1 MELSFE
7 ILANYDQLVKMQG
20 KLEQFKN
27 EYDNVCK
34 KLATENVAPLL
45 MQSIQKDI
53 ESVSNGISS
62 LSAKIIDATKSI
74 NASSSSDLQSL
85 SGNASDA
92 IRAIGLAADEQK
104 TKLSDFWGSV
114 DVVRNQIEGLNESAS
129 RMSGAINS
137 ISNFSSKMEGI
148 GQQISSTTDPQK
160 LASYNNELN
169 KYSEGIAECGSRL
182 SDWNAIEINHAN
194 IAEEVAQKQ
203 AQLSSVIADQSAYVD
218 NLKQQVAMLNQQWL
232 AASGTEKLKLWDEK
246 TGREDVLTK
255 EIAKLDMMKV
265 KANEL
270 SIAFSTADSTISNV
284 SQKMGDAIS
293 TIGNTKMGDGI
304 RQSFEEIHS
313 KCVVARDSLE
323 QYNKEF
329 SNISIQSAKILK
341 LRDAI
346 SSLDAEA
353 QSGAVAKLEAEMR
366 SCSQSIDQSY
376 ASLAKMQINTKA
388 FDNASAAAAKTISD
402 LGESIKGQTD
412 VVESHRAEVQRLQL
426 AYSEATESNK
436 ASIQSQLE
444 TAQQSLKGEEAAL
457 TTMQN
462 TLHSVRADYE
472 QMMQVRKAVNDGIVV
487 SDNKAAQSQQEV
499 RRQTQQNTEEQKKAS
514 EEAKK
519 QAQAVNGL
527 VGTWKQFLGTIGVA
541 AGLKA
546 FVSQMIDV
554 NARMEQMKTSLYG
567 IMQSKTAA
575 DQLFS
580 SIRDV
585 SSHSAIGLGSLT
597 GVAQQF
603 VAFGESAERIPKLL
617 EAMNEVSM
625 GSEQK
630 FNRLASSLQMM
641 AAMGQVNTRTLRSMI
656 TAGFNPLLAISKE
669 TGESMSDLMKKV
681 KEGTIPVSEITNSFI
696 SATKEGG
703 MFYKMNDKMSGTLS
717 YQFAVMKKN
726 VAGFFLELGKA
737 NDGTIHNVTKLIV
750 TLTKHLKDFAEAA
763 KIVVTF
769 AGIKTGAYLAGQ
781 AITAMSTAIKVAT
794 GATIGLNTAMKASG
808 WGTIISLVAVAG
820 VAMYDFCTTTNE
832 ANSALSNYNKAV
844 NDATGDAERLFTT
857 LENTD
862 KTTKVHQDTLKEL
875 VDKYEEYGIHINT
888 SKGLLNDEAN
898 ITQQLIEKKGIL
910 IGLIRE
916 EASERAKAEQYKKF
930 QEDRNKTYDSAQK
943 DIVSRLNGAVATI
956 GKNAGKKISEG
967 MAQGL
972 SISIL
977 EEVKKSVP
985 KIKNASTKLDE
996 GRIRKEY
1003 ASLFKD
1009 LGAETNPYSREIIIG
1024 HQGWKYTQQNIERLK
1039 VLNEVS
1045 KKTGIA
1051 AKDLGFAFVNSLRDT
1066 EDSLISVETKEQDF
1080 NKAVGDTS
1088 EDLDFNSLKLRYN
1101 KMSVEQLGSTI
1112 RDFLQNYQENDI
1124 NFHINVDDAQVPK
1137 WMKNLG
1143 LSSGGYRN
1151 NAAYYAALLK
1161 EMQGARK
1168 KTGKAQFR
1176 KVGKEWV
1183 SEETAAKRM
1192 AQYQKSAE
1200 NKKSEEDK
1208 AAAEEEKKKKDEAK
1222 AERKRQ
1228 AAQRKREAAQ
1238 RKIEERKRRIKEATD
1253 NYNSSI
1259 KDAVSDLTAGNEQQ
1273 NNDLA
1278 DDGVEKSMRD
1288 AELKYDKAV
1297 KDADSK
1303 IENVAKSLH
1312 ALNKAKGSVAKSV
1325 EQLKK
1330 EILAS
1335 GESSSEYGAL
1345 IKAYNGA
1352 LALAGKT
1359 LQKSQKEIVDGLR
1372 DTYDKNNKERSEKVK
1387 KLRADIAALEKLAS
1401 KATSDNEKEELNKLQ
1416 RNAKAQ
1422 LDWVSQSKDAWNDY
1436 YKMYGTFLE
1445 KRAALEKK
1453 FLQDTQGM
1461 DENTPEYLMLK
1472 KQKEEAESTL
1482 EAEEKLK
1489 DFDWMDAFGDL
1500 AKLSDTTL
1508 ERVKNQL
1515 KDIIELDKT
1524 LNASDK
1530 AKFVEKY
1537 NQVSDQIEKRKESW
1551 SDYTGNNWVSNI
1563 FKNKQQDKYE
1573 RKKQEE
1579 EYERAKQD
1587 YKDKIDEYN
1596 TAKSDQF
1603 LAEDVLSKKKG
1614 ALNDFLQQ
1622 NGSSLNADSFQ
1633 GMDMSQALNMLQQ
1646 NGGDFSKMGQQFKS
1660 LFQGFQGAQQGAQT
1674 AAANASQAAQAM
1686 QGAQQGMQ
1694 AAQGAIGGGGGG
1706 GGAAMTEA
1714 IIKGVNQNVQSLNQL
1729 VKKFGNEDSGFAQG
1743 MQDFAESSQEAT
1755 EAFDSLKNGDVF
1767 GTILHLSNAV
1777 EKLGSSMAKFFG
1789 YNDGEVEY
1797 QKELKR
1803 YKKMSKIW
1811 DDLIQK
1817 KKEYISLTYGD
1828 ETKKEINEINALYK
1842 AEEASTRTLA
1852 KRFADKRSWNAH
1864 SESYRNTQA
1873 IKDKALE
1880 LNGVSLGKS
1889 SSFAD
1894 YIRAVRG
1901 INGFGAWSKD
1911 SGVNISKL
1919 EDLYEKDYSYKELIA
1934 LKTAANGEYYGSL
1947 SEEIQTYIDKL
1958 IEAKKAQEDFAE
1970 DMKEKLTG
1978 VKFDTM
1984 VSDFM
1989 SCLEDMNQG
1998 ADDWVNSFKDKI
2010 RKAIIDNM
2018 MGKEVKEWL
2027 EDYTKRYQAAMNKG
2041 TLTDAERQQFIDE
2054 ANEKSNEF
2062 FNERKEILE
2071 NIGLGK
2077 SSDSSSTGG
2086 GFATASEESVEE
2098 LSGRALAANEAL
2110 YSIRDIQIDYRTYI
2124 EDIQTNL
2131 QGLKMSF
2138 DVSKELQENSYMEL
2152 VEIRKNTGS
2161 SSKLLEQM
2169 KTELYNIRK
2178 KIDNI

>member
-7 ILANYDQLVKMQG
+7 ILANYDQLVKMQD

-27 EYDNVCK
+27 EYDSVCK

-53 ESVSNGISS
+53 DNVSNGISS

-114 DVVRNQIEGLNESAS
+114 DVVRNQIEGLNDSAS

-182 SDWNAIEINHAN
+182 SDWNIVEINHAN
-194 IAEEVAQKQ
+194 ISEEVAQKQ
-203 AQLSSVIADQSAYVD
+203 AQLSSVIADQTAYVE
-218 NLKQQVAMLNQQWL
+218 NLKKQVAMLNQQWL

-270 SIAFSTADSTISNV
+270 SIAFSAADSTVSNV

-313 KCVVARDSLE
+313 KCVVARDSLK
-323 QYNKEF
+323 QYNEEF
-329 SNISIQSAKILK
+329 ANISNQSARILQ

-388 FDNASAAAAKTISD
+388 FDNASAAASKTISD
-402 LGESIKGQTD
+402 LGESIKTQTE
-412 VVESHRAEVQRLQL
+412 VVESHRAEVQRLQQ
-426 AYSEATESNK
+426 AYSEATDSNK

-444 TAQQSLKGEEAAL
+444 TALQSLKGEETAL

-472 QMMQVRKAVNDGIVV
+472 QMMQVRKAVNDGIVA
-487 SDNKAAQSQQEV
+487 SDQKAAQSQQEV
-499 RRQTQQNTEEQKKAS
+499 RKQTQLSS

-519 QAQAVNGL
+519 QKKAVQDL
-527 VGTWKQFLGTIGVA
+527 AGTWKQFLGTIGVA

-546 FVSQMIDV
+546 FITQMIEV

-567 IMQSKTAA
+567 IMQSKSAA

-603 VAFGESAERIPKLL
+603 VAFGESASRIPKLL

-641 AAMGQVNTRTLRSMI
+641 AAMGQVNTRTIRSMI
-656 TAGFNPLLAISKE
+656 TAGFNPLIAISRK

-681 KEGTIPVSEITNSFI
+681 KKGTIPVSEITNSFI
-696 SATKEGG
+696 SATEKGG

-737 NDGTIHNVTKLIV
+737 NDGTIHNVTNLIV

-781 AITAMSTAIKVAT
+781 AITAMSTAMKVAT

-808 WGTIISLVAVAG
+808 WGTIISIAAAVG
-820 VAMYDFCTTTNE
+820 VAMYDFYTSTND
-832 ANSALSNYNKAV
+832 ANSALSNYNKTV
-844 NDATGDAERLFTT
+844 IDATGDAERLFTT

-862 KTTKVHQDTLKEL
+862 KTTKVHQDTLKGL
-875 VDKYEEYGIHINT
+875 VDKYEEYGIHIDT

-930 QEDRNKTYDSAQK
+930 QDERDKTYKESQE
-943 DIVSRLNGAVATI
+943 DITSRLKGKVATI
-956 GKNAGKKISEG
+956 GKNAGKQISEG

-977 EEVKKSVP
+977 EEVKSAVP
-985 KIKNASTKLDE
+985 KIKNASTKE
-996 GRIRKEY
+996 ERKRIKEEY
-1003 ASLFKD
+1003 AGLFKEMGVKTGAYD
-1009 LGAETNPYSREIIIG
+1009 SAEFTLGNQS
-1024 HQGWKYTQQNIERLK
+1024 WKYTQQNIERLK

-1051 AKDLGFAFVNSLRDT
+1051 AKDLGSLFVNSLKDT

-1080 NKAVGDTS
+1080 NKAVGNTS

-1143 LSSGGYRN
+1143 LSSDSYKS

-1168 KTGKAQFR
+1168 KTGKAQYR
-1176 KVGKEWV
+1176 RVGKEV
-1183 SEETAAKRM
+1183 MSEERVANRL
-1192 AQYQKSAE
+1192 AQYQKAAE

-1208 AAAEEEKKKKDEAK
+1208 AAAEKEEKEKEEAK

-1228 AAQRKREAAQ
+1228 AEQRKREAAQ

-1253 NYNSSI
+1253 NYKSSI

-1359 LQKSQKEIVDGLR
+1359 LQKSQKEIVEGLR
-1372 DTYDKNNKERSEKVK
+1372 ETYDKDNKDRGEKVK

-1401 KATSDNEKEELNKLQ
+1401 KATSQAEKEELNKLHN
-1416 RNAKAQ
+1416 NAQVQ

-1436 YKMYGTFLE
+1436 YEKYGTFLE
-1445 KRAALEKK
+1445 KRKALEEK
-1453 FLQDTQGM
+1453 FLYDTQGV
-1461 DENTPEYLMLK
+1461 DENSPQFLMLK
-1472 KQKEEAESTL
+1472 KQHDEAVSAL
-1482 EAEEKLK
+1482 EAEEKMK
-1489 DFDWMDAFGDL
+1489 DFDWMNAFGDL
-1500 AKLSDTTL
+1500 SKLSNDTL
-1508 ERVKNQL
+1508 EKVKQQL
-1515 KDIIELDKT
+1515 WDIIQLDDK
-1524 LNASDK
+1524 LNATDK

-1537 NQVSDQIEKRKESW
+1537 KQASEQI
-1551 SDYTGNNWVSNI
+1551 D
-1563 FKNKQQDKYE
+1563 KNKTSWAGDNFVTKIVGKKLEDEQLRKNYE
-1573 RKKQEE
+1573 IKKAEFE
-1579 EYERAKQD
+1579 KAKQNNYEAEANKITAD
-1587 YKDKIDEYN
+1587 AKLSKSRQDFNAFLKDSGSN
-1596 TAKSDQF
+1596 MNADQF
-1603 LAEDVLSKKKG
+1603 S
-1614 ALNDFLQQ
+1614 
-1622 NGSSLNADSFQ
+1622 
-1633 GMDMSQALNMLQQ
+1633 GMDMSQALNMFQQ
-1646 NGGDFSKMGQQFKS
+1646 SGGDMSQFGQKLQS
-1660 LFQGFQGAQQGAQT
+1660 LFKGFGQAQGEAANMASSAAQT
-1674 AAANASQAAQAM
+1674 AEAM
-1686 QGAQQGMQ
+1686 QGAQQGME
-1694 AAQGAIGGGGGG
+1694 AAEGAMGGSGAS
-1706 GGAAMTEA
+1706 GAAMTEA
-1714 IIKGVNQNVQSLNQL
+1714 IIKGVNQNVQSLNEL
-1729 VKKFGNEDSGFAQG
+1729 TKKWGDEDSNFSKG
-1743 MQDFAESSQEAT
+1743 MNAFAESSNEAVA
-1755 EAFDSLKNGDVF
+1755 AFDSLKSGDVF
-1767 GTILHLSNAV
+1767 GIILHLSNAIESLGTSMAYFFGFNDGMKAWKDELEHY
-1777 EKLGSSMAKFFG
+1777 EKLSGIWSDLIDKKQEYIDLKFGNNAKEEVK
-1789 YNDGEVEY
+1789 EVE
-1797 QKELKR
+1797 
-1803 YKKMSKIW
+1803 
-1811 DDLIQK
+1811 
-1817 KKEYISLTYGD
+1817 
-1828 ETKKEINEINALYK
+1828 ALYK
-1842 AEEASTRTLA
+1842 AEEKSLTKLA
-1852 KRFADKRSWNAH
+1852 ESYLKIRKPNAH
-1864 SESYRNTQA
+1864 SYGYRIDRDLGTKGLQAMSQAADVQINSVSDLTNLSYDQLVA
-1873 IKDKALE
+1873 AK
-1880 LNGVSLGKS
+1880 G
-1889 SSFAD
+1889 AD
-1894 YIRAVRG
+1894 
-1901 INGFGAWSKD
+1901 
-1911 SGVNISKL
+1911 
-1919 EDLYEKDYSYKELIA
+1919 
-1934 LKTAANGEYYGSL
+1934 NGEYWAKLPVEMQDYL
-1947 SEEIQTYIDKL
+1947 DKL
-1958 IEAKKAQEDFAE
+1958 IECKKATQDFQE
-1970 DMKEKLTG
+1970 DMKEKFTG
-1978 VKFDTM
+1978 IKFDDM
-1984 VSDFM
+1984 YSNFM
-1989 SCLEDMNQG
+1989 SVLEDMNSG
-1998 ADDWVNSFKDKI
+1998 ADDFANSVKDKM
-2010 RKAIIDNM
+2010 RKALIDNT
-2018 MGKEVKEWL
+2018 MGKAVEEW
-2027 EDYTKRYQAAMNKG
+2027 TKDFTERYQKQVEADGGKLTEEHARQFQQELEEASNNFTNQRND
-2041 TLTDAERQQFIDE
+2041 TLK
-2054 ANEKSNEF
+2054 NS
-2062 FNERKEILE
+2062 
-2071 NIGLGK
+2071 GLGGEA
-2077 SSDSSSTGG
+2077 SDGSQTK
-2086 GFATASEESVEE
+2086 GFAAASESSIEE
-2098 LSGRALAANEAL
+2098 LSGRALAQTEAL
-2110 YSIRDIQIDYRTYI
+2110 YQIRDIQNVIQSSVKNI
-2124 EDIQTNL
+2124 EYSIGTVRDI
-2131 QGLKMSF
+2131 
-2138 DVSKELQENSYMEL
+2138 QENSYLEL
-2152 VEIRKNTGS
+2152 VEIRKNTGV
-2161 SSKLLEQM
+2161 SSKAISGVMNEVSR
-2169 KTELYNIRK
+2169 IRK
-2178 KIDNI
+2178 KIENL

>member
-27 EYDNVCK
+27 EYDSVCK

-53 ESVSNGISS
+53 DNVSNGISS

-114 DVVRNQIEGLNESAS
+114 DVVRNQIEGLNDSAS

-182 SDWNAIEINHAN
+182 SDWNIVEINHAN
-194 IAEEVAQKQ
+194 ISEEVAQKQ
-203 AQLSSVIADQSAYVD
+203 AQLSSVIADQTAYVE

-270 SIAFSTADSTISNV
+270 SIAFSAADSTVSNV

-313 KCVVARDSLE
+313 KCVVARDSLK
-323 QYNKEF
+323 QYNEEF
-329 SNISIQSAKILK
+329 ANISNQSARILQ

-388 FDNASAAAAKTISD
+388 FDNASAAASKTISD
-402 LGESIKGQTD
+402 LGESIKTQTE
-412 VVESHRAEVQRLQL
+412 VVESHRAEVQRLQQ
-426 AYSEATESNK
+426 AYSEATDSNK

-444 TAQQSLKGEEAAL
+444 TAQQSLKGEETAL

-472 QMMQVRKAVNDGIVV
+472 QMMQVRKAVNDGIVA
-487 SDNKAAQSQQEV
+487 SDQKAAQSQQEV
-499 RRQTQQNTEEQKKAS
+499 RKQTQLSS

-519 QAQAVNGL
+519 QKKAVQDL
-527 VGTWKQFLGTIGVA
+527 AGTWKQFLGTIGVA

-546 FVSQMIDV
+546 FITQMIEV

-567 IMQSKTAA
+567 IMQSKSAA

-603 VAFGESAERIPKLL
+603 VAFGESASRIPKLL

-641 AAMGQVNTRTLRSMI
+641 AAMGQVNTRTIRSMI
-656 TAGFNPLLAISKE
+656 TAGFNPLISISRK

-681 KEGTIPVSEITNSFI
+681 KKGTIPVSEITNSFI
-696 SATKEGG
+696 SATEKGG

-750 TLTKHLKDFAEAA
+750 TLTNHLKDFAEAA

-781 AITAMSTAIKVAT
+781 AITAMSTAMKVAT

-808 WGTIISLVAVAG
+808 WGTIISIAAAVG
-820 VAMYDFCTTTNE
+820 VAMYDFYTSTND
-832 ANSALSNYNKAV
+832 ANSALSNYNKTV
-844 NDATGDAERLFTT
+844 IDATGDAERLFTT

-875 VDKYEEYGIHINT
+875 VDKYEEYGIHIDT

-930 QEDRNKTYDSAQK
+930 QDERDETYKSAQE
-943 DIVSRLNGAVATI
+943 DITSKLKYKVATI
-956 GKNAGKKISEG
+956 GKNAGKQISEG

-977 EEVKKSVP
+977 EEVKSAVP
-985 KIKNASTKLDE
+985 KIKNASTKE
-996 GRIRKEY
+996 ERKRIKEEY
-1003 ASLFKD
+1003 AGLFKKMGVRTGAYD
-1009 LGAETNPYSREIIIG
+1009 SAEFSLGNQS
-1024 HQGWKYTQQNIERLK
+1024 WKYTQQNIERLK
-1039 VLNEVS
+1039 VLYEVS

-1051 AKDLGFAFVNSLRDT
+1051 AKDLGSNFVNSLRDT
-1066 EDSLISVETKEQDF
+1066 EDSLISTETKEQDF
-1080 NKAVGDTS
+1080 NKAVGNTS

-1143 LSSGGYRN
+1143 LSSDSYKS

-1168 KTGKAQFR
+1168 KTGKAQYR
-1176 KVGKEWV
+1176 RVGKEV
-1183 SEETAAKRM
+1183 MSEERVANRL
-1192 AQYQKSAE
+1192 AQYQKAAE
-1200 NKKSEEDK
+1200 NKKAEEDK
-1208 AAAEEEKKKKDEAK
+1208 AAAEKEEKEKEEAK

-1228 AAQRKREAAQ
+1228 AEQRKREAAQ

-1253 NYNSSI
+1253 NYKSSI

-1372 DTYDKNNKERSEKVK
+1372 ETYDKDNKDRSEKVK

-1401 KATSDNEKEELNKLQ
+1401 KATSQAEKEELNKLHN
-1416 RNAKAQ
+1416 NAQVQ

-1436 YKMYGTFLE
+1436 YEKYGTFLE
-1445 KRAALEKK
+1445 KRKALEEK
-1453 FLQDTQGM
+1453 FLYETTGLDKDSAQYKLKVKDFNAANKAL
-1461 DENTPEYLMLK
+1461 EFEEVK
-1472 KQKEEAESTL
+1472 KQLNWE
-1482 EAEEKLK
+1482 
-1489 DFDWMDAFGDL
+1489 DVFGDL
-1500 AKLSDTTL
+1500 SSLS
-1508 ERVKNQL
+1508 
-1515 KDIIELDKT
+1515 
-1524 LNASDK
+1524 
-1530 AKFVEKY
+1530 
-1537 NQVSDQIEKRKESW
+1537 
-1551 SDYTGNNWVSNI
+1551 
-1563 FKNKQQDKYE
+1563 
-1573 RKKQEE
+1573 
-1579 EYERAKQD
+1579 
-1587 YKDKIDEYN
+1587 
-1596 TAKSDQF
+1596 KSA
-1603 LAEDVLSKKKG
+1603 LAELQSQLETLIKNDKNLSIESIKAINEAINKVRAEQTKKG
-1614 ALNDFLQQ
+1614 SLIGGLF
-1622 NGSSLNADSFQ
+1622 SSVRNL
-1633 GMDMSQALNMLQQ
+1633 
-1646 NGGDFSKMGQQFKS
+1646 KEK
-1660 LFQGFQGAQQGAQT
+1660 
-1674 AAANASQAAQAM
+1674 SQAAKTTQA
-1686 QGAQQGMQ
+1686 QVQRV
-1694 AAQGAIGGGGGG
+1694 GGGSLWKRYQNASTTEEKAEIRAEKVYDPVTGELKTFGDMLDK
-1706 GGAAMTEA
+1706 AAKSTKDLSDA
-1714 IIKGVNQNVQSLNQL
+1714 QKTAQSSIKSVGSGFTAMSNMGKDVSNMLE
-1729 VKKFGNEDSGFAQG
+1729 KFGVTMPEGLGTMFDGIGEIGSAFDGFDLTKIGSFLDIGNYVHAITGVFSGIADVFSG
-1743 MQDFAESSQEAT
+1743 MFKMIFGKS
-1755 EAFDSLKNGDVF
+1755 DSLKAYENERE
-1767 GTILHLSNAV
+1767 HY
-1777 EKLGSSMAKFFG
+1777 EKLSGIWSDLIEKKKQYIEMSFGDGAKEAIK
-1789 YNDGEVEY
+1789 EVE
-1797 QKELKR
+1797 
-1803 YKKMSKIW
+1803 
-1811 DDLIQK
+1811 
-1817 KKEYISLTYGD
+1817 
-1828 ETKKEINEINALYK
+1828 ALYK
-1842 AEEASTRTLA
+1842 AEEKSLEALA
-1852 KRFADKRSWNAH
+1852 TKYLQVRNTGAH
-1864 SESYRNTQA
+1864 SYGYRIDRDLGTNGLQAMSQAAGVQINSVSDLTNLSYDQLVA
-1873 IKDKALE
+1873 AK
-1880 LNGVSLGKS
+1880 G
-1889 SSFAD
+1889 AD
-1894 YIRAVRG
+1894 
-1901 INGFGAWSKD
+1901 
-1911 SGVNISKL
+1911 
-1919 EDLYEKDYSYKELIA
+1919 
-1934 LKTAANGEYYGSL
+1934 NGEYWAKLPVEMQDYL
-1947 SEEIQTYIDKL
+1947 DKL
-1958 IEAKKAQEDFAE
+1958 IECKKATQDFQE
-1970 DMKEKLTG
+1970 DMKEKFTG
-1978 VKFDTM
+1978 IKFDDM
-1984 VSDFM
+1984 YSNFM
-1989 SCLEDMNQG
+1989 SVLEDMNSG
-1998 ADDWVNSFKDKI
+1998 ADDFANSVKDKM
-2010 RKAIIDNM
+2010 RKALIDNT
-2018 MGKEVKEWL
+2018 MGKAVEEW
-2027 EDYTKRYQAAMNKG
+2027 TKDFTERYQKQVEADGGKLTEEHARQFQQELEEASNNFTNQRND
-2041 TLTDAERQQFIDE
+2041 TL
-2054 ANEKSNEF
+2054 NNS
-2062 FNERKEILE
+2062 
-2071 NIGLGK
+2071 GLGGEA
-2077 SSDSSSTGG
+2077 SDGSQTK
-2086 GFATASEESVEE
+2086 GFAAASESSIEE
-2098 LSGRALAANEAL
+2098 LSGRALAQTEAL
-2110 YSIRDIQIDYRTYI
+2110 YQIRDIQNVIQSSVKNI
-2124 EDIQTNL
+2124 EYSIGTVRDI
-2131 QGLKMSF
+2131 
-2138 DVSKELQENSYMEL
+2138 QENSYLEL
-2152 VEIRKNTGS
+2152 VEIRKNTGV
-2161 SSKLLEQM
+2161 SSKAISGVMNEVSR
-2169 KTELYNIRK
+2169 IRK
-2178 KIDNI
+2178 KIENL

>member
-7 ILANYDQLVKMQG
+7 ILAKYDQLVKMQG

-27 EYDNVCK
+27 EYDSVCK

-53 ESVSNGISS
+53 DNVSNGISS

-114 DVVRNQIEGLNESAS
+114 DVVRNQIEGLNDSAS

-182 SDWNAIEINHAN
+182 SDWNIVEINHAN

-203 AQLSSVIADQSAYVD
+203 AQLSSVIADQTAYVG

-270 SIAFSTADSTISNV
+270 SIAFSAADSAVSNV

-313 KCVVARDSLE
+313 KCVVARDSLK
-323 QYNKEF
+323 QYNEEF
-329 SNISIQSAKILK
+329 ANISNQSARILQ

-388 FDNASAAAAKTISD
+388 FDNASAAASKTISD
-402 LGESIKGQTD
+402 LGESIKTQTD
-412 VVESHRAEVQRLQL
+412 VVESHRAEVQRLQQ
-426 AYSEATESNK
+426 AYSEATDSNK

-444 TAQQSLKGEEAAL
+444 TAQQSLKGEETAL

-472 QMMQVRKAVNDGIVV
+472 QMMQVRKAVNDGIVA
-487 SDNKAAQSQQEV
+487 SDQKAAQSQQEV
-499 RRQTQQNTEEQKKAS
+499 RKQTQLSS

-519 QAQAVNGL
+519 QKKAVQDL
-527 VGTWKQFLGTIGVA
+527 AGTWKQFLGTIGVA

-546 FVSQMIDV
+546 FITQMIEV

-567 IMQSKTAA
+567 IMQSKSAA

-580 SIRDV
+580 SIKDV

-603 VAFGESAERIPKLL
+603 VAFGESASRIPKLL

-641 AAMGQVNTRTLRSMI
+641 AAMGQVNTRTIRSMI
-656 TAGFNPLLAISKE
+656 TAGFNPLISISRK

-681 KEGTIPVSEITNSFI
+681 KKGTIPVSEITNSFI
-696 SATKEGG
+696 SATEKGG

-737 NDGTIHNVTKLIV
+737 NDGTIHNVTNLIV

-781 AITAMSTAIKVAT
+781 AITAMSTAMKVAT

-808 WGTIISLVAVAG
+808 WGTIISLVAAAG
-820 VAMYDFCTTTNE
+820 VALYDFYTTTND
-832 ANSALSNYNKAV
+832 ANSALSNYNKSV

-862 KTTKVHQDTLKEL
+862 KTTKVHQETLKEL
-875 VDKYEEYGIHINT
+875 VDKYEEYGIHIDT

-930 QEDRNKTYDSAQK
+930 QEDRNETYDSAQK
-943 DIVSRLNGAVATI
+943 DITSRLNGAVATI

-972 SISIL
+972 SISII

-985 KIKNASTKLDE
+985 KIKNASTKEDE
-996 GRIRKEY
+996 KRIRKEY

-1009 LGAETNPYSREIIIG
+1009 LGAETNPNDRFIRIG
-1024 HQGWKYTQQNIERLK
+1024 NQSFRYTQQNIERLK

-1143 LSSGGYRN
+1143 LSSDSYKS

-1168 KTGKAQFR
+1168 KTGKSQYR
-1176 KVGKEWV
+1176 RVGKEV
-1183 SEETAAKRM
+1183 MSEERVANRL
-1192 AQYQKSAE
+1192 AQYQKAAE
-1200 NKKSEEDK
+1200 NKKAEEDK
-1208 AAAEEEKKKKDEAK
+1208 AAAEKEEKEKEEAK

-1228 AAQRKREAAQ
+1228 AEQRKREAAQ

-1253 NYNSSI
+1253 NYKSSI

-1372 DTYDKNNKERSEKVK
+1372 ETYDKDNKDRSEKVK

-1401 KATSDNEKEELNKLQ
+1401 KATSQAEKDELEKLHH
-1416 RNAKAQ
+1416 NAQAQ
-1422 LDWVSQSKDAWNDY
+1422 LDWVSQSKDAWNNY
-1436 YKMYGTFLE
+1436 YEKYGTFLE
-1445 KRAALEKK
+1445 KRKALEEK
-1453 FLQDTQGM
+1453 FLYETTGLDKDSAQYKLKVKDFNAANKAL
-1461 DENTPEYLMLK
+1461 EFEEVK
-1472 KQKEEAESTL
+1472 KQLNWE
-1482 EAEEKLK
+1482 
-1489 DFDWMDAFGDL
+1489 DVFGDISS
-1500 AKLSDTTL
+1500 LS
-1508 ERVKNQL
+1508 
-1515 KDIIELDKT
+1515 
-1524 LNASDK
+1524 
-1530 AKFVEKY
+1530 
-1537 NQVSDQIEKRKESW
+1537 
-1551 SDYTGNNWVSNI
+1551 
-1563 FKNKQQDKYE
+1563 
-1573 RKKQEE
+1573 
-1579 EYERAKQD
+1579 
-1587 YKDKIDEYN
+1587 
-1596 TAKSDQF
+1596 KSA
-1603 LAEDVLSKKKG
+1603 LAELQSQLETLIKNDKNLSIESIKAINEAINKVRAEQTKKG
-1614 ALNDFLQQ
+1614 
-1622 NGSSLNADSFQ
+1622 SLI
-1633 GMDMSQALNMLQQ
+1633 
-1646 NGGDFSKMGQQFKS
+1646 GG
-1660 LFQGFQGAQQGAQT
+1660 LFT
-1674 AAANASQAAQAM
+1674 SVRNLKEKSQAAKTAQA
-1686 QGAQQGMQ
+1686 QVKRV
-1694 AAQGAIGGGGGG
+1694 GGGSLWKRYQNASTTEEKAEIRAEKVYDPVTGELKTFGDMLDK
-1706 GGAAMTEA
+1706 AAKSTKDLSDA
-1714 IIKGVNQNVQSLNQL
+1714 QKTAQSSIKSVGSGFTAMSNMGKDVSNMLE
-1729 VKKFGNEDSGFAQG
+1729 KFGVTMPEGLGTMFDGIGEIGSAFDGFDLTKIGSFLDIGNYVHAITGVFSGIADVFTG
-1743 MQDFAESSQEAT
+1743 MFKMIFGKS
-1755 EAFDSLKNGDVF
+1755 DSLKAYENERE
-1767 GTILHLSNAV
+1767 HY
-1777 EKLGSSMAKFFG
+1777 EKLSGIWSDLIEKKKQYIEMSFG
-1789 YNDGEVEY
+1789 AGAEKAIKEVE
-1797 QKELKR
+1797 
-1803 YKKMSKIW
+1803 
-1811 DDLIQK
+1811 
-1817 KKEYISLTYGD
+1817 
-1828 ETKKEINEINALYK
+1828 ALYK
-1842 AEEASTRTLA
+1842 AEEKSLQTLA
-1852 KRFADKRSWNAH
+1852 TKYLQVRNTGAH
-1864 SESYRNTQA
+1864 SYGYRIDRDLGTKGLQA
-1873 IKDKALE
+1873 MSQAAGAQINSVSDLTN
-1880 LNGVSLGKS
+1880 LNYDQLVAAKG
-1889 SSFAD
+1889 AD
-1894 YIRAVRG
+1894 
-1901 INGFGAWSKD
+1901 
-1911 SGVNISKL
+1911 
-1919 EDLYEKDYSYKELIA
+1919 
-1934 LKTAANGEYYGSL
+1934 NGEYWAKLPLEMQDYL
-1947 SEEIQTYIDKL
+1947 DKL
-1958 IEAKKAQEDFAE
+1958 IECKKATQDFQE
-1970 DMKEKLTG
+1970 DMKEKFTG
-1978 VKFDTM
+1978 IKFDDM
-1984 VSDFM
+1984 YSNFM
-1989 SCLEDMNQG
+1989 SVLEDMNSG
-1998 ADDWVNSFKDKI
+1998 ADDFANSVKDKM
-2010 RKAIIDNM
+2010 RKALIDNT
-2018 MGKEVKEWL
+2018 MGKEVEAW
-2027 EDYTKRYQAAMNKG
+2027 TKDFTERYQKQVEADGGK
-2041 TLTDAERQQFIDE
+2041 LTEEDARKFQQE
-2054 ANEKSNEF
+2054 LEEKSNYF
-2062 FNERKEILE
+2062 TNKRNDTL
-2071 NIGLGK
+2071 NNVGLGGEA
-2077 SSDSSSTGG
+2077 SDGSQTK
-2086 GFATASEESVEE
+2086 GFAAASESSIEE
-2098 LSGRALAANEAL
+2098 LSGRALAQTEAL
-2110 YSIRDIQIDYRTYI
+2110 YQIRDIQNVIQSSVKNI
-2124 EDIQTNL
+2124 EYSIGTVRDI
-2131 QGLKMSF
+2131 
-2138 DVSKELQENSYMEL
+2138 QENSYLEL
-2152 VEIRKNTGS
+2152 VEIRKNTGV
-2161 SSKLLEQM
+2161 SSKAISGVMNEVSR
-2169 KTELYNIRK
+2169 IRK
-2178 KIDNI
+2178 KIENL

>member
-27 EYDNVCK
+27 EYDSVCK

-53 ESVSNGISS
+53 DNVSNGISS

-114 DVVRNQIEGLNESAS
+114 DVVRNQIEGLNDSAS

-182 SDWNAIEINHAN
+182 SDWNIVEINHAN
-194 IAEEVAQKQ
+194 ISEEVAQKQ
-203 AQLSSVIADQSAYVD
+203 AQLSSVIADQTAYVE

-270 SIAFSTADSTISNV
+270 SIAFSAADSTVSNV

-313 KCVVARDSLE
+313 KCVVARDSLK
-323 QYNKEF
+323 QYNEEF
-329 SNISIQSAKILK
+329 ANISNQSARILQ

-388 FDNASAAAAKTISD
+388 FDNASAAASKTISD
-402 LGESIKGQTD
+402 LGESIKTQTE
-412 VVESHRAEVQRLQL
+412 VVESHRAEVQRLQQ
-426 AYSEATESNK
+426 AYSEATDSNK

-444 TAQQSLKGEEAAL
+444 TAQQSLKGEETAL

-472 QMMQVRKAVNDGIVV
+472 QMMQVRKAVNDGIVA
-487 SDNKAAQSQQEV
+487 SDQKAAQSQQEV
-499 RRQTQQNTEEQKKAS
+499 RKQTQLSS

-519 QAQAVNGL
+519 QKKAVQDL
-527 VGTWKQFLGTIGVA
+527 AGTWKQFLGTIGVA

-546 FVSQMIDV
+546 FITQMIEV

-567 IMQSKTAA
+567 IMQSKSAA

-603 VAFGESAERIPKLL
+603 VAFGESASRIPKLL

-641 AAMGQVNTRTLRSMI
+641 AAMGQVNTRTIRSMI
-656 TAGFNPLLAISKE
+656 TAGFNPLLAISRK

-681 KEGTIPVSEITNSFI
+681 KKGTIPVSEITNSFI
-696 SATKEGG
+696 SATEKGG

-737 NDGTIHNVTKLIV
+737 NDGTIHNVTNLIV

-781 AITAMSTAIKVAT
+781 AITAMSTAMKVAT

-808 WGTIISLVAVAG
+808 WGTIISIAAAVG
-820 VAMYDFCTTTNE
+820 VAMYDFYTSTND
-832 ANSALSNYNKAV
+832 ANSALSNYNKTV
-844 NDATGDAERLFTT
+844 IDATGDAERLFTT

-875 VDKYEEYGIHINT
+875 VDKYEEYGIHIDT

-930 QEDRNKTYDSAQK
+930 QEDRNETYDSAQK
-943 DIVSRLNGAVATI
+943 DITSRLNGAVATI

-972 SISIL
+972 SISII

-985 KIKNASTKLDE
+985 KIKNASTKEDE
-996 GRIRKEY
+996 KRIRKEY

-1009 LGAETNPYSREIIIG
+1009 LGAETNPNDRFIRIG
-1024 HQGWKYTQQNIERLK
+1024 NQSFRYTQQNIERLK

-1051 AKDLGFAFVNSLRDT
+1051 AKDLGFAFVKSLRDT

-1143 LSSGGYRN
+1143 LSSDDYKN

-1168 KTGKAQFR
+1168 KTGKSQYR
-1176 KVGKEWV
+1176 RVGKEV
-1183 SEETAAKRM
+1183 MSEERVANRL
-1192 AQYQKSAE
+1192 AQYQKAAE
-1200 NKKSEEDK
+1200 NKKAEEDK
-1208 AAAEEEKKKKDEAK
+1208 AAAEKEEKEKEEAK

-1228 AAQRKREAAQ
+1228 AEQRKREAAQ

-1253 NYNSSI
+1253 NYKSSI

-1372 DTYDKNNKERSEKVK
+1372 ETYDKDNKDRREKVK

-1401 KATSDNEKEELNKLQ
+1401 KATSQAEKEELNKLHN
-1416 RNAKAQ
+1416 NAQVQ

-1436 YKMYGTFLE
+1436 YEKYGTFLE
-1445 KRAALEKK
+1445 KRKALEEK
-1453 FLQDTQGM
+1453 FLYETTGLDKDSAQYKLKVKDFNAANKAL
-1461 DENTPEYLMLK
+1461 EFEEVK
-1472 KQKEEAESTL
+1472 KQLNWEDVFGDLSSLSKSALAELQSQLETLIKNDKNLSIESIKAINEAINKVRAEQTKKGSLIGGLFTSVRNLKEKSQAAKTAQAQVQRVGGGSL
-1482 EAEEKLK
+1482 WKRYQNASSAEEKAEIRAEKVYDPVSGELK
-1489 DFDWMDAFGDL
+1489 TFGDML
-1500 AKLSDTTL
+1500 DKAAKSTKDLSDAQKTAQSSIKSVGSGFTAMSSMG
-1508 ERVKNQL
+1508 
-1515 KDIIELDKT
+1515 KD
-1524 LNASDK
+1524 
-1530 AKFVEKY
+1530 
-1537 NQVSDQIEKRKESW
+1537 
-1551 SDYTGNNWVSNI
+1551 VSN
-1563 FKNKQQDKYE
+1563 
-1573 RKKQEE
+1573 
-1579 EYERAKQD
+1579 
-1587 YKDKIDEYN
+1587 
-1596 TAKSDQF
+1596 
-1603 LAEDVLSKKKG
+1603 
-1614 ALNDFLQQ
+1614 
-1622 NGSSLNADSFQ
+1622 
-1633 GMDMSQALNMLQQ
+1633 ML
-1646 NGGDFSKMGQQFKS
+1646 
-1660 LFQGFQGAQQGAQT
+1660 
-1674 AAANASQAAQAM
+1674 
-1686 QGAQQGMQ
+1686 
-1694 AAQGAIGGGGGG
+1694 
-1706 GGAAMTEA
+1706 E
-1714 IIKGVNQNVQSLNQL
+1714 
-1729 VKKFGNEDSGFAQG
+1729 KFGVTMPEGLGTMFDGIGEIGSAFDGFDLTKIGSFLDIGNYVHAITGVFSGIADVFTG
-1743 MQDFAESSQEAT
+1743 MFKMIFGKS
-1755 EAFDSLKNGDVF
+1755 DSLKAYENERK
-1767 GTILHLSNAV
+1767 HY
-1777 EKLGSSMAKFFG
+1777 EKLSGIWSDLIEKKKQYIEMSFGDGAKEAIK
-1789 YNDGEVEY
+1789 EVE
-1797 QKELKR
+1797 
-1803 YKKMSKIW
+1803 
-1811 DDLIQK
+1811 
-1817 KKEYISLTYGD
+1817 
-1828 ETKKEINEINALYK
+1828 ALYK
-1842 AEEASTRTLA
+1842 AEEKSLEALA
-1852 KRFADKRSWNAH
+1852 TKYLQVRNTGAH
-1864 SESYRNTQA
+1864 SYGYRIDRDLGTNGLQAMSQAAGVQINSVSDLTNLSYDQLVA
-1873 IKDKALE
+1873 AK
-1880 LNGVSLGKS
+1880 G
-1889 SSFAD
+1889 AD
-1894 YIRAVRG
+1894 
-1901 INGFGAWSKD
+1901 
-1911 SGVNISKL
+1911 
-1919 EDLYEKDYSYKELIA
+1919 
-1934 LKTAANGEYYGSL
+1934 NGEYWAKLPVEMQDYL
-1947 SEEIQTYIDKL
+1947 DKL
-1958 IEAKKAQEDFAE
+1958 IECKKATQDFQE
-1970 DMKEKLTG
+1970 DMKEKFTG
-1978 VKFDTM
+1978 IKFDDM
-1984 VSDFM
+1984 YSNFM
-1989 SCLEDMNQG
+1989 SVLEDMNSG
-1998 ADDWVNSFKDKI
+1998 ADDFVNSVKDKM
-2010 RKAIIDNM
+2010 RKALIDNT
-2018 MGKEVKEWL
+2018 MGKAVEAWTK
-2027 EDYTKRYQAAMNKG
+2027 DYTERYQKQVEADGG
-2041 TLTDAERQQFIDE
+2041 TLTEEHARQLKQELEE
-2054 ANEKSNEF
+2054 AANNF
-2062 FNERKEILE
+2062 TNQRNDTL
-2071 NIGLGK
+2071 NNVGLGGEA
-2077 SSDSSSTGG
+2077 SDGSQTK
-2086 GFATASEESVEE
+2086 GFAAASESSIEE
-2098 LSGRALAANEAL
+2098 LSGRALAQTEAL
-2110 YSIRDIQIDYRTYI
+2110 YQIRDIQNVIQSSVKNI
-2124 EDIQTNL
+2124 EYSIGTVRDI
-2131 QGLKMSF
+2131 
-2138 DVSKELQENSYMEL
+2138 QENSYLEL
-2152 VEIRKNTGS
+2152 VEIRKNTGV
-2161 SSKLLEQM
+2161 SSKAISGVMNEVSR
-2169 KTELYNIRK
+2169 IRK
-2178 KIDNI
+2178 KIENL

>member
-53 ESVSNGISS
+53 ENVSNGINS

-85 SGNASDA
+85 SGNASEA
-92 IRAIGLAADEQK
+92 IKAIGLAADEQK

-114 DVVRNQIEGLNESAS
+114 DVVRNQIEGLSESAS

-137 ISNFSSKMEGI
+137 ISSFSSKMESI

-160 LASYNNELN
+160 LGDYNLELN
-169 KYSEGIAECGSRL
+169 KYSNGIAECGRRL

-194 IAEEVAQKQ
+194 IADEVAQKQ
-203 AQLSSVIADQSAYVD
+203 AQLSSVIADQTAYVD

-255 EIAKLDMMKV
+255 EIAKLDLMKV

-270 SIAFSTADSTISNV
+270 SIAFSAADSTVSNV

-293 TIGNTKMGDGI
+293 SIESTKMGDGI
-304 RQSFEEIHS
+304 RQSFEDIHL

-353 QSGAVAKLEAEMR
+353 QSGAVAKLESEMR

-376 ASLAKMQINTKA
+376 ASLAKMQINTRA
-388 FDNASAAAAKTISD
+388 FDNASAAASKTISD
-402 LGESIKGQTD
+402 LGNSIKAQTD
-412 VVESHRAEVQRLQL
+412 VVESHRAEVQRLQQ

-444 TAQQSLKGEEAAL
+444 TAQQSLKGEETAL

-472 QMMQVRKAVNDGIVV
+472 QMMQVRKAVNEGIVV
-487 SDNKAAQSQQEV
+487 SNEKAAKSQQEV
-499 RRQTQQNTEEQKKAS
+499 RKQTQQNTEEQKKAS

-519 QAQAVNGL
+519 HAQAVNGL

-546 FVSQMIDV
+546 FISQMIDV

-567 IMQSKTAA
+567 IMQSKSAA

-603 VAFGESAERIPKLL
+603 VAFGESAARIPKLL

-641 AAMGQVNTRTLRSMI
+641 AAMGQVNTRTIRSMI

-681 KEGTIPVSEITNSFI
+681 KKGTIPVSEITNSFI

-763 KIVVTF
+763 KIVVTI

-781 AITAMSTAIKVAT
+781 AITAMSTAMKVAT
-794 GATIGLNTAMKASG
+794 SATIGLNTAMKASG
-808 WGTIISLVAVAG
+808 WGTIISLAAAAG
-820 VAMYDFCTTTNE
+820 VALYDFYTTTNE
-832 ANSALSNYNKAV
+832 ANSALSNYNETV
-844 NDATGDAERLFTT
+844 IDATGDAERLFAT

-875 VDKYEEYGIHINT
+875 VDKYEEYGIHIDT
-888 SKGLLNDEAN
+888 SKGLLNDEVN

-930 QEDRNKTYDSAQK
+930 QEERDKTYKSAQE
-943 DIVSRLNGAVATI
+943 DITSKLNGAVATI
-956 GKNAGKKISEG
+956 GKNARKRISEG

-977 EEVKKSVP
+977 EEVKNAVP
-985 KIKNASTKLDE
+985 KIKNASTEFDKK
-996 GRIRKEY
+996 RIEKEY
-1003 ASLFKD
+1003 AGLFKE
-1009 LGAETNPYSREIIIG
+1009 LGAKTNPYSKEIIIG
-1024 HQGWKYTQQNIERLK
+1024 SQSWRYTQQDIERLK

-1051 AKDLGFAFVNSLRDT
+1051 AKDLGMSFVNSLRDT
-1066 EDSLISVETKEQDF
+1066 EDSLVSVEIKEQDF
-1080 NKAVGDTS
+1080 NKAVGNTS

-1112 RDFLQNYQENDI
+1112 RDILTNYGNNDI
-1124 NFHINVDDAQVPK
+1124 NFRINVDDTQVPK
-1137 WMKNLG
+1137 WMKDLG
-1143 LSSGGYRN
+1143 LDSKQLSQ
-1151 NAAYYAALLK
+1151 NAGFWLAQLQD
-1161 EMQGARK
+1161 MK
-1168 KTGKAQFR
+1168 KKKIFNRYFKDKNGKWQKLTQKDVAER
-1176 KVGKEWV
+1176 
-1183 SEETAAKRM
+1183 A
-1192 AQYQKSAE
+1192 AQYQKGSE
-1200 NKKSEEDK
+1200 DKKAEEDK
-1208 AAAEEEKKKKDEAK
+1208 KAAEKEEKEKEEAK

-1238 RKIEERKRRIKEATD
+1238 RKIEERNRRIKEATD
-1253 NYNSSI
+1253 NYKSSI
-1259 KDAVSDLTAGNEQQ
+1259 KDAVSDLTADNEQQ

-1372 DTYDKNNKERSEKVK
+1372 ETYDKDNKERSEKVK

-1401 KATSDNEKEELNKLQ
+1401 KATSDNEKEGLNKLQ

-1422 LDWVSQSKDAWNDY
+1422 LDWVAQSKDAWNDY
-1436 YKMYGTFLE
+1436 YQKYGTFLE
-1445 KRAALEKK
+1445 KRAALEEK
-1453 FLQDTQGM
+1453 FLHDTQGM
-1461 DENTPEYLMLK
+1461 DKNSPEYLMLK
-1472 KQKEEAESTL
+1472 KGFEDS
-1482 EAEEKLK
+1482 LK
-1489 DFDWMDAFGDL
+1489 SLNFENIKKQLNWEDIFGDL
-1500 AKLSDTTL
+1500 GRIGSKTL
-1508 ERVKNQL
+1508 EVLQSQLEAMLKN
-1515 KDIIELDKT
+1515 DKNLSVESIKT
-1524 LNASDK
+1524 ISEALNKIRSEQ
-1530 AKFVEKY
+1530 AKKGFVIG
-1537 NQVSDQIEKRKESW
+1537 NFVSQIKE
-1551 SDYTGNNWVSNI
+1551 TR
-1563 FKNKQQDKYE
+1563 Q
-1573 RKKQEE
+1573 RKKD
-1579 EYERAKQD
+1579 YENAQKQ
-1587 YKDKIDEYN
+1587 
-1596 TAKSDQF
+1596 
-1603 LAEDVLSKKKG
+1603 AENV
-1614 ALNDFLQQ
+1614 
-1622 NGSSLNADSFQ
+1622 
-1633 GMDMSQALNMLQQ
+1633 
-1646 NGGDFSKMGQQFKS
+1646 
-1660 LFQGFQGAQQGAQT
+1660 
-1674 AAANASQAAQAM
+1674 
-1686 QGAQQGMQ
+1686 
-1694 AAQGAIGGGGGG
+1694 GGGY
-1706 GGAAMTEA
+1706 
-1714 IIKGVNQNVQSLNQL
+1714 
-1729 VKKFGNEDSGFAQG
+1729 F
-1743 MQDFAESSQEAT
+1743 
-1755 EAFDSLKNGDVF
+1755 
-1767 GTILHLSNAV
+1767 
-1777 EKLGSSMAKFFG
+1777 
-1789 YNDGEVEY
+1789 
-1797 QKELKR
+1797 LKR
-1803 YKKMSKIW
+1803 YNEADAEGKAQIREEKVYDPVTHKLTKFGDVIDRAIKALENYANSQETLQDNTKAVGGSFNAIASIGKDVTNMLTKFGVNVPKGVTRVLDGIGEIGGAFDGFDLTKISSFLDIRNYVHIFTGIFSGIADVFSGFFSLFGVGKGNMKEYKKALEQYEKLDEVWTS
-1811 DDLIQK
+1811 LISK
-1817 KKEYISLTYGD
+1817 KKEYL
-1828 ETKKEINEINALYK
+1828 
-1842 AEEASTRTLA
+1842 
-1852 KRFADKRSWNAH
+1852 
-1864 SESYRNTQA
+1864 
-1873 IKDKALE
+1873 
-1880 LNGVSLGKS
+1880 
-1889 SSFAD
+1889 
-1894 YIRAVRG
+1894 
-1901 INGFGAWSKD
+1901 
-1911 SGVNISKL
+1911 
-1919 EDLYEKDYSYKELIA
+1919 
-1934 LKTAANGEYYGSL
+1934 SL
-1947 SEEIQTYIDKL
+1947 SYGE
-1958 IEAKKAQEDFAE
+1958 EAKKVGQEYVELAKTDLEATKAIANKYLGAWKKGSHSEGYKFNKKMKKGVEGVTWSDISNVAGTNISDISQLTSLSSKQLESIKTNYTKWWVKLPEDYINYLDSIIEKQSTLEDAQEE
-1970 DMKEKLTG
+1970 VLEKLTG
-1978 VKFDTM
+1978 VKFDDM
-1984 VSDFM
+1984 YSNFM
-1989 SCLEDMNQG
+1989 SCLTDMSQG

-2018 MGKEVKEWL
+2018 MGTKVKEWL
-2027 EDYTKRYQAAMNKG
+2027 EDYTKRYQAAMDKG

-2110 YSIRDIQIDYRTYI
+2110 YSIRDIQIDYRAYI

-2178 KIDNI
+2178 KVDNI

>member
-7 ILANYDQLVKMQG
+7 ILANYDQLVKMQD

-27 EYDNVCK
+27 EYDSVCK

-53 ESVSNGISS
+53 DNVSNGISS

-114 DVVRNQIEGLNESAS
+114 DVVRNQIEELNDSAS

-182 SDWNAIEINHAN
+182 SDWNIVEINHAN
-194 IAEEVAQKQ
+194 ISEEVAQKQ
-203 AQLSSVIADQSAYVD
+203 AQLSSVIADQTAYVE

-270 SIAFSTADSTISNV
+270 SIAFSAADSTVSNV

-313 KCVVARDSLE
+313 KCVVARDSLK
-323 QYNKEF
+323 QYNEEF
-329 SNISIQSAKILK
+329 ANISNQSARILQ

-388 FDNASAAAAKTISD
+388 FDNASAAASKTISD
-402 LGESIKGQTD
+402 LGESIKTQTE
-412 VVESHRAEVQRLQL
+412 VVESHRAEVQRLQQ
-426 AYSEATESNK
+426 AYSEATDSNK

-444 TAQQSLKGEEAAL
+444 TAQQSLKGEETAL

-472 QMMQVRKAVNDGIVV
+472 QMMQVRKAVNDGIVA
-487 SDNKAAQSQQEV
+487 SDQKAAQSQQEV
-499 RRQTQQNTEEQKKAS
+499 RKQTQLSS

-519 QAQAVNGL
+519 QKKAVQDL
-527 VGTWKQFLGTIGVA
+527 AGTWKQFLGTIGVA

-546 FVSQMIDV
+546 FITQMIEV

-567 IMQSKTAA
+567 IMQSKSAA

-603 VAFGESAERIPKLL
+603 VAFGESASRIPKLL

-641 AAMGQVNTRTLRSMI
+641 AAMGQVNTRTIRSMI
-656 TAGFNPLLAISKE
+656 TAGFNPLIAISRK

-681 KEGTIPVSEITNSFI
+681 KKGTIPVSEITNSFI
-696 SATKEGG
+696 SATEKGG

-737 NDGTIHNVTKLIV
+737 NDGTIHNVTNLIV

-781 AITAMSTAIKVAT
+781 AITAMSTAMKVAT

-808 WGTIISLVAVAG
+808 WGTIISLAAAAG
-820 VAMYDFCTTTNE
+820 VALYDFYTSTND
-832 ANSALSNYNKAV
+832 ANSALSNYNKTV
-844 NDATGDAERLFTT
+844 IDAAGDAERLFTT

-875 VDKYEEYGIHINT
+875 VDKYEEYGIHIDT

-930 QEDRNKTYDSAQK
+930 QDERDKTYKSAQE
-943 DIVSRLNGAVATI
+943 DITSRLKGKVATI
-956 GKNAGKKISEG
+956 GKNAGKQISEG

-972 SISIL
+972 SISII

-985 KIKNASTKLDE
+985 KIKNASTKEDE
-996 GRIRKEY
+996 KRIRKEY

-1009 LGAETNPYSREIIIG
+1009 LGAETNPNARSIRIG
-1024 HQGWKYTQQNIERLK
+1024 NQSFRYTQQNIERLK

-1080 NKAVGDTS
+1080 NKAVGNTS

-1143 LSSGGYRN
+1143 LSSDSYKS

-1168 KTGKAQFR
+1168 KTGKAQYR
-1176 KVGKEWV
+1176 RVGKEV
-1183 SEETAAKRM
+1183 MSEERVANRL
-1192 AQYQKSAE
+1192 AQYQKAAE

-1208 AAAEEEKKKKDEAK
+1208 AAAEKEEKEKEEAK

-1228 AAQRKREAAQ
+1228 AEQRKREAAQ

-1253 NYNSSI
+1253 NYKSSI

-1372 DTYDKNNKERSEKVK
+1372 ETYDKDNKDRSEKVK

-1401 KATSDNEKEELNKLQ
+1401 KATSQAEKEELNKLHN
-1416 RNAKAQ
+1416 NAQVQ

-1436 YKMYGTFLE
+1436 YEKYGTFLE
-1445 KRAALEKK
+1445 KRKALEDK
-1453 FLQDTQGM
+1453 FLYETTGLDKDSAQYKLKVKDFNAANKAL
-1461 DENTPEYLMLK
+1461 EFEEVK
-1472 KQKEEAESTL
+1472 KQLNWE
-1482 EAEEKLK
+1482 
-1489 DFDWMDAFGDL
+1489 DVFGDL
-1500 AKLSDTTL
+1500 SSLS
-1508 ERVKNQL
+1508 
-1515 KDIIELDKT
+1515 
-1524 LNASDK
+1524 
-1530 AKFVEKY
+1530 
-1537 NQVSDQIEKRKESW
+1537 
-1551 SDYTGNNWVSNI
+1551 
-1563 FKNKQQDKYE
+1563 
-1573 RKKQEE
+1573 
-1579 EYERAKQD
+1579 
-1587 YKDKIDEYN
+1587 
-1596 TAKSDQF
+1596 KSA
-1603 LAEDVLSKKKG
+1603 LAELQSQLETLIKNDKNLSIESIKAINEAINKVRAEQTKKG
-1614 ALNDFLQQ
+1614 SLIGGLF
-1622 NGSSLNADSFQ
+1622 SSVRNL
-1633 GMDMSQALNMLQQ
+1633 
-1646 NGGDFSKMGQQFKS
+1646 KEK
-1660 LFQGFQGAQQGAQT
+1660 
-1674 AAANASQAAQAM
+1674 SQAAKTTQA
-1686 QGAQQGMQ
+1686 QVQRV
-1694 AAQGAIGGGGGG
+1694 GGGSLWKRYQNASTTEEKAEIRAEKVYDPVTGELKTFGDMLDK
-1706 GGAAMTEA
+1706 AAKSTKDLSEA
-1714 IIKGVNQNVQSLNQL
+1714 QKTAQSSIKSVGSGFTAMSNMGKDVSNMLE
-1729 VKKFGNEDSGFAQG
+1729 KFGVTMPEGLGTMFDGIGEIGSAFDGFDLTKIGSFLDIGNYVHAITGVFSGIADVFSG
-1743 MQDFAESSQEAT
+1743 MFKMIFGKS
-1755 EAFDSLKNGDVF
+1755 DSLKAYENERK
-1767 GTILHLSNAV
+1767 HY
-1777 EKLGSSMAKFFG
+1777 EKLSGIWSDLIEKKKQYIEMSFGDGAKEAIK
-1789 YNDGEVEY
+1789 EVE
-1797 QKELKR
+1797 
-1803 YKKMSKIW
+1803 
-1811 DDLIQK
+1811 
-1817 KKEYISLTYGD
+1817 
-1828 ETKKEINEINALYK
+1828 ALYK
-1842 AEEASTRTLA
+1842 AEEKSLQTLA
-1852 KRFADKRSWNAH
+1852 TKYLQVRNTGAH
-1864 SESYRNTQA
+1864 SYGYRIDRDLGTEGLQA
-1873 IKDKALE
+1873 MSKA
-1880 LNGVSLGKS
+1880 
-1889 SSFAD
+1889 
-1894 YIRAVRG
+1894 
-1901 INGFGAWSKD
+1901 
-1911 SGVNISKL
+1911 SGVQINSVY
-1919 EDLYEKDYSYKELIA
+1919 DLTNLSYDQLV
-1934 LKTAANGEYYGSL
+1934 AAKGADNGEYWAKLPVEMQDYL
-1947 SEEIQTYIDKL
+1947 DKL
-1958 IEAKKAQEDFAE
+1958 IECKKATQDFQEDT
-1970 DMKEKLTG
+1970 KEKMTG
-1978 VKFDTM
+1978 IKFDDM
-1984 VSDFM
+1984 YSNFM
-1989 SCLEDMNQG
+1989 SVLEDMNSG
-1998 ADDWVNSFKDKI
+1998 ADDFANSVKDKM
-2010 RKAIIDNM
+2010 RKALIDNT
-2018 MGKEVKEWL
+2018 MGKEVEAW
-2027 EDYTKRYQAAMNKG
+2027 TKDFTERYQKQVEADGGK
-2041 TLTDAERQQFIDE
+2041 LTEEDARKFQQE
-2054 ANEKSNEF
+2054 LEEKSNYF
-2062 FNERKEILE
+2062 TNKRNDTL
-2071 NIGLGK
+2071 NNVGLGGEA
-2077 SSDSSSTGG
+2077 SDGSQTK
-2086 GFATASEESVEE
+2086 GFAAASESSIEE
-2098 LSGRALAANEAL
+2098 LSGRALAQTEAL
-2110 YSIRDIQIDYRTYI
+2110 YQIRDIQNVIQSSVKNI
-2124 EDIQTNL
+2124 EYSIGTVRDI
-2131 QGLKMSF
+2131 
-2138 DVSKELQENSYMEL
+2138 QENSYLEL
-2152 VEIRKNTGS
+2152 VEIRKNTGV
-2161 SSKLLEQM
+2161 SSKAISGVMNEVSR
-2169 KTELYNIRK
+2169 IRK
-2178 KIDNI
+2178 KIENL

>member
-7 ILANYDQLVKMQG
+7 ILANYDQLVKMQD

-27 EYDNVCK
+27 EYDSVCK

-53 ESVSNGISS
+53 DNVSNGISS

-85 SGNASDA
+85 SGKASDA

-114 DVVRNQIEGLNESAS
+114 DVVRNQIEGLNDSAS

-182 SDWNAIEINHAN
+182 SDWNIVEINHAN
-194 IAEEVAQKQ
+194 ISEEVAQKQ
-203 AQLSSVIADQSAYVD
+203 AQLSSVIADQTAYVE

-270 SIAFSTADSTISNV
+270 SIAFSAADSTVSNV

-313 KCVVARDSLE
+313 KCVVARDSLK
-323 QYNKEF
+323 QYNEEF
-329 SNISIQSAKILK
+329 ANISNQSARILQ

-388 FDNASAAAAKTISD
+388 FDNASAAASKTISD
-402 LGESIKGQTD
+402 LGESIKTQTE
-412 VVESHRAEVQRLQL
+412 VVESHRAEVQRLQQ
-426 AYSEATESNK
+426 AYSEATDSNK

-444 TAQQSLKGEEAAL
+444 TAQQSLKGEETAL

-472 QMMQVRKAVNDGIVV
+472 QMMQVRKAVNDGIVA
-487 SDNKAAQSQQEV
+487 SDQKAAQSQQEV
-499 RRQTQQNTEEQKKAS
+499 RKQTQLSS

-519 QAQAVNGL
+519 QKKAVQDL
-527 VGTWKQFLGTIGVA
+527 AGTWKQFLGTIGVA

-546 FVSQMIDV
+546 FITQMIEV

-567 IMQSKTAA
+567 IMQSKSAA

-603 VAFGESAERIPKLL
+603 VAFGESASRIPKLL

-641 AAMGQVNTRTLRSMI
+641 AAMGQVNTRTIRSMI
-656 TAGFNPLLAISKE
+656 TAGFNPLIAISRK

-681 KEGTIPVSEITNSFI
+681 KKGTIPVSEITNSFI
-696 SATKEGG
+696 SATEKGG

-737 NDGTIHNVTKLIV
+737 NDGTIHNVTNLIV

-781 AITAMSTAIKVAT
+781 AITAMSTAMKVAT

-808 WGTIISLVAVAG
+808 WGTIISLAAAAG
-820 VAMYDFCTTTNE
+820 VALYDFYTSTND
-832 ANSALSNYNKAV
+832 ANSALSNYNKTV
-844 NDATGDAERLFTT
+844 IDAAGDAERLFTT

-875 VDKYEEYGIHINT
+875 VDKYEEYGIHIDT

-930 QEDRNKTYDSAQK
+930 QDERDKTYKSAQE
-943 DIVSRLNGAVATI
+943 DITSRLKGKVATI
-956 GKNAGKKISEG
+956 GKNAGKQISEG

-972 SISIL
+972 SISII

-985 KIKNASTKLDE
+985 KIKNASTKEDE
-996 GRIRKEY
+996 KRIRKEY

-1009 LGAETNPYSREIIIG
+1009 LGAETNPNARSIRIG
-1024 HQGWKYTQQNIERLK
+1024 NQSFRYTQQNIERLK

-1080 NKAVGDTS
+1080 NKAVGNTS

-1137 WMKNLG
+1137 WMKDLG
-1143 LSSGGYRN
+1143 LSSDSYKS

-1168 KTGKAQFR
+1168 KTGKAQNWR
-1176 KVGKEWV
+1176 VGKEV
-1183 SEETAAKRM
+1183 MSEERVANRL
-1192 AQYQKSAE
+1192 AQYQKAAE

-1208 AAAEEEKKKKDEAK
+1208 AAAEKEEKEKEEAK

-1228 AAQRKREAAQ
+1228 AEQRKREAAQ

-1253 NYNSSI
+1253 NYKSSI

-1372 DTYDKNNKERSEKVK
+1372 ETYDKDNKDRSEKVK

-1401 KATSDNEKEELNKLQ
+1401 KATSQAEKEELNKLHN
-1416 RNAKAQ
+1416 NAQVQ

-1436 YKMYGTFLE
+1436 YEKYGTFLE
-1445 KRAALEKK
+1445 KRKALEDK
-1453 FLQDTQGM
+1453 FLYETTGLDKDSAQYKLKVKDFNAANKAL
-1461 DENTPEYLMLK
+1461 EFEEVK
-1472 KQKEEAESTL
+1472 KQLNWE
-1482 EAEEKLK
+1482 
-1489 DFDWMDAFGDL
+1489 DVFGDL
-1500 AKLSDTTL
+1500 SSLS
-1508 ERVKNQL
+1508 
-1515 KDIIELDKT
+1515 
-1524 LNASDK
+1524 
-1530 AKFVEKY
+1530 
-1537 NQVSDQIEKRKESW
+1537 
-1551 SDYTGNNWVSNI
+1551 
-1563 FKNKQQDKYE
+1563 
-1573 RKKQEE
+1573 
-1579 EYERAKQD
+1579 
-1587 YKDKIDEYN
+1587 
-1596 TAKSDQF
+1596 KSA
-1603 LAEDVLSKKKG
+1603 LAELQSQLETLIKNDKNLSIESIKAINEAINKVRAEQTKKG
-1614 ALNDFLQQ
+1614 SLIGGLF
-1622 NGSSLNADSFQ
+1622 SSVRNL
-1633 GMDMSQALNMLQQ
+1633 
-1646 NGGDFSKMGQQFKS
+1646 KEK
-1660 LFQGFQGAQQGAQT
+1660 
-1674 AAANASQAAQAM
+1674 SQAAKTTQA
-1686 QGAQQGMQ
+1686 QVQRV
-1694 AAQGAIGGGGGG
+1694 GGGSLWKRYQNASTTEEKAEIRAEKVYDPVTGELKTFGDMLDK
-1706 GGAAMTEA
+1706 AAKSTKDLSEA
-1714 IIKGVNQNVQSLNQL
+1714 QKTAQSSIKSVGSGFTTMSNLGKDVSNMLG
-1729 VKKFGNEDSGFAQG
+1729 KFGVTMPEGFETMFDGFGEIGSALDSFDLTKPGSFLDIGNYVRAITGVVSGVADVFSG
-1743 MQDFAESSQEAT
+1743 MFKMIFGKS
-1755 EAFDSLKNGDVF
+1755 DSLKAYENERK
-1767 GTILHLSNAV
+1767 HY
-1777 EKLGSSMAKFFG
+1777 EKLSGIWSDLIEKKKQYVEMSFGDGAKEAIK
-1789 YNDGEVEY
+1789 EVE
-1797 QKELKR
+1797 
-1803 YKKMSKIW
+1803 
-1811 DDLIQK
+1811 
-1817 KKEYISLTYGD
+1817 
-1828 ETKKEINEINALYK
+1828 ALYK
-1842 AEEASTRTLA
+1842 AEEKSLQTLA
-1852 KRFADKRSWNAH
+1852 TKYLQVRNTGAH
-1864 SESYRNTQA
+1864 SYGYRIDRDLGTKGLQAMSQAAGVQINSVSDLTNLSYDQLVA
-1873 IKDKALE
+1873 VK
-1880 LNGVSLGKS
+1880 G
-1889 SSFAD
+1889 AD
-1894 YIRAVRG
+1894 
-1901 INGFGAWSKD
+1901 
-1911 SGVNISKL
+1911 
-1919 EDLYEKDYSYKELIA
+1919 
-1934 LKTAANGEYYGSL
+1934 NGEYWAKLPVEMQDYL
-1947 SEEIQTYIDKL
+1947 DKL
-1958 IEAKKAQEDFAE
+1958 IECKKATQDFQE
-1970 DMKEKLTG
+1970 DMKEKMTG
-1978 VKFDTM
+1978 IKFDDM
-1984 VSDFM
+1984 YSNFM
-1989 SCLEDMNQG
+1989 SVLEDMNSG
-1998 ADDWVNSFKDKI
+1998 ADDFVNSVKDKM
-2010 RKAIIDNM
+2010 RKALIDNTL
-2018 MGKEVKEWL
+2018 GKEVEAW
-2027 EDYTKRYQAAMNKG
+2027 TKDFTERYQKQVEADGGK
-2041 TLTDAERQQFIDE
+2041 LTEEDARKFQQE
-2054 ANEKSNEF
+2054 LEEKSNYF
-2062 FNERKEILE
+2062 TNKRNDTL
-2071 NIGLGK
+2071 NNVGLGGEA
-2077 SSDSSSTGG
+2077 SDGSQTK
-2086 GFATASEESVEE
+2086 GFAAASESSIEE
-2098 LSGRALAANEAL
+2098 LSGRALAQTEAL
-2110 YSIRDIQIDYRTYI
+2110 YQIRDIQNVIQSSVKNI
-2124 EDIQTNL
+2124 EYSIGTVRDI
-2131 QGLKMSF
+2131 
-2138 DVSKELQENSYMEL
+2138 QENSYLEL
-2152 VEIRKNTGS
+2152 VEIRKNTGV
-2161 SSKLLEQM
+2161 SSKAISGVMNEVSR
-2169 KTELYNIRK
+2169 IRK
-2178 KIDNI
+2178 KIENL

>member
-27 EYDNVCK
+27 EYDSVCK

-53 ESVSNGISS
+53 DNVSNGISS

-114 DVVRNQIEGLNESAS
+114 DVVRNQIEGLNDSAS

-182 SDWNAIEINHAN
+182 SDWNVIEINHAN
-194 IAEEVAQKQ
+194 LAEEVAQKQ
-203 AQLSSVIADQSAYVD
+203 AQLSSVIADQTAYVE

-270 SIAFSTADSTISNV
+270 SIAFSAADSTVSNV

-313 KCVVARDSLE
+313 KCVVARDSLK
-323 QYNKEF
+323 QYNEEF
-329 SNISIQSAKILK
+329 ANISNQSARILQ

-376 ASLAKMQINTKA
+376 ASLAKMQINTEA
-388 FDNASAAAAKTISD
+388 FDNASAAASKTISD
-402 LGESIKGQTD
+402 LGESIKTQTE
-412 VVESHRAEVQRLQL
+412 VVESHRAEVQRLQQ
-426 AYSEATESNK
+426 AYSEATDSNK
-436 ASIQSQLE
+436 ASIQSQLK
-444 TAQQSLKGEEAAL
+444 TAQQSLKGEETAL

-472 QMMQVRKAVNDGIVV
+472 QMMQVRKAVNDGIVA
-487 SDNKAAQSQQEV
+487 SDQKAAQSQQEV
-499 RRQTQQNTEEQKKAS
+499 RKQTQQSS

-519 QAQAVNGL
+519 QKKAVQDL
-527 VGTWKQFLGTIGVA
+527 AGTWKQFLGTIGVA

-546 FVSQMIDV
+546 FITQMIEV

-567 IMQSKTAA
+567 IMQSKSAA

-603 VAFGESAERIPKLL
+603 VAFGESASRIPKLL

-641 AAMGQVNTRTLRSMI
+641 AAMGQVNTRTIRSMI
-656 TAGFNPLLAISKE
+656 TAGFNPLIAISRK

-681 KEGTIPVSEITNSFI
+681 KKGTIPVSEITNSFI
-696 SATKEGG
+696 SATEKGG

-737 NDGTIHNVTKLIV
+737 NDGTIHNVTNLIV

-781 AITAMSTAIKVAT
+781 AITAMSTAMKVAT

-808 WGTIISLVAVAG
+808 WGTIISLAAAAG
-820 VAMYDFCTTTNE
+820 VAIYDFYTTTNE

-844 NDATGDAERLFTT
+844 IDATGDAERLFTT

-875 VDKYEEYGIHINT
+875 VDKYEEYGIHIDT

-930 QEDRNKTYDSAQK
+930 QDERDKTYKSAQE

-956 GKNAGKKISEG
+956 GKNARKKISEG

-1024 HQGWKYTQQNIERLK
+1024 DQGWKYTQQNIERLK

-1051 AKDLGFAFVNSLRDT
+1051 AKDLGLAFVNSLRDT

-1143 LSSGGYRN
+1143 LSSDGYRN

-1161 EMQGARK
+1161 EMQSARK
-1168 KTGKAQFR
+1168 KTGKSQWR
-1176 KVGKEWV
+1176 RVGKEV
-1183 SEETAAKRM
+1183 MSEERVANRL
-1192 AQYQKSAE
+1192 AQYQKAAE

-1208 AAAEEEKKKKDEAK
+1208 AAAEKEEKEKEEAK

-1228 AAQRKREAAQ
+1228 AEQRKREAAQ

-1253 NYNSSI
+1253 NYKSSI

-1372 DTYDKNNKERSEKVK
+1372 ETYDKDNKDRSEKVK

-1401 KATSDNEKEELNKLQ
+1401 KATSQAEKEELNKLHN
-1416 RNAKAQ
+1416 NAQVQ

-1436 YKMYGTFLE
+1436 YEKYGTFLE
-1445 KRAALEKK
+1445 KRKALEDK
-1453 FLQDTQGM
+1453 FLYETTGLDKDSAQYKLKVKDFNAANKAL
-1461 DENTPEYLMLK
+1461 EFEEVK
-1472 KQKEEAESTL
+1472 KQLNWE
-1482 EAEEKLK
+1482 
-1489 DFDWMDAFGDL
+1489 DVFGDL
-1500 AKLSDTTL
+1500 SSLS
-1508 ERVKNQL
+1508 
-1515 KDIIELDKT
+1515 
-1524 LNASDK
+1524 
-1530 AKFVEKY
+1530 
-1537 NQVSDQIEKRKESW
+1537 
-1551 SDYTGNNWVSNI
+1551 
-1563 FKNKQQDKYE
+1563 
-1573 RKKQEE
+1573 
-1579 EYERAKQD
+1579 
-1587 YKDKIDEYN
+1587 
-1596 TAKSDQF
+1596 KSA
-1603 LAEDVLSKKKG
+1603 LAELQSQLETLIKNDKNLSIESIKAINEAINKVRAEQTKKG
-1614 ALNDFLQQ
+1614 SLIGGLF
-1622 NGSSLNADSFQ
+1622 SSVRNL
-1633 GMDMSQALNMLQQ
+1633 
-1646 NGGDFSKMGQQFKS
+1646 KEK
-1660 LFQGFQGAQQGAQT
+1660 
-1674 AAANASQAAQAM
+1674 SQAAKTTQA
-1686 QGAQQGMQ
+1686 QVQRV
-1694 AAQGAIGGGGGG
+1694 GGGSLWKRYQNASTTEEKAEIRAEKVYDPVTGELKTFGDMLDK
-1706 GGAAMTEA
+1706 AAKSTKDLSEA
-1714 IIKGVNQNVQSLNQL
+1714 QKTAQSSIKSVGSGFTAMSSMGKDVSTMLE
-1729 VKKFGNEDSGFAQG
+1729 KFGVTMPEGLGTMFDGIGEIGSAFDGFDLTKIGSFLDIGNYVHAITGVFSGIADVFTG
-1743 MQDFAESSQEAT
+1743 MFKMIFGKS
-1755 EAFDSLKNGDVF
+1755 DSLKAYENERK
-1767 GTILHLSNAV
+1767 HY
-1777 EKLGSSMAKFFG
+1777 EKLSGIWSDLIEKKKQYIEMSFGDGAKEAIK
-1789 YNDGEVEY
+1789 EVE
-1797 QKELKR
+1797 
-1803 YKKMSKIW
+1803 
-1811 DDLIQK
+1811 
-1817 KKEYISLTYGD
+1817 
-1828 ETKKEINEINALYK
+1828 ALYK
-1842 AEEASTRTLA
+1842 AEEKSLEALA
-1852 KRFADKRSWNAH
+1852 TKYLQVRNTGAH
-1864 SESYRNTQA
+1864 SYGYRIDRDLGTNGLQAMSQAAGVQINSVSDLTNLSYDQLVA
-1873 IKDKALE
+1873 AK
-1880 LNGVSLGKS
+1880 G
-1889 SSFAD
+1889 AD
-1894 YIRAVRG
+1894 
-1901 INGFGAWSKD
+1901 
-1911 SGVNISKL
+1911 
-1919 EDLYEKDYSYKELIA
+1919 
-1934 LKTAANGEYYGSL
+1934 NGEYWAKLPVEMQDYL
-1947 SEEIQTYIDKL
+1947 DKL
-1958 IEAKKAQEDFAE
+1958 IECKKATQDFQE
-1970 DMKEKLTG
+1970 DMKEKFTG
-1978 VKFDTM
+1978 IKFDDM
-1984 VSDFM
+1984 YSNFM
-1989 SCLEDMNQG
+1989 SVLEDMNSG
-1998 ADDWVNSFKDKI
+1998 ADDFANSVKDKM
-2010 RKAIIDNM
+2010 RKALIDNT
-2018 MGKEVKEWL
+2018 MGKAVEAWTK
-2027 EDYTKRYQAAMNKG
+2027 DYTERYQKQVEADGG
-2041 TLTDAERQQFIDE
+2041 TLTEEHARKLRQELEE
-2054 ANEKSNEF
+2054 AANNF
-2062 FNERKEILE
+2062 TNQRNDTL
-2071 NIGLGK
+2071 NNVGLGGEA
-2077 SSDSSSTGG
+2077 SDGSQTK
-2086 GFATASEESVEE
+2086 GFAAASESSIEE
-2098 LSGRALAANEAL
+2098 LSGRALAQTEAL
-2110 YSIRDIQIDYRTYI
+2110 YQIRDIQNVIQSSVKNI
-2124 EDIQTNL
+2124 EYSIGTVRDI
-2131 QGLKMSF
+2131 
-2138 DVSKELQENSYMEL
+2138 QENSYLEL
-2152 VEIRKNTGS
+2152 VEIRKNTGV
-2161 SSKLLEQM
+2161 SSKAISGVMNEVSR
-2169 KTELYNIRK
+2169 IRK
-2178 KIDNI
+2178 KIENL

>member
-53 ESVSNGISS
+53 ENVSNGINS

-85 SGNASDA
+85 SGNASEA
-92 IRAIGLAADEQK
+92 IKAIGLAADEQK

-114 DVVRNQIEGLNESAS
+114 DVVRNQIEGLSESAS

-137 ISNFSSKMEGI
+137 ISSFLSKMESI

-160 LASYNNELN
+160 LGDYNLELN
-169 KYSEGIAECGSRL
+169 KYSNGIAECGRRL

-194 IAEEVAQKQ
+194 IADEVAQKQ
-203 AQLSSVIADQSAYVD
+203 AQLSSVIADQTAYVD

-255 EIAKLDMMKV
+255 EIAKLDLMKV

-270 SIAFSTADSTISNV
+270 SIAFSAADSTVSNV

-293 TIGNTKMGDGI
+293 SIESTKMGDEI
-304 RQSFEEIHS
+304 RQSFEDIHL

-353 QSGAVAKLEAEMR
+353 QSGAVAKLESEMR

-376 ASLAKMQINTKA
+376 ASLAKMQINTRA
-388 FDNASAAAAKTISD
+388 FDNASAAASKTTSD
-402 LGESIKGQTD
+402 LGNSIKAQTD
-412 VVESHRAEVQRLQL
+412 VVESHRAEVQRLQQ

-444 TAQQSLKGEEAAL
+444 TAQQSLKGEETAL

-472 QMMQVRKAVNDGIVV
+472 QMMQVRKAVNEGIVV
-487 SDNKAAQSQQEV
+487 SNEKAAKSQQEV
-499 RRQTQQNTEEQKKAS
+499 RKQTQQNTEEQKKTS

-519 QAQAVNGL
+519 HAQAVNGL

-546 FVSQMIDV
+546 FISQMIDV

-567 IMQSKTAA
+567 IMQSKSAA

-603 VAFGESAERIPKLL
+603 VAFGESAARIPKLL

-641 AAMGQVNTRTLRSMI
+641 AAMGQVNTRTIRSMI

-681 KEGTIPVSEITNSFI
+681 KKGTIPVSEITNSFI

-781 AITAMSTAIKVAT
+781 AITAMSTAMKVAT
-794 GATIGLNTAMKASG
+794 SATIGLNTAMKASG
-808 WGTIISLVAVAG
+808 WGTIISLAAAAG
-820 VAMYDFCTTTNE
+820 VALYDFYTTTNE
-832 ANSALSNYNKAV
+832 ANSALSNYNETV
-844 NDATGDAERLFTT
+844 IDATGDAERLFAT

-875 VDKYEEYGIHINT
+875 VDKYEEYGIHIDT
-888 SKGLLNDEAN
+888 SKGLLNDEVN

-930 QEDRNKTYDSAQK
+930 QEERDKTYKSAQE
-943 DIVSRLNGAVATI
+943 DITSKLNGAVATI
-956 GKNAGKKISEG
+956 GKNARKRISEG

-977 EEVKKSVP
+977 EEVKNAVP
-985 KIKNASTKLDE
+985 KIKNASTEFDKK
-996 GRIRKEY
+996 RIEKEY
-1003 ASLFKD
+1003 AGLFKE
-1009 LGAETNPYSREIIIG
+1009 LGAKTNPYSKEIIIG
-1024 HQGWKYTQQNIERLK
+1024 SQSWRYTQQDIERLK

-1051 AKDLGFAFVNSLRDT
+1051 AKDLGMSFVNSLRDT
-1066 EDSLISVETKEQDF
+1066 EDSLVSVEIKEQDF
-1080 NKAVGDTS
+1080 NKAVGNTS

-1112 RDFLQNYQENDI
+1112 RDILTNYGNNDI
-1124 NFHINVDDAQVPK
+1124 NFRINVDDTQVPK
-1137 WMKNLG
+1137 WMKDLG
-1143 LSSGGYRN
+1143 LDSKQLSQ
-1151 NAAYYAALLK
+1151 NAGFWLAQLQD
-1161 EMQGARK
+1161 MK
-1168 KTGKAQFR
+1168 KKKIFNRYFKDKNGKWQKLTQKDVAER
-1176 KVGKEWV
+1176 
-1183 SEETAAKRM
+1183 A
-1192 AQYQKSAE
+1192 AQYQKGSE
-1200 NKKSEEDK
+1200 DKKAEEDK
-1208 AAAEEEKKKKDEAK
+1208 KAAEKEEKEKEEAK

-1238 RKIEERKRRIKEATD
+1238 RKIEERNRRIKEATD
-1253 NYNSSI
+1253 NYKSSI
-1259 KDAVSDLTAGNEQQ
+1259 KDAVSDLTADNEQQ

-1352 LALAGKT
+1352 LTLAGKT
-1359 LQKSQKEIVDGLR
+1359 LQKSQNEIIDGLR
-1372 DTYDKNNKERSEKVK
+1372 DTYDKDNKERSEKVK

-1422 LDWVSQSKDAWNDY
+1422 LDWVAQSKDAWNDY
-1436 YKMYGTFLE
+1436 YQKYGTFLE
-1445 KRAALEKK
+1445 KRAALEEK
-1453 FLQDTQGM
+1453 FLHDTQGM

-1579 EYERAKQD
+1579 EYERAKQN

-1603 LAEDVLSKKKG
+1603 LADDDLSKKKD
-1614 ALNDFLQQ
+1614 ALNNFLQQ

-1646 NGGDFSKMGQQFKS
+1646 NGGDFSQMGQQFKS

-1694 AAQGAIGGGGGG
+1694 AAQGAMGGGGGG

-1828 ETKKEINEINALYK
+1828 ETKKEIDELNALYK
-1842 AEEASTRTLA
+1842 AEETSIRTLT
-1852 KRFADKRSWNAH
+1852 KRFTDKRSWNAH

-1880 LNGVSLGKS
+1880 LNGASVGRS
-1889 SSFAD
+1889 SILE
-1894 YIRAVRG
+1894 YLRAVRG
-1901 INGFGAWSKD
+1901 INGFGAWSEA

-1919 EDLYEKDYSYKELIA
+1919 EDLYEKDYSYKELLA

-1958 IEAKKAQEDFAE
+1958 MEAKKAQEDFAE

-1989 SCLEDMNQG
+1989 ACLEDMNQG

-2018 MGKEVKEWL
+2018 MGTKVKEWL
-2027 EDYTKRYQAAMNKG
+2027 EDYTKRYQAAMDKG

-2110 YSIRDIQIDYRTYI
+2110 YSIRDIQIDYRAYI

-2178 KIDNI
+2178 KVDNI

>member
-27 EYDNVCK
+27 EYDSVCK

-53 ESVSNGISS
+53 DNVSNGISS

-169 KYSEGIAECGSRL
+169 KYSEGIAECGRRL
-182 SDWNAIEINHAN
+182 SDWNVVEINHAN

-203 AQLSSVIADQSAYVD
+203 AQLSSVIADQTAYVE

-270 SIAFSTADSTISNV
+270 SIAFSAADSTVSNV

-313 KCVVARDSLE
+313 KCVVARDSLK
-323 QYNKEF
+323 QYNEEF
-329 SNISIQSAKILK
+329 ANISNQSARILQ

-388 FDNASAAAAKTISD
+388 FDNASAAASKTISD
-402 LGESIKGQTD
+402 LGESIKTQTD
-412 VVESHRAEVQRLQL
+412 VVESHRAEVQRLQQ
-426 AYSEATESNK
+426 AYSEATDSNK

-444 TAQQSLKGEEAAL
+444 TAQQSLKGEETAL

-472 QMMQVRKAVNDGIVV
+472 QMMQVRKAVNDGIVA
-487 SDNKAAQSQQEV
+487 SDQKAAQSQQVV
-499 RRQTQQNTEEQKKAS
+499 RNQTQLSSEEAQKQKKAVQDL
-514 EEAKK
+514 A
-519 QAQAVNGL
+519 
-527 VGTWKQFLGTIGVA
+527 GTWKQFLGTIGVA

-546 FVSQMIDV
+546 FITQMIEV

-567 IMQSKTAA
+567 IMQSKSAA

-603 VAFGESAERIPKLL
+603 VAFGESASRIPKLL

-641 AAMGQVNTRTLRSMI
+641 AAMGQVNTRIIRSMI
-656 TAGFNPLLAISKE
+656 TAGFNPLIAISRK

-681 KEGTIPVSEITNSFI
+681 KKGTIPVSEITNSFI
-696 SATKEGG
+696 SATEKGG

-737 NDGTIHNVTKLIV
+737 NDGTIHNVTNLIV

-781 AITAMSTAIKVAT
+781 AITAMSTAMKVAT

-808 WGTIISLVAVAG
+808 WGTIISIAAAVG
-820 VAMYDFCTTTNE
+820 VAMYDFYTSTND
-832 ANSALSNYNKAV
+832 ANSALSNYNKTV
-844 NDATGDAERLFTT
+844 IDATGDAERLFTT

-875 VDKYEEYGIHINT
+875 VDKYEEYGIHIDT

-930 QEDRNKTYDSAQK
+930 QDERDKTYKESQE
-943 DIVSRLNGAVATI
+943 DITSRLKGKVATI
-956 GKNAGKKISEG
+956 GKNAGKQISEG

-977 EEVKKSVP
+977 EEVKNAVP
-985 KIKNASTKLDE
+985 KMKNASTKE
-996 GRIRKEY
+996 EAKRIKVEY
-1003 ASLFKD
+1003 AGLFKEM
-1009 LGAETNPYSREIIIG
+1009 GVESGPYSSEFVLG
-1024 HQGWKYTQQNIERLK
+1024 HRAFKYTQQNIEKLK
-1039 VLNEVS
+1039 VLNEIS

-1051 AKDLGFAFVNSLRDT
+1051 ATELGINFVNSLNDT

-1143 LSSGGYRN
+1143 LSSDSYKS

-1168 KTGKAQFR
+1168 KTGKSQYR
-1176 KVGKEWV
+1176 RVGKEV
-1183 SEETAAKRM
+1183 MSEERVANRL
-1192 AQYQKSAE
+1192 AQYQKAAE
-1200 NKKSEEDK
+1200 NKKAEEDK
-1208 AAAEEEKKKKDEAK
+1208 AAAEKEEKEKEEAK

-1228 AAQRKREAAQ
+1228 AEQRKREAAQ

-1253 NYNSSI
+1253 NYKSSI

-1372 DTYDKNNKERSEKVK
+1372 ETYDKDNKDRSEKVK

-1401 KATSDNEKEELNKLQ
+1401 KATSQAEKEELNKLHN
-1416 RNAKAQ
+1416 NAQAQ
-1422 LDWVSQSKDAWNDY
+1422 LDWVSKSKDAWNNY
-1436 YKMYGTFLE
+1436 YEKYGTFLE
-1445 KRAALEKK
+1445 KRKALEEK
-1453 FLQDTQGM
+1453 FLYDKQGV
-1461 DENTPEYLMLK
+1461 DENSPQFLMLK
-1472 KQKEEAESTL
+1472 KQHDEAVSAL
-1482 EAEEKLK
+1482 EAEEKMK
-1489 DFDWMDAFGDL
+1489 DFDWMNAFGDL
-1500 AKLSDTTL
+1500 SKLSNDTL
-1508 ERVKNQL
+1508 EKVKQQL
-1515 KDIIELDKT
+1515 WDIIQLDDK
-1524 LNASDK
+1524 LNATDK

-1537 NQVSDQIEKRKESW
+1537 KQASEQI
-1551 SDYTGNNWVSNI
+1551 D
-1563 FKNKQQDKYE
+1563 KNKTSWAGDNFVTKIVGKKLEDEQLRKNYE
-1573 RKKQEE
+1573 IKKAEFE
-1579 EYERAKQD
+1579 KAKQNNYEAEANKITAD
-1587 YKDKIDEYN
+1587 AKLSKSRQDFNAFLKDSGSN
-1596 TAKSDQF
+1596 MNADQF
-1603 LAEDVLSKKKG
+1603 S
-1614 ALNDFLQQ
+1614 
-1622 NGSSLNADSFQ
+1622 
-1633 GMDMSQALNMLQQ
+1633 GMDMSQALNMFQQ
-1646 NGGDFSKMGQQFKS
+1646 SGGDMSQFGQKFQS
-1660 LFQGFQGAQQGAQT
+1660 LFKGFGQAQGEAANMASSAAQT
-1674 AAANASQAAQAM
+1674 AEAM
-1686 QGAQQGMQ
+1686 QGAQQGME
-1694 AAQGAIGGGGGG
+1694 AAEGAMGGSGAS
-1706 GGAAMTEA
+1706 GAAMTEA
-1714 IIKGVNQNVQSLNQL
+1714 IIKGVNQNVQSLNEL
-1729 VKKFGNEDSGFAQG
+1729 TKKWGDEDSNFSKG
-1743 MQDFAESSQEAT
+1743 MNAFAESSNEAVA
-1755 EAFDSLKNGDVF
+1755 AFDSLKSGDVF
-1767 GTILHLSNAV
+1767 GIILHLSNAIESLGTSMAYFFGFNDGMKAWKDELEHY
-1777 EKLGSSMAKFFG
+1777 EKLSGIWSDLIDKKQEYIDLKFGNNAKEEVK
-1789 YNDGEVEY
+1789 EVE
-1797 QKELKR
+1797 
-1803 YKKMSKIW
+1803 
-1811 DDLIQK
+1811 
-1817 KKEYISLTYGD
+1817 
-1828 ETKKEINEINALYK
+1828 ALYK
-1842 AEEASTRTLA
+1842 AEEKSLTKLA
-1852 KRFADKRSWNAH
+1852 ESYLKIRKPNAH
-1864 SESYRNTQA
+1864 SYGYRIDRDLGTNGLQAMSQAAGVQINSVSDLTNLSYDQLVA
-1873 IKDKALE
+1873 VK
-1880 LNGVSLGKS
+1880 G
-1889 SSFAD
+1889 AD
-1894 YIRAVRG
+1894 
-1901 INGFGAWSKD
+1901 
-1911 SGVNISKL
+1911 
-1919 EDLYEKDYSYKELIA
+1919 
-1934 LKTAANGEYYGSL
+1934 NGEYWAKLPVEMQDYL
-1947 SEEIQTYIDKL
+1947 DKL
-1958 IEAKKAQEDFAE
+1958 IECKKATQDFQEDT
-1970 DMKEKLTG
+1970 KEKMTG
-1978 VKFDTM
+1978 IKFDDM
-1984 VSDFM
+1984 YSNFM
-1989 SCLEDMNQG
+1989 SVLEDMNSG
-1998 ADDWVNSFKDKI
+1998 ADDFANSVKDKM
-2010 RKAIIDNM
+2010 RKALIDNT
-2018 MGKEVKEWL
+2018 MGKAVEEW
-2027 EDYTKRYQAAMNKG
+2027 TKDFTERYQKQVEADGGKLTEEHARQFQQELEEASNNFTNQRND
-2041 TLTDAERQQFIDE
+2041 TL
-2054 ANEKSNEF
+2054 NNS
-2062 FNERKEILE
+2062 
-2071 NIGLGK
+2071 GLGGEA
-2077 SSDSSSTGG
+2077 SDGSQTK
-2086 GFATASEESVEE
+2086 GFAAASESSIEE
-2098 LSGRALAANEAL
+2098 LSGRALAQTEAL
-2110 YSIRDIQIDYRTYI
+2110 YQIRDIQNVIQSSVKNI
-2124 EDIQTNL
+2124 EYSIGTVRDI
-2131 QGLKMSF
+2131 
-2138 DVSKELQENSYMEL
+2138 QENSYLEL
-2152 VEIRKNTGS
+2152 VEIRKNTGV
-2161 SSKLLEQM
+2161 SSKAISGVMNEVSR
-2169 KTELYNIRK
+2169 IRK
-2178 KIDNI
+2178 KIENL

>member
-27 EYDNVCK
+27 EYDSVCK

-53 ESVSNGISS
+53 DNVSNGISS

-114 DVVRNQIEGLNESAS
+114 DVVRNQIEGLNDSAS

-182 SDWNAIEINHAN
+182 SDWNIVEINHAN
-194 IAEEVAQKQ
+194 ISEEVAQKQ
-203 AQLSSVIADQSAYVD
+203 AQLSSVIADQTAYVE

-270 SIAFSTADSTISNV
+270 SIAFSAADSTVSNV

-313 KCVVARDSLE
+313 KCVVARDSLK
-323 QYNKEF
+323 QYNEEF
-329 SNISIQSAKILK
+329 ANISNQSARILQ

-388 FDNASAAAAKTISD
+388 FDNASAAASKTISD
-402 LGESIKGQTD
+402 LGESIKTQTE
-412 VVESHRAEVQRLQL
+412 VVESHRAEVQRLQQ
-426 AYSEATESNK
+426 AYSEATDSNK

-444 TAQQSLKGEEAAL
+444 TAQQSLKGEETAL

-472 QMMQVRKAVNDGIVV
+472 QMMQVRKAVNDGIVA
-487 SDNKAAQSQQEV
+487 SDQKAAQSQQEV
-499 RRQTQQNTEEQKKAS
+499 RKQTQLSS

-519 QAQAVNGL
+519 QKKAVQDL
-527 VGTWKQFLGTIGVA
+527 AGTWKQFLGTIGVA

-546 FVSQMIDV
+546 FITQMIEV

-567 IMQSKTAA
+567 IMQSKSAA

-603 VAFGESAERIPKLL
+603 VAFGESASRIPKLL

-641 AAMGQVNTRTLRSMI
+641 AAMGQVNTRTIRSMI
-656 TAGFNPLLAISKE
+656 TAGFNPLIAISRK
-669 TGESMSDLMKKV
+669 TGESMSGLMKKV
-681 KEGTIPVSEITNSFI
+681 KKGTIPVSEITNSFI
-696 SATKEGG
+696 SATEKGG

-717 YQFAVMKKN
+717 YQFAVMKKS

-781 AITAMSTAIKVAT
+781 AITAMSTAMKVAT

-808 WGTIISLVAVAG
+808 WGTIISIAAAVG
-820 VAMYDFCTTTNE
+820 VAMYDFYTTTNE
-832 ANSALSNYNKAV
+832 ANGALSDYNKAV
-844 NDATGDAERLFTT
+844 IDATGDAERLFTT

-875 VDKYEEYGIHINT
+875 VDKYEEYGIHIDT

-930 QEDRNKTYDSAQK
+930 QDERDKTYKESQE
-943 DIVSRLNGAVATI
+943 DITSRLKGKVATI
-956 GKNAGKKISEG
+956 GKNAGKQISEG

-977 EEVKKSVP
+977 EEVKNAVP
-985 KIKNASTKLDE
+985 KIKNASTKE
-996 GRIRKEY
+996 EAKRIKVEY
-1003 ASLFKD
+1003 AGLFKEM
-1009 LGAETNPYSREIIIG
+1009 GVESGPYSSEFVLG
-1024 HQGWKYTQQNIERLK
+1024 HRAFKYTQQNIEKLK
-1039 VLNEVS
+1039 VLNEIS

-1051 AKDLGFAFVNSLRDT
+1051 ATELGINFVNSLNDT

-1143 LSSGGYRN
+1143 LSSDSYKS

-1168 KTGKAQFR
+1168 KTGKAQYR
-1176 KVGKEWV
+1176 RVGKEV
-1183 SEETAAKRM
+1183 MSEERVANRL
-1192 AQYQKSAE
+1192 AQYQKAAE
-1200 NKKSEEDK
+1200 NKKAEEDK
-1208 AAAEEEKKKKDEAK
+1208 AAAEKEEKEKEEAK

-1228 AAQRKREAAQ
+1228 AEQRKREAAQ

-1253 NYNSSI
+1253 NYKSSI

-1372 DTYDKNNKERSEKVK
+1372 ETYDKDNKDRSEKVK

-1401 KATSDNEKEELNKLQ
+1401 KATSQAEKEELNKLHN
-1416 RNAKAQ
+1416 NAQVQ

-1436 YKMYGTFLE
+1436 YEKYGTFLE
-1445 KRAALEKK
+1445 KRKALEEK
-1453 FLQDTQGM
+1453 FLYDTQGV
-1461 DENTPEYLMLK
+1461 DENSPQFLMLK
-1472 KQKEEAESTL
+1472 KQHDEAVSAL
-1482 EAEEKLK
+1482 EAEEKMK
-1489 DFDWMDAFGDL
+1489 DFDWMNAFGDL
-1500 AKLSDTTL
+1500 SKLSNDTL
-1508 ERVKNQL
+1508 EKVKQQL
-1515 KDIIELDKT
+1515 WDIIQLDDK
-1524 LNASDK
+1524 LNATDK

-1537 NQVSDQIEKRKESW
+1537 KQASEQI
-1551 SDYTGNNWVSNI
+1551 D
-1563 FKNKQQDKYE
+1563 KNKTSWAGDNFVTKIVGKKLEDEQLRKNYE
-1573 RKKQEE
+1573 IKKAEFE
-1579 EYERAKQD
+1579 KAKQKNYEAEANKITAD
-1587 YKDKIDEYN
+1587 AKLSKSKQDFNTFLKDSGSN
-1596 TAKSDQF
+1596 MNADQF
-1603 LAEDVLSKKKG
+1603 S
-1614 ALNDFLQQ
+1614 
-1622 NGSSLNADSFQ
+1622 
-1633 GMDMSQALNMLQQ
+1633 GMDMSQALNMFQQ
-1646 NGGDFSKMGQQFKS
+1646 SGGDMSQFGQKFQS
-1660 LFQGFQGAQQGAQT
+1660 LFQGFGQAQGEAASMASSAAQT
-1674 AAANASQAAQAM
+1674 AEAM
-1686 QGAQQGMQ
+1686 QGAQMGME
-1694 AAQGAIGGGGGG
+1694 AAEGAMGGSGAS
-1706 GGAAMTEA
+1706 GAAMTEA
-1714 IIKGVNQNVQSLNQL
+1714 IIKGVNQNVQSLNEL
-1729 VKKFGNEDSGFAQG
+1729 TKKWGDEDSNFSKG
-1743 MQDFAESSQEAT
+1743 MNAFAESSNEAVA
-1755 EAFDSLKNGDVF
+1755 AFDSLKSGDVF
-1767 GTILHLSNAV
+1767 GIILHLSNAIESLGTSMAYFFGFNDGMKAWKDELEHY
-1777 EKLGSSMAKFFG
+1777 EKLSGIWSDLIDKKQEYIDLKFGNNAKEEIK
-1789 YNDGEVEY
+1789 EVE
-1797 QKELKR
+1797 
-1803 YKKMSKIW
+1803 
-1811 DDLIQK
+1811 
-1817 KKEYISLTYGD
+1817 
-1828 ETKKEINEINALYK
+1828 ALYK
-1842 AEEASTRTLA
+1842 AEEKSLTKLA
-1852 KRFADKRSWNAH
+1852 ESYLKIRKPNAH
-1864 SESYRNTQA
+1864 SYGYRIDRDLGTKGLQAMSQAAGVQINSVSDLTNLSYDQLVA
-1873 IKDKALE
+1873 AK
-1880 LNGVSLGKS
+1880 G
-1889 SSFAD
+1889 AD
-1894 YIRAVRG
+1894 
-1901 INGFGAWSKD
+1901 
-1911 SGVNISKL
+1911 
-1919 EDLYEKDYSYKELIA
+1919 
-1934 LKTAANGEYYGSL
+1934 NGEYWAKLPVEMQDYL
-1947 SEEIQTYIDKL
+1947 DKL
-1958 IEAKKAQEDFAE
+1958 IECKKATQDFQE
-1970 DMKEKLTG
+1970 DMKEKFTG
-1978 VKFDTM
+1978 IKFDDM
-1984 VSDFM
+1984 YSNFM
-1989 SCLEDMNQG
+1989 SVLEDMNSG
-1998 ADDWVNSFKDKI
+1998 ADDFANSVKDKM
-2010 RKAIIDNM
+2010 RKALIDNT
-2018 MGKEVKEWL
+2018 MGKAVEEW
-2027 EDYTKRYQAAMNKG
+2027 TKDFTERYQKQVEADGGKLTEEHARQFQQELEEASNNFTNQRND
-2041 TLTDAERQQFIDE
+2041 TL
-2054 ANEKSNEF
+2054 NNV
-2062 FNERKEILE
+2062 
-2071 NIGLGK
+2071 GLGGEA
-2077 SSDSSSTGG
+2077 SDGSQAK
-2086 GFATASEESVEE
+2086 GFAAASESSIEE
-2098 LSGRALAANEAL
+2098 LSGRALAQTEAL
-2110 YSIRDIQIDYRTYI
+2110 YQIRDIQNVIQSSVKNI
-2124 EDIQTNL
+2124 EYSIGTVRDI
-2131 QGLKMSF
+2131 
-2138 DVSKELQENSYMEL
+2138 QENSYLEL
-2152 VEIRKNTGS
+2152 VEIRKNTGV
-2161 SSKLLEQM
+2161 SSKAISGVMNEVSR
-2169 KTELYNIRK
+2169 IRK
-2178 KIDNI
+2178 KIENL

>member
-27 EYDNVCK
+27 EYDSVCK

-53 ESVSNGISS
+53 DNVSNGISS

-114 DVVRNQIEGLNESAS
+114 DVVRNQIEGLNDSAS

-182 SDWNAIEINHAN
+182 SDWNIVEINHAN

-203 AQLSSVIADQSAYVD
+203 AQLSSVIADQTAYVG

-270 SIAFSTADSTISNV
+270 SIAFSAADSTVSNV

-313 KCVVARDSLE
+313 KCVVARDSLK
-323 QYNKEF
+323 QYNEEF
-329 SNISIQSAKILK
+329 ANISNQSARILQ

-388 FDNASAAAAKTISD
+388 FDNASAAASKTISD
-402 LGESIKGQTD
+402 LGESIKTQTD
-412 VVESHRAEVQRLQL
+412 VVESHRAEVQRLQQ
-426 AYSEATESNK
+426 AYSEATDSNK

-444 TAQQSLKGEEAAL
+444 TAQQSLKGEETAL

-472 QMMQVRKAVNDGIVV
+472 QMMQVRKAVNDGIVA
-487 SDNKAAQSQQEV
+487 SDQKAAQSQQEV
-499 RRQTQQNTEEQKKAS
+499 RKQTQLSS

-519 QAQAVNGL
+519 QKKAVQDL
-527 VGTWKQFLGTIGVA
+527 AGTWKQFLGTIGVA

-546 FVSQMIDV
+546 FITQMIEV

-567 IMQSKTAA
+567 IMQSKSAA

-580 SIRDV
+580 SIKDV

-603 VAFGESAERIPKLL
+603 VAFGESASRIPKLL

-641 AAMGQVNTRTLRSMI
+641 AAMGQVNTRTIRSMI
-656 TAGFNPLLAISKE
+656 TAGFNPLISISRK

-681 KEGTIPVSEITNSFI
+681 KKGTIPVSEITNSFI
-696 SATKEGG
+696 SATEKGG

-737 NDGTIHNVTKLIV
+737 NDGTIHNVTNLIV

-781 AITAMSTAIKVAT
+781 AITAMSTAMKVAT

-808 WGTIISLVAVAG
+808 WGTIISLVAAAG
-820 VAMYDFCTTTNE
+820 VALYDFYTTTND
-832 ANSALSNYNKAV
+832 ANSALSNYNKSV

-862 KTTKVHQDTLKEL
+862 KTTKVHQETLKEL
-875 VDKYEEYGIHINT
+875 VDKYEEYGIHIDT

-916 EASERAKAEQYKKF
+916 EASERAKAELYKKF
-930 QEDRNKTYDSAQK
+930 QEDRNETYDSAQK
-943 DIVSRLNGAVATI
+943 DITSRLNGAVATI

-972 SISIL
+972 SISII

-985 KIKNASTKLDE
+985 KIKNASTKEDE
-996 GRIRKEY
+996 KRIRKEY

-1009 LGAETNPYSREIIIG
+1009 LGAETNPNDRYIG
-1024 HQGWKYTQQNIERLK
+1024 IGNQSFRYTQQNIERLK

-1143 LSSGGYRN
+1143 LSSDSYKS

-1168 KTGKAQFR
+1168 KTGKSQYR
-1176 KVGKEWV
+1176 RVGKEV
-1183 SEETAAKRM
+1183 MSEERVANRL
-1192 AQYQKSAE
+1192 AQYQKAAE
-1200 NKKSEEDK
+1200 NKKAEEDK
-1208 AAAEEEKKKKDEAK
+1208 AAAEKEEKEKEEAK

-1228 AAQRKREAAQ
+1228 AEQRKREAAQ

-1253 NYNSSI
+1253 NYKSSI

-1372 DTYDKNNKERSEKVK
+1372 ETYDKDNKDRSEKVK

-1401 KATSDNEKEELNKLQ
+1401 KATSQAEKDELNKLHS
-1416 RNAKAQ
+1416 NAQAQ

-1436 YKMYGTFLE
+1436 YEKYGTFLE
-1445 KRAALEKK
+1445 KRKALEEK
-1453 FLQDTQGM
+1453 FLYDTQGV
-1461 DENTPEYLMLK
+1461 DENSPQFLMLK
-1472 KQKEEAESTL
+1472 KQHDEAVSAL
-1482 EAEEKLK
+1482 EAEEKMK
-1489 DFDWMDAFGDL
+1489 DFDWMNAFGDL
-1500 AKLSDTTL
+1500 SKLSNDTL
-1508 ERVKNQL
+1508 EKVKQQL
-1515 KDIIELDKT
+1515 WDIIQLDDK
-1524 LNASDK
+1524 LNATDK

-1537 NQVSDQIEKRKESW
+1537 KQASEQI
-1551 SDYTGNNWVSNI
+1551 D
-1563 FKNKQQDKYE
+1563 KNKTSWAGDNFVTKIVGKKLEDEQLRKNYE
-1573 RKKQEE
+1573 KKKAEFE
-1579 EYERAKQD
+1579 KAKQKNYEAEANKITANAKLSKSRQD
-1587 YKDKIDEYN
+1587 FNAFLKDSGSN
-1596 TAKSDQF
+1596 MNADQF
-1603 LAEDVLSKKKG
+1603 S
-1614 ALNDFLQQ
+1614 
-1622 NGSSLNADSFQ
+1622 
-1633 GMDMSQALNMLQQ
+1633 GMDMSQALNMFQQ
-1646 NGGDFSKMGQQFKS
+1646 SGGDMSQFGQKFQS
-1660 LFQGFQGAQQGAQT
+1660 LFKGFGQAQGEAANMASSAAQT
-1674 AAANASQAAQAM
+1674 AEAM
-1686 QGAQQGMQ
+1686 QGAQQGME
-1694 AAQGAIGGGGGG
+1694 AAEGAMGGSGAS
-1706 GGAAMTEA
+1706 GAAMTEA
-1714 IIKGVNQNVQSLNQL
+1714 IIKGVNQNVQSLNEL
-1729 VKKFGNEDSGFAQG
+1729 TKKWGDEDSNFSKG
-1743 MQDFAESSQEAT
+1743 MNAFAESSNEAVA
-1755 EAFDSLKNGDVF
+1755 AFDSLKSGDVF
-1767 GTILHLSNAV
+1767 GIILHLSNAIESLGTSMAYFFGFNDGMKAWKDELEHY
-1777 EKLGSSMAKFFG
+1777 EKLSGIWSDLIDKKQEYIDLKFGNNAKEEVK
-1789 YNDGEVEY
+1789 EVE
-1797 QKELKR
+1797 
-1803 YKKMSKIW
+1803 
-1811 DDLIQK
+1811 
-1817 KKEYISLTYGD
+1817 
-1828 ETKKEINEINALYK
+1828 ALYK
-1842 AEEASTRTLA
+1842 AEEKSLTKLA
-1852 KRFADKRSWNAH
+1852 ESYLKIRKPNAH
-1864 SESYRNTQA
+1864 SYGYRIDRDLGTNGLQAMSQAAGVQINSVNDLMNLSYDQLVA
-1873 IKDKALE
+1873 AK
-1880 LNGVSLGKS
+1880 G
-1889 SSFAD
+1889 AD
-1894 YIRAVRG
+1894 
-1901 INGFGAWSKD
+1901 
-1911 SGVNISKL
+1911 
-1919 EDLYEKDYSYKELIA
+1919 
-1934 LKTAANGEYYGSL
+1934 NGEYWAKLPVEMQDYL
-1947 SEEIQTYIDKL
+1947 DKL
-1958 IEAKKAQEDFAE
+1958 IECKKATQDFQE
-1970 DMKEKLTG
+1970 DMKEKFTG
-1978 VKFDTM
+1978 IKFDDM
-1984 VSDFM
+1984 YSNFM
-1989 SCLEDMNQG
+1989 SVLEDMNSG
-1998 ADDWVNSFKDKI
+1998 ADDFANSVKDKM
-2010 RKAIIDNM
+2010 RKALIDNT
-2018 MGKEVKEWL
+2018 MGKEVEAW
-2027 EDYTKRYQAAMNKG
+2027 TKDFTERYQKQVEADGGK
-2041 TLTDAERQQFIDE
+2041 LTEEDARKFQQE
-2054 ANEKSNEF
+2054 LEEKSNYF
-2062 FNERKEILE
+2062 TNKRNDTL
-2071 NIGLGK
+2071 NNVGLGGEA
-2077 SSDSSSTGG
+2077 SDGSQTK
-2086 GFATASEESVEE
+2086 GFAAASESSIEE
-2098 LSGRALAANEAL
+2098 LSGRALAQTEAL
-2110 YSIRDIQIDYRTYI
+2110 YQIRDIQNVIQSSVKNI
-2124 EDIQTNL
+2124 EYSIGTVRDI
-2131 QGLKMSF
+2131 
-2138 DVSKELQENSYMEL
+2138 QENSYLEL
-2152 VEIRKNTGS
+2152 VEIRKNTGV
-2161 SSKLLEQM
+2161 SSKAISGVMNEVSR
-2169 KTELYNIRK
+2169 IRK
-2178 KIDNI
+2178 KIENL

>member
-7 ILANYDQLVKMQG
+7 ILANYDQLVKMQD

-27 EYDNVCK
+27 EYDSVCK

-53 ESVSNGISS
+53 DNVSNGISS

-114 DVVRNQIEGLNESAS
+114 DVVRNQIEGLNDSAS

-182 SDWNAIEINHAN
+182 SDWNIVEINHAN
-194 IAEEVAQKQ
+194 ISEEVAQKQ
-203 AQLSSVIADQSAYVD
+203 AQLSSVIADQTAYVE
-218 NLKQQVAMLNQQWL
+218 NLKKQVAMLNQQWL

-270 SIAFSTADSTISNV
+270 SIAFSAADSTVSNV

-313 KCVVARDSLE
+313 KCVVARDSLK
-323 QYNKEF
+323 QYNEEF
-329 SNISIQSAKILK
+329 ANISNQSARILQ

-388 FDNASAAAAKTISD
+388 FDNASAAASKTISD
-402 LGESIKGQTD
+402 LGESIKTQTE
-412 VVESHRAEVQRLQL
+412 VVESHRAEVQRLQQ
-426 AYSEATESNK
+426 AYSEATDSNK

-444 TAQQSLKGEEAAL
+444 TAQQSLKGEETAL

-472 QMMQVRKAVNDGIVV
+472 QMMQVRKAVNDGIVA
-487 SDNKAAQSQQEV
+487 SDQKAAQSQQEV
-499 RRQTQQNTEEQKKAS
+499 RKQTQLSS

-519 QAQAVNGL
+519 QKKAVQDL
-527 VGTWKQFLGTIGVA
+527 AGTWKQFLGTIGVA

-546 FVSQMIDV
+546 FITQMIEV

-567 IMQSKTAA
+567 IMQSKSAA

-603 VAFGESAERIPKLL
+603 VAFGESASRIPKLL

-641 AAMGQVNTRTLRSMI
+641 AAMGQVNTRTIRSMI
-656 TAGFNPLLAISKE
+656 TAGFNPLIAISRK

-681 KEGTIPVSEITNSFI
+681 KKGTIPVSEITNSFI
-696 SATKEGG
+696 SATEKGG

-737 NDGTIHNVTKLIV
+737 NDGTIHNVTNLIV

-781 AITAMSTAIKVAT
+781 AITAMSTAMKVAT
-794 GATIGLNTAMKASG
+794 GAAIGLNTAMKASG
-808 WGTIISLVAVAG
+808 WGTIISLAAAAG
-820 VAMYDFCTTTNE
+820 VALYDFYTSTND
-832 ANSALSNYNKAV
+832 ANSALSNYNKTV
-844 NDATGDAERLFTT
+844 IDAAGDAERLFTT

-875 VDKYEEYGIHINT
+875 VDKYEEYGIHIDT

-930 QEDRNKTYDSAQK
+930 QDERDKTYKSAQE
-943 DIVSRLNGAVATI
+943 DITSRLKGKVATI
-956 GKNAGKKISEG
+956 GKNAGKQISEG

-972 SISIL
+972 SISII

-985 KIKNASTKLDE
+985 KIKNASTKEDE
-996 GRIRKEY
+996 KRIRKEY

-1009 LGAETNPYSREIIIG
+1009 LGAETNPNARSIRIG
-1024 HQGWKYTQQNIERLK
+1024 NQSFRYTQQNIERLK

-1080 NKAVGDTS
+1080 NKAVGNTS

-1143 LSSGGYRN
+1143 LSSDSYKS

-1168 KTGKAQFR
+1168 KTGKAQSR
-1176 KVGKEWV
+1176 RVGKEV
-1183 SEETAAKRM
+1183 MSEERVANRL
-1192 AQYQKSAE
+1192 AQYQKAAE

-1208 AAAEEEKKKKDEAK
+1208 AAAEKEEKEKEEAK

-1228 AAQRKREAAQ
+1228 AEQRKREAAQ

-1253 NYNSSI
+1253 NYKSSI

-1372 DTYDKNNKERSEKVK
+1372 ETYDKDNKDRSEKVK

-1401 KATSDNEKEELNKLQ
+1401 KATSQAEKEELNKLHN
-1416 RNAKAQ
+1416 NAQVQ

-1436 YKMYGTFLE
+1436 YEKYGTFLE
-1445 KRAALEKK
+1445 KRKALEDK
-1453 FLQDTQGM
+1453 FLYETTGLDKDSAQYKLKVKDFNAANKAL
-1461 DENTPEYLMLK
+1461 EFEEVK
-1472 KQKEEAESTL
+1472 KQLNWE
-1482 EAEEKLK
+1482 
-1489 DFDWMDAFGDL
+1489 DVFGDL
-1500 AKLSDTTL
+1500 SSLS
-1508 ERVKNQL
+1508 
-1515 KDIIELDKT
+1515 
-1524 LNASDK
+1524 
-1530 AKFVEKY
+1530 
-1537 NQVSDQIEKRKESW
+1537 
-1551 SDYTGNNWVSNI
+1551 
-1563 FKNKQQDKYE
+1563 
-1573 RKKQEE
+1573 
-1579 EYERAKQD
+1579 
-1587 YKDKIDEYN
+1587 
-1596 TAKSDQF
+1596 KSA
-1603 LAEDVLSKKKG
+1603 LAELQSQLETLIKNDKNLSIESIKAINEAINKVRAEQTKKG
-1614 ALNDFLQQ
+1614 SLIGGLF
-1622 NGSSLNADSFQ
+1622 SSVRNL
-1633 GMDMSQALNMLQQ
+1633 
-1646 NGGDFSKMGQQFKS
+1646 KEK
-1660 LFQGFQGAQQGAQT
+1660 
-1674 AAANASQAAQAM
+1674 SQAAKTTQA
-1686 QGAQQGMQ
+1686 QVQRV
-1694 AAQGAIGGGGGG
+1694 GGGSLWKRYQNASTTEEKAEIRAEKVYDPVTGELKTFGDMLDK
-1706 GGAAMTEA
+1706 AAKSTKDLSEA
-1714 IIKGVNQNVQSLNQL
+1714 QKTAQSSIKSVGSGFTAMSNMGKDVSNMLE
-1729 VKKFGNEDSGFAQG
+1729 KFGVTMPEGLGTMFDGIGEIGSAFDGFDLTKIGSFLDIGNYVHAITGVFSGIADVFSG
-1743 MQDFAESSQEAT
+1743 MFKMIFGKS
-1755 EAFDSLKNGDVF
+1755 DSLKAYENERK
-1767 GTILHLSNAV
+1767 HY
-1777 EKLGSSMAKFFG
+1777 EKLSGIWSDLIEKKKQYIEMSFGDGAKEAIK
-1789 YNDGEVEY
+1789 EVE
-1797 QKELKR
+1797 
-1803 YKKMSKIW
+1803 
-1811 DDLIQK
+1811 
-1817 KKEYISLTYGD
+1817 
-1828 ETKKEINEINALYK
+1828 ALYK
-1842 AEEASTRTLA
+1842 AEEKSLQTLA
-1852 KRFADKRSWNAH
+1852 TKYLQVRNTGAH
-1864 SESYRNTQA
+1864 SYGYRIDRDLGTEGLQA
-1873 IKDKALE
+1873 MSKA
-1880 LNGVSLGKS
+1880 
-1889 SSFAD
+1889 
-1894 YIRAVRG
+1894 
-1901 INGFGAWSKD
+1901 
-1911 SGVNISKL
+1911 SGVQINSVY
-1919 EDLYEKDYSYKELIA
+1919 DLTNLSYDQLV
-1934 LKTAANGEYYGSL
+1934 AAKGADNGEYWAKLPVEMQDYL
-1947 SEEIQTYIDKL
+1947 DKL
-1958 IEAKKAQEDFAE
+1958 IECKKATQDFQEDT
-1970 DMKEKLTG
+1970 KEKMTG
-1978 VKFDTM
+1978 IKFDDM
-1984 VSDFM
+1984 YSNFM
-1989 SCLEDMNQG
+1989 SVLEDMNSG
-1998 ADDWVNSFKDKI
+1998 ADDFANSVKDKM
-2010 RKAIIDNM
+2010 RKALIDNT
-2018 MGKEVKEWL
+2018 MGKEVEAW
-2027 EDYTKRYQAAMNKG
+2027 TKDFTERYQKQVEADGGK
-2041 TLTDAERQQFIDE
+2041 LTEEDVRKFQQE
-2054 ANEKSNEF
+2054 LEEKSNYF
-2062 FNERKEILE
+2062 TNKRNDTL
-2071 NIGLGK
+2071 NNVGLGGEA
-2077 SSDSSSTGG
+2077 SDGSQTK
-2086 GFATASEESVEE
+2086 GFAAASESSIEE
-2098 LSGRALAANEAL
+2098 LSGRALAQTEAL
-2110 YSIRDIQIDYRTYI
+2110 YQIRDIQNVIQSSVKNI
-2124 EDIQTNL
+2124 EYSIGTVRDI
-2131 QGLKMSF
+2131 
-2138 DVSKELQENSYMEL
+2138 QENSYLEL
-2152 VEIRKNTGS
+2152 VEIRKNTGV
-2161 SSKLLEQM
+2161 SSKAISGVMNEVSR
-2169 KTELYNIRK
+2169 IRK
-2178 KIDNI
+2178 KIENL

>member
-27 EYDNVCK
+27 EYDSVCK

-53 ESVSNGISS
+53 DNVSNGISS

-114 DVVRNQIEGLNESAS
+114 DVVRNQIEGLNDSAS

-182 SDWNAIEINHAN
+182 SDWNIVEINHAN
-194 IAEEVAQKQ
+194 ISEEVAQKQ
-203 AQLSSVIADQSAYVD
+203 AQLSSVIADQTAYVE

-270 SIAFSTADSTISNV
+270 SIAFSAADSTVSNV

-313 KCVVARDSLE
+313 KCVVARDSLK
-323 QYNKEF
+323 QYNEEF
-329 SNISIQSAKILK
+329 ANISNQSARILQ

-388 FDNASAAAAKTISD
+388 FDNASAAASKTISD
-402 LGESIKGQTD
+402 LGESIKTQTD
-412 VVESHRAEVQRLQL
+412 VVESHRAEVQRLQQ
-426 AYSEATESNK
+426 AYSEATDSNK

-444 TAQQSLKGEEAAL
+444 TAQQSLKGEETAL

-472 QMMQVRKAVNDGIVV
+472 QMMQVRKAVNDGIVA
-487 SDNKAAQSQQEV
+487 SDQKAAQSQQEV
-499 RRQTQQNTEEQKKAS
+499 RKQTQLSS

-519 QAQAVNGL
+519 QKKAVQDL
-527 VGTWKQFLGTIGVA
+527 AGTWKQFLGTIGVA

-546 FVSQMIDV
+546 FITQMIEV

-567 IMQSKTAA
+567 IMQSKSAA

-580 SIRDV
+580 SIKDV

-603 VAFGESAERIPKLL
+603 VAFGESASRIPKLL

-641 AAMGQVNTRTLRSMI
+641 AAMGQVNTRTIRSMI
-656 TAGFNPLLAISKE
+656 TAGFNPLIAISRK

-681 KEGTIPVSEITNSFI
+681 KKGTIPVSEITNSFI
-696 SATKEGG
+696 SATEKGG

-737 NDGTIHNVTKLIV
+737 NDGTIHNVTNLIV

-781 AITAMSTAIKVAT
+781 AITAMSTAMKVAT

-808 WGTIISLVAVAG
+808 WGTIISIAAAVG
-820 VAMYDFCTTTNE
+820 VAMYDFYTTTNE
-832 ANSALSNYNKAV
+832 ANGALSDYNKAV
-844 NDATGDAERLFTT
+844 IDATGDAERLFTT

-862 KTTKVHQDTLKEL
+862 KTTRVHQDTLKEL
-875 VDKYEEYGIHINT
+875 VDKYEEYGIHIDT

-930 QEDRNKTYDSAQK
+930 QDERDKTYKESQE
-943 DIVSRLNGAVATI
+943 DITSRLKGKVATI
-956 GKNAGKKISEG
+956 GKNAGKQISEG

-977 EEVKKSVP
+977 EEVKNAVP
-985 KIKNASTKLDE
+985 KIKNASTKE
-996 GRIRKEY
+996 EAKRIKVEY
-1003 ASLFKD
+1003 AGLFKEM
-1009 LGAETNPYSREIIIG
+1009 GVESGPYSSEFVLG
-1024 HQGWKYTQQNIERLK
+1024 HRAFKYTQQNIEKLK
-1039 VLNEVS
+1039 VLNEIS

-1051 AKDLGFAFVNSLRDT
+1051 ATELGINFVNSLNDT

-1143 LSSGGYRN
+1143 LSSGAYKS

-1161 EMQGARK
+1161 EMQSARK
-1168 KTGKAQFR
+1168 KTGKSQYR
-1176 KVGKEWV
+1176 RVGKEV
-1183 SEETAAKRM
+1183 MSEERVANRL
-1192 AQYQKSAE
+1192 AQYQKAAE

-1208 AAAEEEKKKKDEAK
+1208 AAAEKEEREKEEAK

-1228 AAQRKREAAQ
+1228 AEQRKREAAQ

-1253 NYNSSI
+1253 NYKSSI

-1372 DTYDKNNKERSEKVK
+1372 ETYDKDNKDRSEKVK

-1401 KATSDNEKEELNKLQ
+1401 KATSQAEKEELNKLHD
-1416 RNAKAQ
+1416 NAQAQ

-1436 YKMYGTFLE
+1436 YEKYGTFLE
-1445 KRAALEKK
+1445 KRKALEEK
-1453 FLQDTQGM
+1453 FLYETTGLDKDSAQYKLKVKDFNAANKAL
-1461 DENTPEYLMLK
+1461 EFEEVK
-1472 KQKEEAESTL
+1472 KQLNWE
-1482 EAEEKLK
+1482 
-1489 DFDWMDAFGDL
+1489 DVFGDL
-1500 AKLSDTTL
+1500 SSLS
-1508 ERVKNQL
+1508 
-1515 KDIIELDKT
+1515 
-1524 LNASDK
+1524 
-1530 AKFVEKY
+1530 
-1537 NQVSDQIEKRKESW
+1537 
-1551 SDYTGNNWVSNI
+1551 
-1563 FKNKQQDKYE
+1563 
-1573 RKKQEE
+1573 
-1579 EYERAKQD
+1579 
-1587 YKDKIDEYN
+1587 
-1596 TAKSDQF
+1596 KSA
-1603 LAEDVLSKKKG
+1603 LAELQSQLETLIKNDKNLSIESIKAINEAINKVRAEQTKKG
-1614 ALNDFLQQ
+1614 SLIGGLF
-1622 NGSSLNADSFQ
+1622 SSVRNL
-1633 GMDMSQALNMLQQ
+1633 
-1646 NGGDFSKMGQQFKS
+1646 KEK
-1660 LFQGFQGAQQGAQT
+1660 
-1674 AAANASQAAQAM
+1674 SQAAKTTQA
-1686 QGAQQGMQ
+1686 QVQRV
-1694 AAQGAIGGGGGG
+1694 GGGSLWKRYQNASTTEEKAEIRAEKVYDPVTGELKTFGDMLDK
-1706 GGAAMTEA
+1706 AAKSTKDLSDA
-1714 IIKGVNQNVQSLNQL
+1714 QKTAQSSFKSVGSGFTAMSNMGKDVSNMLE
-1729 VKKFGNEDSGFAQG
+1729 KFGVTMPEGLGTMFDGIGEIGSAFDGFDLTKIGSFLDIGNYVHAITGVFSGIADVFTG
-1743 MQDFAESSQEAT
+1743 MFKMIFGKS
-1755 EAFDSLKNGDVF
+1755 DSLKAYENERE
-1767 GTILHLSNAV
+1767 HY
-1777 EKLGSSMAKFFG
+1777 EKLSGIWSDLIEKKKQYIEMSFG
-1789 YNDGEVEY
+1789 DGAEKAIKEVE
-1797 QKELKR
+1797 
-1803 YKKMSKIW
+1803 
-1811 DDLIQK
+1811 
-1817 KKEYISLTYGD
+1817 
-1828 ETKKEINEINALYK
+1828 ALYK
-1842 AEEASTRTLA
+1842 AEEKSLQTLA
-1852 KRFADKRSWNAH
+1852 TKYLQVRNIGAH
-1864 SESYRNTQA
+1864 SYGYRIDRDLGTNGLQAMSQAAGVQINSVSDLTNLSYDQLVA
-1873 IKDKALE
+1873 AK
-1880 LNGVSLGKS
+1880 G
-1889 SSFAD
+1889 AD
-1894 YIRAVRG
+1894 
-1901 INGFGAWSKD
+1901 
-1911 SGVNISKL
+1911 
-1919 EDLYEKDYSYKELIA
+1919 
-1934 LKTAANGEYYGSL
+1934 NGEYWAKLPVEMQDYL
-1947 SEEIQTYIDKL
+1947 DKL
-1958 IEAKKAQEDFAE
+1958 IECKKATQDFQE
-1970 DMKEKLTG
+1970 DMKEKFTG
-1978 VKFDTM
+1978 IKFDDM
-1984 VSDFM
+1984 YSNFM
-1989 SCLEDMNQG
+1989 SVLEDMNSG
-1998 ADDWVNSFKDKI
+1998 ADDFANSVKDKM
-2010 RKAIIDNM
+2010 RKALIDNT
-2018 MGKEVKEWL
+2018 MGKAVEEW
-2027 EDYTKRYQAAMNKG
+2027 TKDFTERYQKQVEADGGKLTEEHARQFQQELEEASNNFTNQRND
-2041 TLTDAERQQFIDE
+2041 TL
-2054 ANEKSNEF
+2054 NNS
-2062 FNERKEILE
+2062 
-2071 NIGLGK
+2071 GLGGEA
-2077 SSDSSSTGG
+2077 SDGSQTK
-2086 GFATASEESVEE
+2086 GFAAASESSIEE
-2098 LSGRALAANEAL
+2098 LSGRALAQTEAL
-2110 YSIRDIQIDYRTYI
+2110 YQIRDIQNVIQSSVKNI
-2124 EDIQTNL
+2124 EYSIGTVRDI
-2131 QGLKMSF
+2131 
-2138 DVSKELQENSYMEL
+2138 QENSYLEL
-2152 VEIRKNTGS
+2152 VEIRKNTGV
-2161 SSKLLEQM
+2161 SSKAISGVMNEVSR
-2169 KTELYNIRK
+2169 IRK
-2178 KIDNI
+2178 KIENL

>member
-27 EYDNVCK
+27 EYDSVCK

-53 ESVSNGISS
+53 DNVSNGISS

-104 TKLSDFWGSV
+104 TKLSDFWGAV
-114 DVVRNQIEGLNESAS
+114 DVVRNQIEGLNDSAS

-182 SDWNAIEINHAN
+182 SDWNIVEINHAN
-194 IAEEVAQKQ
+194 ISEEVAQKQ
-203 AQLSSVIADQSAYVD
+203 AQLSSVIADQTAYVE

-270 SIAFSTADSTISNV
+270 SIAFSAADSTVSNV

-313 KCVVARDSLE
+313 KCVVARDSLK
-323 QYNKEF
+323 QYNEEF
-329 SNISIQSAKILK
+329 ANISNQSARILQ

-388 FDNASAAAAKTISD
+388 FDNASAAASKTISD
-402 LGESIKGQTD
+402 LGESIKTQTD
-412 VVESHRAEVQRLQL
+412 VVESHRAEVQRLQQ
-426 AYSEATESNK
+426 AYSEATDSNK

-444 TAQQSLKGEEAAL
+444 TAQQSLKGEETAL

-472 QMMQVRKAVNDGIVV
+472 QMMQVRKAVNDGIVA
-487 SDNKAAQSQQEV
+487 SDQKAAQSQQEV
-499 RRQTQQNTEEQKKAS
+499 RKQTQLSS

-519 QAQAVNGL
+519 QKKAVQDL
-527 VGTWKQFLGTIGVA
+527 AGTWKQFLGTIGVA

-546 FVSQMIDV
+546 FITQMIEV
-554 NARMEQMKTSLYG
+554 NARMEQMNTSLYG
-567 IMQSKTAA
+567 IMQSKSAA

-603 VAFGESAERIPKLL
+603 VAFGESASRIPKLL

-641 AAMGQVNTRTLRSMI
+641 AAMGQVNTRTIRSMI
-656 TAGFNPLLAISKE
+656 TAGFNPLIAISRK

-681 KEGTIPVSEITNSFI
+681 KKGTIPVSEITNSFI
-696 SATKEGG
+696 SATEKGG

-763 KIVVTF
+763 KIVVAF

-781 AITAMSTAIKVAT
+781 AIIAMSTAMKVAT
-794 GATIGLNTAMKASG
+794 GATIGLTTAMKASG
-808 WGTIISLVAVAG
+808 WGTIISIAAAASIAV
-820 VAMYDFCTTTNE
+820 YDLCKSTNE

-844 NDATGDAERLFTT
+844 IDATGDAEKLFTI
-857 LENTD
+857 LDNTD
-862 KTTKVHQDTLKEL
+862 TTTKVHQDTLKEL
-875 VDKYEEYGIHINT
+875 VDKYEEYGIHIDT

-898 ITQQLIEKKGIL
+898 ITQQLIEKKEIL

-916 EASERAKAEQYKKF
+916 EAYERAKAEQYKKY
-930 QEDRNKTYDSAQK
+930 QDERNEKYTELSET
-943 DIVSRLNGAVATI
+943 ATEELEGKI
-956 GKNAGKKISEG
+956 ATFGKNADKEISEDMANGLSVAIVSSLSNSEKKIGEASRKYKYSEEEFAKKNKALNSLLMDLG
-967 MAQGL
+967 KSGKYWLAAEVGKDGKGF
-972 SISIL
+972 ISDKTIEKL
-977 EEVKKSVP
+977 KA
-985 KIKNASTKLDE
+985 IKRVSEITGISFRDMSTDMQDSLVGTIIKLD
-996 GRIRKEY
+996 
-1003 ASLFKD
+1003 
-1009 LGAETNPYSREIIIG
+1009 
-1024 HQGWKYTQQNIERLK
+1024 
-1039 VLNEVS
+1039 
-1045 KKTGIA
+1045 GIN
-1051 AKDLGFAFVNSLRDT
+1051 D
-1066 EDSLISVETKEQDF
+1066 KEQDF
-1080 NKAVGDTS
+1080 SNTVGKTS
-1088 EDLDFNSLKLRYN
+1088 EELDFNSLKLRYN

-1143 LSSGGYRN
+1143 LSSDSYKS

-1168 KTGKAQFR
+1168 KTGKAQYR
-1176 KVGKEWV
+1176 RVGKEV
-1183 SEETAAKRM
+1183 MSEERVANRL
-1192 AQYQKSAE
+1192 AQYQKAAE
-1200 NKKSEEDK
+1200 NKKAEEDK
-1208 AAAEEEKKKKDEAK
+1208 AAAEKEEKEKEEAK
-1222 AERKRQ
+1222 AEGKRQ
-1228 AAQRKREAAQ
+1228 AEQRKREAAQ

-1253 NYNSSI
+1253 NYKSSI

-1372 DTYDKNNKERSEKVK
+1372 ETYDKDNKDRSEKVK

-1401 KATSDNEKEELNKLQ
+1401 KATSQAEKEELNKLHD
-1416 RNAKAQ
+1416 NAQAQ

-1436 YKMYGTFLE
+1436 YEKYGTFLE
-1445 KRAALEKK
+1445 KRKALEEK
-1453 FLQDTQGM
+1453 FLYDTQGV
-1461 DENTPEYLMLK
+1461 DENSPQFLMLK
-1472 KQKEEAESTL
+1472 KQHDEAVSAL
-1482 EAEEKLK
+1482 EAEEKMK
-1489 DFDWMDAFGDL
+1489 DFDWMNAFGDL
-1500 AKLSDTTL
+1500 SKLSNDTL
-1508 ERVKNQL
+1508 EKVKQQL
-1515 KDIIELDKT
+1515 WDIIQLDDK
-1524 LNASDK
+1524 LNATDK

-1537 NQVSDQIEKRKESW
+1537 KQASEQI
-1551 SDYTGNNWVSNI
+1551 D
-1563 FKNKQQDKYE
+1563 KNKTSWAGDNFVTKIVDKKLEDEQLRKNYE
-1573 RKKQEE
+1573 IKKAEFE
-1579 EYERAKQD
+1579 KAKQNNYEAEANKITAD
-1587 YKDKIDEYN
+1587 AKLSKSRQDFNAFLKDSGSN
-1596 TAKSDQF
+1596 MNADQF
-1603 LAEDVLSKKKG
+1603 S
-1614 ALNDFLQQ
+1614 
-1622 NGSSLNADSFQ
+1622 
-1633 GMDMSQALNMLQQ
+1633 GMDMSQALNMFQQ
-1646 NGGDFSKMGQQFKS
+1646 SGGNMSQFGQKFQS
-1660 LFQGFQGAQQGAQT
+1660 LFKGFGQAQGEAANMASSAAQT
-1674 AAANASQAAQAM
+1674 AEAM
-1686 QGAQQGMQ
+1686 QGAQQGME
-1694 AAQGAIGGGGGG
+1694 AAEGAMGGSGAS
-1706 GGAAMTEA
+1706 GAAMTEA
-1714 IIKGVNQNVQSLNQL
+1714 IIKGVNQNVQSLNEL
-1729 VKKFGNEDSGFAQG
+1729 TKKWGDEDSNFSKG
-1743 MQDFAESSQEAT
+1743 MNAFAESSNEAVA
-1755 EAFDSLKNGDVF
+1755 AFDSLKSGDVF
-1767 GTILHLSNAV
+1767 GIILHLSNAIESLGTSMAYFFGFNDGMKAWKDELEHY
-1777 EKLGSSMAKFFG
+1777 EKLSGIWSDLIDKKQEYIDLKFGNNAKEEVK
-1789 YNDGEVEY
+1789 EVE
-1797 QKELKR
+1797 
-1803 YKKMSKIW
+1803 
-1811 DDLIQK
+1811 
-1817 KKEYISLTYGD
+1817 
-1828 ETKKEINEINALYK
+1828 ALYK
-1842 AEEASTRTLA
+1842 AEEKSLTKLA
-1852 KRFADKRSWNAH
+1852 ESYLKIRKPNAH
-1864 SESYRNTQA
+1864 SYGYRIDRDLGTKGLQAMSQAAGVQINSVSDLTNLSYDQLVA
-1873 IKDKALE
+1873 VK
-1880 LNGVSLGKS
+1880 G
-1889 SSFAD
+1889 AD
-1894 YIRAVRG
+1894 
-1901 INGFGAWSKD
+1901 
-1911 SGVNISKL
+1911 
-1919 EDLYEKDYSYKELIA
+1919 
-1934 LKTAANGEYYGSL
+1934 NGEYWAKLPVEMQDYL
-1947 SEEIQTYIDKL
+1947 DKL
-1958 IEAKKAQEDFAE
+1958 IECKKATQDFQE
-1970 DMKEKLTG
+1970 DMKEKMTG
-1978 VKFDTM
+1978 IKFDDM
-1984 VSDFM
+1984 YSNFM
-1989 SCLEDMNQG
+1989 SVLEDMNSG
-1998 ADDWVNSFKDKI
+1998 ADDFANSVKDKM
-2010 RKAIIDNM
+2010 RKALIDNT
-2018 MGKEVKEWL
+2018 MGKEVEAWTK
-2027 EDYTKRYQAAMNKG
+2027 DYTERYQKQVEADGG
-2041 TLTDAERQQFIDE
+2041 TLTEEHARQLKQELEE
-2054 ANEKSNEF
+2054 AANNF
-2062 FNERKEILE
+2062 TNQRNDTL
-2071 NIGLGK
+2071 NNVGLGGEA
-2077 SSDSSSTGG
+2077 SDGSQTK
-2086 GFATASEESVEE
+2086 GFAAASESSIEE
-2098 LSGRALAANEAL
+2098 LSGRALAQTEAL
-2110 YSIRDIQIDYRTYI
+2110 YQIRDIQNVIQSSVKNI
-2124 EDIQTNL
+2124 EYSIGTVRDI
-2131 QGLKMSF
+2131 
-2138 DVSKELQENSYMEL
+2138 QENSYLEL
-2152 VEIRKNTGS
+2152 VEIRKNTGV
-2161 SSKLLEQM
+2161 SSKAISGVMNEVSR
-2169 KTELYNIRK
+2169 IRK
-2178 KIDNI
+2178 KIENL

>member
-27 EYDNVCK
+27 EYDSVCK

-53 ESVSNGISS
+53 DNVSNGISS

-129 RMSGAINS
+129 RMSGAMNS

-169 KYSEGIAECGSRL
+169 KYSEGIAECGRRL
-182 SDWNAIEINHAN
+182 SDWNVVEINHAN

-203 AQLSSVIADQSAYVD
+203 AQLSSVIADQTAYVE

-270 SIAFSTADSTISNV
+270 SIAFSAADSTVSNV

-313 KCVVARDSLE
+313 KCVVARDSLK
-323 QYNKEF
+323 QYNEEF
-329 SNISIQSAKILK
+329 ANISNQSARILQ

-388 FDNASAAAAKTISD
+388 FDNASAAASKTISD
-402 LGESIKGQTD
+402 LGESIKTQTD
-412 VVESHRAEVQRLQL
+412 VVESHRAEVQRLQQ
-426 AYSEATESNK
+426 AYSEATDSNK

-444 TAQQSLKGEEAAL
+444 TAQQSLKGEETAL

-472 QMMQVRKAVNDGIVV
+472 QMMQVRKAVNDGIVA
-487 SDNKAAQSQQEV
+487 SDQKAAQSQQVV
-499 RRQTQQNTEEQKKAS
+499 RNQTQLSS

-519 QAQAVNGL
+519 QKKAVQDL
-527 VGTWKQFLGTIGVA
+527 AGTWKQFLGTIGVA

-546 FVSQMIDV
+546 FITQMIEV

-567 IMQSKTAA
+567 IMQSKSAA

-603 VAFGESAERIPKLL
+603 VAFGESASRIPKLL

-641 AAMGQVNTRTLRSMI
+641 AAMGQVNTRTIRSMI
-656 TAGFNPLLAISKE
+656 TAGFNPLIAISRK

-681 KEGTIPVSEITNSFI
+681 KKGTIPVSEITNSFI
-696 SATKEGG
+696 SATEKGG

-737 NDGTIHNVTKLIV
+737 NDGTIHNVTNLIV

-781 AITAMSTAIKVAT
+781 AITAMSTAMKVAT

-808 WGTIISLVAVAG
+808 WGTLISIVAAVGVAV
-820 VAMYDFCTTTNE
+820 YDFCTTTNE
-832 ANSALSNYNKAV
+832 ANSALSNYNKSV

-875 VDKYEEYGIHINT
+875 VDKYEEYGIHIDT

-898 ITQQLIEKKGIL
+898 ITQQLIEKKEIL

-930 QEDRNKTYDSAQK
+930 QEDRNETYDSAQK
-943 DIVSRLNGAVATI
+943 DITSRLNGAVATI
-956 GKNAGKKISEG
+956 GKNAGRQISEG

-972 SISIL
+972 SISII

-985 KIKNASTKLDE
+985 KIKNASTKEDE
-996 GRIRKEY
+996 KRIRNEY

-1009 LGAETNPYSREIIIG
+1009 LGAETNPNDRFIRIG
-1024 HQGWKYTQQNIERLK
+1024 NQSYRYTQQNIERLK

-1051 AKDLGFAFVNSLRDT
+1051 AKDLGFFFVKSLRDT

-1080 NKAVGDTS
+1080 NKAVGNTS

-1143 LSSGGYRN
+1143 LSSDSYKS

-1168 KTGKAQFR
+1168 KTGKAQYR
-1176 KVGKEWV
+1176 RVGKEWM
-1183 SEETAAKRM
+1183 SEEKVATRL

-1200 NKKSEEDK
+1200 NKKAEEDK
-1208 AAAEEEKKKKDEAK
+1208 AAAEKEEKEKEEAK

-1228 AAQRKREAAQ
+1228 AEQRKREAAQ

-1253 NYNSSI
+1253 NYKSSI

-1335 GESSSEYGAL
+1335 GDSSSEYGAL

-1372 DTYDKNNKERSEKVK
+1372 ETYDKDNKDRSEKVK

-1401 KATSDNEKEELNKLQ
+1401 KATSQAEKEELNKLHN
-1416 RNAKAQ
+1416 NAQVQ

-1436 YKMYGTFLE
+1436 YEKYGTFLE
-1445 KRAALEKK
+1445 KRKALEEK
-1453 FLQDTQGM
+1453 FLYETTGLDKDSAQYKLKVKDFNAANKAL
-1461 DENTPEYLMLK
+1461 EFEEVK
-1472 KQKEEAESTL
+1472 KQLNWE
-1482 EAEEKLK
+1482 
-1489 DFDWMDAFGDL
+1489 DVFGDL
-1500 AKLSDTTL
+1500 SSLS
-1508 ERVKNQL
+1508 
-1515 KDIIELDKT
+1515 
-1524 LNASDK
+1524 
-1530 AKFVEKY
+1530 
-1537 NQVSDQIEKRKESW
+1537 
-1551 SDYTGNNWVSNI
+1551 
-1563 FKNKQQDKYE
+1563 
-1573 RKKQEE
+1573 
-1579 EYERAKQD
+1579 
-1587 YKDKIDEYN
+1587 
-1596 TAKSDQF
+1596 KSA
-1603 LAEDVLSKKKG
+1603 LAELQSQLETLIKNDKNLSVESIKTINEAINKVRAEQTKKG
-1614 ALNDFLQQ
+1614 
-1622 NGSSLNADSFQ
+1622 SLI
-1633 GMDMSQALNMLQQ
+1633 
-1646 NGGDFSKMGQQFKS
+1646 GG
-1660 LFQGFQGAQQGAQT
+1660 LFT
-1674 AAANASQAAQAM
+1674 SVRNLKEKSQAAKTAQA
-1686 QGAQQGMQ
+1686 QVQRV
-1694 AAQGAIGGGGGG
+1694 GGGSLWKRYQNASTTEEKAEIRAEKVYDPVTGELKTFGEMLDKAAKSTKDLSEAQKTAQSSIKAVG
-1706 GGAAMTEA
+1706 SGFTAMSSMGKDVSNMLEKFGVTLPEGLGTMFDGFGEIGSAFDGFDLTKIGSFLDIGNYVHAITGVFSGIADVFSGMFKMIFGKSESLKAYENERKHYEKLSGIWSDLIEKKKQYIDMSFGDGAKEA
-1714 IIKGVNQNVQSLNQL
+1714 IK
-1729 VKKFGNEDSGFAQG
+1729 
-1743 MQDFAESSQEAT
+1743 
-1755 EAFDSLKNGDVF
+1755 
-1767 GTILHLSNAV
+1767 
-1777 EKLGSSMAKFFG
+1777 
-1789 YNDGEVEY
+1789 EVE
-1797 QKELKR
+1797 
-1803 YKKMSKIW
+1803 
-1811 DDLIQK
+1811 
-1817 KKEYISLTYGD
+1817 
-1828 ETKKEINEINALYK
+1828 ALYK
-1842 AEEASTRTLA
+1842 AEEKSLQTLA
-1852 KRFADKRSWNAH
+1852 TKYLQVRNTGAH
-1864 SESYRNTQA
+1864 SYGYRIDRDLGTKGLQAMSQAAGVQINSVSDLTNLSYDQLVA
-1873 IKDKALE
+1873 AK
-1880 LNGVSLGKS
+1880 G
-1889 SSFAD
+1889 AD
-1894 YIRAVRG
+1894 
-1901 INGFGAWSKD
+1901 
-1911 SGVNISKL
+1911 
-1919 EDLYEKDYSYKELIA
+1919 
-1934 LKTAANGEYYGSL
+1934 NGEYWAKLPVEMQDYL
-1947 SEEIQTYIDKL
+1947 DKL
-1958 IEAKKAQEDFAE
+1958 IECKKATQDFQEDI
-1970 DMKEKLTG
+1970 KEKQTG
-1978 VKFDTM
+1978 IKFDDM
-1984 VSDFM
+1984 YSNFM
-1989 SCLEDMNQG
+1989 SVLEDMTKG
-1998 ADDWVNSFKDKI
+1998 ADDFANDVKNKM
-2010 RKAIIDNM
+2010 RKALIDNA
-2018 MGKEVKEWL
+2018 MGKQVEEWTK
-2027 EDYTKRYQAAMNKG
+2027 DYTERYQKQVEADGGVLTEEHARQFQQELEEAANKFANQRND
-2041 TLTDAERQQFIDE
+2041 TLNNA
-2054 ANEKSNEF
+2054 
-2062 FNERKEILE
+2062 
-2071 NIGLGK
+2071 GLGGEA
-2077 SSDSSSTGG
+2077 SDGSQTK
-2086 GFATASEESVEE
+2086 GFAAASESSIEE
-2098 LSGRALAANEAL
+2098 LSGRALAQTEAL
-2110 YSIRDIQIDYRTYI
+2110 YQIRDIQNVIQSSVKNI
-2124 EDIQTNL
+2124 EYSIGTVRDI
-2131 QGLKMSF
+2131 
-2138 DVSKELQENSYMEL
+2138 QENSYLEL
-2152 VEIRKNTGS
+2152 VEIRKNTGV
-2161 SSKLLEQM
+2161 SSKAISGVMNEVSR
-2169 KTELYNIRK
+2169 IRK
-2178 KIDNI
+2178 KIENL

>member
-27 EYDNVCK
+27 EYDSVCK

-53 ESVSNGISS
+53 DNVSNGISS

-104 TKLSDFWGSV
+104 TKLSDFWGAV
-114 DVVRNQIEGLNESAS
+114 DVVRNQIEGLNDSAS

-182 SDWNAIEINHAN
+182 SDWNIVEINHAN
-194 IAEEVAQKQ
+194 ISEEVAQKQ
-203 AQLSSVIADQSAYVD
+203 AQLSSVIADQTAYVE

-270 SIAFSTADSTISNV
+270 SIAFSAADSTVSNV

-313 KCVVARDSLE
+313 KCVVARDSLK
-323 QYNKEF
+323 QYNEEF
-329 SNISIQSAKILK
+329 ANISNQSARILQ

-388 FDNASAAAAKTISD
+388 FDNASAAASKTISD
-402 LGESIKGQTD
+402 LGESIKTQTE
-412 VVESHRAEVQRLQL
+412 VVESHRAEVQRLQQ
-426 AYSEATESNK
+426 AYSEATDSNK

-444 TAQQSLKGEEAAL
+444 TAQQSLKGEETAL

-472 QMMQVRKAVNDGIVV
+472 QMMQVRKAVNDGIVA
-487 SDNKAAQSQQEV
+487 SDQKAAQSQQEV
-499 RRQTQQNTEEQKKAS
+499 RKQTQLSS

-519 QAQAVNGL
+519 QKKAVQDL
-527 VGTWKQFLGTIGVA
+527 AGTWKQFLGTIGVA

-546 FVSQMIDV
+546 FITQMIEV

-567 IMQSKTAA
+567 IMQSKSAA

-603 VAFGESAERIPKLL
+603 VAFGESASRIPKLL

-641 AAMGQVNTRTLRSMI
+641 AAMGQVNTRTIRSMI
-656 TAGFNPLLAISKE
+656 TAGFNPLIAISRE

-681 KEGTIPVSEITNSFI
+681 KKGTIPVSEITNSFI
-696 SATKEGG
+696 SATEKGG

-763 KIVVTF
+763 KIVVAF

-781 AITAMSTAIKVAT
+781 AIIAMSTAMKVAT
-794 GATIGLNTAMKASG
+794 GATIGLSTAMKASG
-808 WGTIISLVAVAG
+808 WGTIISIAAAASIAV
-820 VAMYDFCTTTNE
+820 YDLCKSTNE
-832 ANSALSNYNKAV
+832 ANSELSNYNKAV

-862 KTTKVHQDTLKEL
+862 KTTKVHQETLKEL
-875 VDKYEEYGIHINT
+875 VDKYEEYGIHIDT

-930 QEDRNKTYDSAQK
+930 QEDRNETYDSAQK
-943 DIVSRLNGAVATI
+943 DITSRLNGAVATI

-972 SISIL
+972 SISII

-985 KIKNASTKLDE
+985 KIKNASTKEDE
-996 GRIRKEY
+996 KRIRKEY

-1009 LGAETNPYSREIIIG
+1009 LGAETNPNARFIRIG
-1024 HQGWKYTQQNIERLK
+1024 NQSYRYTQQNIERLK

-1080 NKAVGDTS
+1080 NKAVGNTS

-1112 RDFLQNYQENDI
+1112 RDFLQNYQENNI

-1143 LSSGGYRN
+1143 LSSDGYKN
-1151 NAAYYAALLK
+1151 IVAYYAALLK
-1161 EMQGARK
+1161 EMQSARK
-1168 KTGKAQFR
+1168 KTGKSQWR
-1176 KVGKEWV
+1176 RVGKEV
-1183 SEETAAKRM
+1183 MSEERVANRL
-1192 AQYQKSAE
+1192 AQYQKAAE

-1208 AAAEEEKKKKDEAK
+1208 AAAEKEEKEKEEAK

-1253 NYNSSI
+1253 NYKSSI
-1259 KDAVSDLTAGNEQQ
+1259 KDAVSDLTADNEQQ

-1359 LQKSQKEIVDGLR
+1359 LQKSQKEIVEGLR
-1372 DTYDKNNKERSEKVK
+1372 ETYDKDNKDRSEKVK

-1401 KATSDNEKEELNKLQ
+1401 KVTSESEKNELNKL
-1416 RNAKAQ
+1416 RKNAQVQ

-1436 YKMYGTFLE
+1436 YEKYGTFLE
-1445 KRAALEKK
+1445 KRKALGEKFMYETAGLDQDSAQYKFKVEEHKAAIKALE
-1453 FLQDTQGM
+1453 F
-1461 DENTPEYLMLK
+1461 EEVK
-1472 KQKEEAESTL
+1472 KQLNWEDVFGDLSSLSKSALAELQSQLETLIKNDRNLSVESIKTINEAINKVRAEQTKKGSLIGGLFSSVRNLKEKSQAAKTAQAQVQRVGGGFPWKRYQNASS
-1482 EAEEKLK
+1482 AEEKAEIRAEIVYDPVTGELK
-1489 DFDWMDAFGDL
+1489 TFG
-1500 AKLSDTTL
+1500 
-1508 ERVKNQL
+1508 EM
-1515 KDIIELDKT
+1515 LDKAAKST
-1524 LNASDK
+1524 KDLSEAQKTAQSSIK
-1530 AKFVEKY
+1530 AVGSGFTTMSTMGK
-1537 NQVSDQIEKRKESW
+1537 D
-1551 SDYTGNNWVSNI
+1551 VSN
-1563 FKNKQQDKYE
+1563 
-1573 RKKQEE
+1573 
-1579 EYERAKQD
+1579 
-1587 YKDKIDEYN
+1587 
-1596 TAKSDQF
+1596 
-1603 LAEDVLSKKKG
+1603 
-1614 ALNDFLQQ
+1614 
-1622 NGSSLNADSFQ
+1622 
-1633 GMDMSQALNMLQQ
+1633 ML
-1646 NGGDFSKMGQQFKS
+1646 
-1660 LFQGFQGAQQGAQT
+1660 
-1674 AAANASQAAQAM
+1674 
-1686 QGAQQGMQ
+1686 
-1694 AAQGAIGGGGGG
+1694 
-1706 GGAAMTEA
+1706 E
-1714 IIKGVNQNVQSLNQL
+1714 
-1729 VKKFGNEDSGFAQG
+1729 KFGVTMPEGLETMFDGFGEIGSALDGFDLTKPGSFLDIGNYVHAITGVVSGVADVFTG
-1743 MQDFAESSQEAT
+1743 MFKMIFGKS
-1755 EAFDSLKNGDVF
+1755 DSLKAYENERK
-1767 GTILHLSNAV
+1767 HY
-1777 EKLGSSMAKFFG
+1777 EKLSGIWSDLIEKKKQYIDMSFGDGAKKAIK
-1789 YNDGEVEY
+1789 EVE
-1797 QKELKR
+1797 
-1803 YKKMSKIW
+1803 
-1811 DDLIQK
+1811 
-1817 KKEYISLTYGD
+1817 
-1828 ETKKEINEINALYK
+1828 ALYK
-1842 AEEASTRTLA
+1842 AEEKSLQTLA
-1852 KRFADKRSWNAH
+1852 TKYLQVRNTGAH
-1864 SESYRNTQA
+1864 SYGYRIDRDLGTKGLQAMSQAAGVQINSVSDLTNLSYDQLVA
-1873 IKDKALE
+1873 AK
-1880 LNGVSLGKS
+1880 G
-1889 SSFAD
+1889 AD
-1894 YIRAVRG
+1894 
-1901 INGFGAWSKD
+1901 
-1911 SGVNISKL
+1911 
-1919 EDLYEKDYSYKELIA
+1919 
-1934 LKTAANGEYYGSL
+1934 NGEYWAKLPVEMQDYL
-1947 SEEIQTYIDKL
+1947 DKL
-1958 IEAKKAQEDFAE
+1958 IECKKATQDFQE
-1970 DMKEKLTG
+1970 DMKEKFTG
-1978 VKFDTM
+1978 IKFDDM
-1984 VSDFM
+1984 YSNFM
-1989 SCLEDMNQG
+1989 SVLEDMSSG
-1998 ADDWVNSFKDKI
+1998 ADDFVSSIKDKM
-2010 RKAIIDNM
+2010 RKALIDNA
-2018 MGKEVKEWL
+2018 MGKQVEEWTK
-2027 EDYTKRYQAAMNKG
+2027 DYTERYQKQVEADGGVLTEEHARQLQQELEEAANKFTNQRND
-2041 TLTDAERQQFIDE
+2041 TLNNA
-2054 ANEKSNEF
+2054 
-2062 FNERKEILE
+2062 
-2071 NIGLGK
+2071 GLGGEA
-2077 SSDSSSTGG
+2077 SDGSQTK
-2086 GFATASEESVEE
+2086 GFAAASESSIEE
-2098 LSGRALAANEAL
+2098 LSGRALAQTEAL
-2110 YSIRDIQIDYRTYI
+2110 YQIRDIQNVIQSSVKNI
-2124 EDIQTNL
+2124 EYSIGTVRDI
-2131 QGLKMSF
+2131 
-2138 DVSKELQENSYMEL
+2138 QENSYLEL
-2152 VEIRKNTGS
+2152 VEIRKNTGV
-2161 SSKLLEQM
+2161 SSKAISGVMNEVSR
-2169 KTELYNIRK
+2169 IRK
-2178 KIDNI
+2178 KIENL

>member
-27 EYDNVCK
+27 EYDSVCK

-53 ESVSNGISS
+53 DNVSNGISS

-129 RMSGAINS
+129 RMLGAMNS

-160 LASYNNELN
+160 LASYNYELN
-169 KYSEGIAECGSRL
+169 KYSEGIAECGRRL
-182 SDWNAIEINHAN
+182 SDWNVVEINHAN

-203 AQLSSVIADQSAYVD
+203 AQLSSVIADQTAYVE

-270 SIAFSTADSTISNV
+270 SIAFSAADSTVSNV

-313 KCVVARDSLE
+313 GCVVARDSLK
-323 QYNKEF
+323 QYNEEF
-329 SNISIQSAKILK
+329 ANISNQSARILQ

-388 FDNASAAAAKTISD
+388 FDNASAAASKTISD
-402 LGESIKGQTD
+402 LGESIKTQTD
-412 VVESHRAEVQRLQL
+412 VVESHRAEVQRLQQ
-426 AYSEATESNK
+426 AYSEATDSNK

-444 TAQQSLKGEEAAL
+444 TAQQSLKGEETAL

-472 QMMQVRKAVNDGIVV
+472 QMMQVRKAVNDGIVA
-487 SDNKAAQSQQEV
+487 SDQKAAQSQQVV
-499 RRQTQQNTEEQKKAS
+499 RNQTQLSS

-519 QAQAVNGL
+519 QKKAVQDL
-527 VGTWKQFLGTIGVA
+527 AGTWKQFLGTIGVA

-546 FVSQMIDV
+546 FITQMIEV

-567 IMQSKTAA
+567 IMQSKSAA

-603 VAFGESAERIPKLL
+603 VAFGESASRIPKLL

-641 AAMGQVNTRTLRSMI
+641 AAMGQVNTRTIRSMI
-656 TAGFNPLLAISKE
+656 TAGFNPLIAISRK

-681 KEGTIPVSEITNSFI
+681 KKGTIPVSEITNSFI
-696 SATKEGG
+696 SATEKGG

-737 NDGTIHNVTKLIV
+737 NDGTIHNVTNLIV

-781 AITAMSTAIKVAT
+781 AITAMSTAMKVAT

-808 WGTIISLVAVAG
+808 WGTIISIAAAVG
-820 VAMYDFCTTTNE
+820 VAMYDFYTSTND
-832 ANSALSNYNKAV
+832 ANSALSNYNKTV
-844 NDATGDAERLFTT
+844 IDATGDAERLFTT

-875 VDKYEEYGIHINT
+875 VDKYEEYGIHIDT

-930 QEDRNKTYDSAQK
+930 QDERDKTYKESQE
-943 DIVSRLNGAVATI
+943 DITSRLKGKVATI
-956 GKNAGKKISEG
+956 GKNAGKQISEG

-977 EEVKKSVP
+977 EEVKNAVP
-985 KIKNASTKLDE
+985 KIKNASTKE
-996 GRIRKEY
+996 EAKRIKVEY
-1003 ASLFKD
+1003 AGLFKEM
-1009 LGAETNPYSREIIIG
+1009 GVESGPYSSEFVLGNRAF
-1024 HQGWKYTQQNIERLK
+1024 KYTQQNIEKLK
-1039 VLNEVS
+1039 VLNEIS

-1051 AKDLGFAFVNSLRDT
+1051 ATELGINFVNSLNDT

-1143 LSSGGYRN
+1143 LSSDSYKS

-1168 KTGKAQFR
+1168 KTGKSQYR
-1176 KVGKEWV
+1176 RVGKEV
-1183 SEETAAKRM
+1183 MSEERVANRL
-1192 AQYQKSAE
+1192 AQYQKAAE
-1200 NKKSEEDK
+1200 NKKAEEDK
-1208 AAAEEEKKKKDEAK
+1208 AAAEKEEKEKEEAK

-1228 AAQRKREAAQ
+1228 AEQRKREAAQ

-1253 NYNSSI
+1253 NYKSSI

-1372 DTYDKNNKERSEKVK
+1372 ETYDKDNKDRSEKVK

-1401 KATSDNEKEELNKLQ
+1401 KATSQAEKEELNKLHN
-1416 RNAKAQ
+1416 NAQVQ

-1436 YKMYGTFLE
+1436 YEKYGTFLE
-1445 KRAALEKK
+1445 KRKALEEK
-1453 FLQDTQGM
+1453 FLYETTGLDKDSAQYKLKVKDFNAANKAL
-1461 DENTPEYLMLK
+1461 EFEEVK
-1472 KQKEEAESTL
+1472 KQLNWE
-1482 EAEEKLK
+1482 
-1489 DFDWMDAFGDL
+1489 DVFGDISS
-1500 AKLSDTTL
+1500 LS
-1508 ERVKNQL
+1508 
-1515 KDIIELDKT
+1515 
-1524 LNASDK
+1524 
-1530 AKFVEKY
+1530 
-1537 NQVSDQIEKRKESW
+1537 
-1551 SDYTGNNWVSNI
+1551 
-1563 FKNKQQDKYE
+1563 
-1573 RKKQEE
+1573 
-1579 EYERAKQD
+1579 
-1587 YKDKIDEYN
+1587 
-1596 TAKSDQF
+1596 KSA
-1603 LAEDVLSKKKG
+1603 LAELQSQLETLIKNDKNLSVESIKTINEAINKVRAEQTKKG
-1614 ALNDFLQQ
+1614 
-1622 NGSSLNADSFQ
+1622 SLI
-1633 GMDMSQALNMLQQ
+1633 
-1646 NGGDFSKMGQQFKS
+1646 GG
-1660 LFQGFQGAQQGAQT
+1660 LFT
-1674 AAANASQAAQAM
+1674 SVRNLKEKSQAAKTAQA
-1686 QGAQQGMQ
+1686 QVQRV
-1694 AAQGAIGGGGGG
+1694 GGGSLWKRYQNASTTEEKAEIRAEKVYDPVTGELKTFGEMLDK
-1706 GGAAMTEA
+1706 AAKSTKDLSEA
-1714 IIKGVNQNVQSLNQL
+1714 QKTAQSSIKAVGSGFTAMPSMGKDVSNMLE
-1729 VKKFGNEDSGFAQG
+1729 KFGVTLPEGLETMFDGFGEIGSAFDGFDLTKIGSFLDIGNYVHAITGVFSGIADVFTG
-1743 MQDFAESSQEAT
+1743 MFKMIFGKS
-1755 EAFDSLKNGDVF
+1755 DSLKAYENERK
-1767 GTILHLSNAV
+1767 HY
-1777 EKLGSSMAKFFG
+1777 EKLSGIWSDLIEKKKQYVEMSFGDGAKEAIK
-1789 YNDGEVEY
+1789 EVE
-1797 QKELKR
+1797 
-1803 YKKMSKIW
+1803 
-1811 DDLIQK
+1811 
-1817 KKEYISLTYGD
+1817 
-1828 ETKKEINEINALYK
+1828 ALYK
-1842 AEEASTRTLA
+1842 AEEKSLKELA
-1852 KRFADKRSWNAH
+1852 TKYLQVRNTGAH
-1864 SESYRNTQA
+1864 SYGYRIDRDLGTNGLQAMSQAAGVQINSVSDLTNLSYDQLVA
-1873 IKDKALE
+1873 AK
-1880 LNGVSLGKS
+1880 G
-1889 SSFAD
+1889 AD
-1894 YIRAVRG
+1894 
-1901 INGFGAWSKD
+1901 
-1911 SGVNISKL
+1911 
-1919 EDLYEKDYSYKELIA
+1919 
-1934 LKTAANGEYYGSL
+1934 NGEYWAKLPVEMQDYL
-1947 SEEIQTYIDKL
+1947 DKL
-1958 IEAKKAQEDFAE
+1958 IECKKATQDFQE
-1970 DMKEKLTG
+1970 DMKEKFTG
-1978 VKFDTM
+1978 IKFDDM
-1984 VSDFM
+1984 YSNFM
-1989 SCLEDMNQG
+1989 SVLEDMNSG
-1998 ADDWVNSFKDKI
+1998 ADDFANSVKDKM
-2010 RKAIIDNM
+2010 RKALIDNT
-2018 MGKEVKEWL
+2018 MGKAVEAWTK
-2027 EDYTKRYQAAMNKG
+2027 DYTERYQKQVEADGGKLTPEHARELQQELEEAANNFTNQRND
-2041 TLTDAERQQFIDE
+2041 TL
-2054 ANEKSNEF
+2054 NNV
-2062 FNERKEILE
+2062 
-2071 NIGLGK
+2071 GLGGEA
-2077 SSDSSSTGG
+2077 SDGSQTK
-2086 GFATASEESVEE
+2086 GFAAASESSIEE
-2098 LSGRALAANEAL
+2098 LSGRALAQTEAL
-2110 YSIRDIQIDYRTYI
+2110 YQIRDIQNVIQSSVKNI
-2124 EDIQTNL
+2124 EYSIGTVRDI
-2131 QGLKMSF
+2131 
-2138 DVSKELQENSYMEL
+2138 QENSYLEL
-2152 VEIRKNTGS
+2152 VEIRKNTGV
-2161 SSKLLEQM
+2161 SSKAISGVMNEVSR
-2169 KTELYNIRK
+2169 IRK
-2178 KIDNI
+2178 KIENL

>member
-27 EYDNVCK
+27 EYDSVCK

-53 ESVSNGISS
+53 DNVSNGISS

-114 DVVRNQIEGLNESAS
+114 DVVRNQIEGLNDSAS

-182 SDWNAIEINHAN
+182 SDWNIVEINHAN
-194 IAEEVAQKQ
+194 ISEEVAQKQ
-203 AQLSSVIADQSAYVD
+203 AQLSSVIADQTAYVE

-270 SIAFSTADSTISNV
+270 SIAFSAADSTVSNV

-313 KCVVARDSLE
+313 KCVVARDSLK
-323 QYNKEF
+323 QYNEEF
-329 SNISIQSAKILK
+329 ANISNQSARILQ

-388 FDNASAAAAKTISD
+388 FDNASAAASKTISD
-402 LGESIKGQTD
+402 LGESIKTQTD
-412 VVESHRAEVQRLQL
+412 VVESHRAEVQRLQQ
-426 AYSEATESNK
+426 AYSEATDSNK

-444 TAQQSLKGEEAAL
+444 TAQQSLKGEETAL

-472 QMMQVRKAVNDGIVV
+472 QMMQVRKAVNDGIVA
-487 SDNKAAQSQQEV
+487 SDQKAAQSQQEV
-499 RRQTQQNTEEQKKAS
+499 RKQTQLSS

-519 QAQAVNGL
+519 QKKAVQDL
-527 VGTWKQFLGTIGVA
+527 AGTWKQFLGTIGVA

-546 FVSQMIDV
+546 FITQMIEV

-567 IMQSKTAA
+567 IMQSKSAA

-580 SIRDV
+580 SIKDV

-603 VAFGESAERIPKLL
+603 VAFGESASRIPKLL

-641 AAMGQVNTRTLRSMI
+641 AAMGQVNTRTIRSMI
-656 TAGFNPLLAISKE
+656 TAGFNPLIAISRK

-681 KEGTIPVSEITNSFI
+681 KKGTIPVSEITNSFI
-696 SATKEGG
+696 SATEKGG

-737 NDGTIHNVTKLIV
+737 NDGTIHNVTNLIV

-781 AITAMSTAIKVAT
+781 AITAMSTAMKVAT

-808 WGTIISLVAVAG
+808 WGTIISIAAAVG
-820 VAMYDFCTTTNE
+820 VAMYDFYTTTNE
-832 ANSALSNYNKAV
+832 ANGALSDYNKAV
-844 NDATGDAERLFTT
+844 IDATGDAERLFTT

-875 VDKYEEYGIHINT
+875 VDKYEEYGIHIDT

-930 QEDRNKTYDSAQK
+930 QDERDKTYKESQE
-943 DIVSRLNGAVATI
+943 DITSRLKGKVATI
-956 GKNAGKKISEG
+956 GKNAGKQISEG

-977 EEVKKSVP
+977 EEVKNAVP
-985 KIKNASTKLDE
+985 KIKNASTKE
-996 GRIRKEY
+996 EAKRIKVEY
-1003 ASLFKD
+1003 AGLFKEM
-1009 LGAETNPYSREIIIG
+1009 GVESGPYSSEFVLG
-1024 HQGWKYTQQNIERLK
+1024 HRAFKYTQQNIEKLK
-1039 VLNEVS
+1039 VLNEIS

-1051 AKDLGFAFVNSLRDT
+1051 ATELGINFVNSLNDT

-1143 LSSGGYRN
+1143 LSSDSYKS

-1161 EMQGARK
+1161 EMQSARK
-1168 KTGKAQFR
+1168 KTGKSQYR
-1176 KVGKEWV
+1176 RVGKEV
-1183 SEETAAKRM
+1183 MSEERVANRL
-1192 AQYQKSAE
+1192 AQYQKAAE
-1200 NKKSEEDK
+1200 NKKAEEDK
-1208 AAAEEEKKKKDEAK
+1208 AAAEKEEKEKEEAK

-1228 AAQRKREAAQ
+1228 AEQRKREAAQ

-1253 NYNSSI
+1253 NYKSSI

-1372 DTYDKNNKERSEKVK
+1372 ETYDKDNKDRSEKVK

-1401 KATSDNEKEELNKLQ
+1401 KATSQADKEELNKLHD
-1416 RNAKAQ
+1416 NAQAQ

-1436 YKMYGTFLE
+1436 YEKYGTFLE
-1445 KRAALEKK
+1445 KRKALEEK
-1453 FLQDTQGM
+1453 FLYETTGLDKDSAQYKLKVKDFNAANKAL
-1461 DENTPEYLMLK
+1461 EFEEVK
-1472 KQKEEAESTL
+1472 KQLNWE
-1482 EAEEKLK
+1482 
-1489 DFDWMDAFGDL
+1489 DVFGDL
-1500 AKLSDTTL
+1500 SSLS
-1508 ERVKNQL
+1508 
-1515 KDIIELDKT
+1515 
-1524 LNASDK
+1524 
-1530 AKFVEKY
+1530 
-1537 NQVSDQIEKRKESW
+1537 
-1551 SDYTGNNWVSNI
+1551 
-1563 FKNKQQDKYE
+1563 
-1573 RKKQEE
+1573 
-1579 EYERAKQD
+1579 
-1587 YKDKIDEYN
+1587 
-1596 TAKSDQF
+1596 KSA
-1603 LAEDVLSKKKG
+1603 LAELQSQLETLIKNDKNLSIESIKAINEAINKVRAEQTKKG
-1614 ALNDFLQQ
+1614 SLIGGLF
-1622 NGSSLNADSFQ
+1622 SSVRNL
-1633 GMDMSQALNMLQQ
+1633 
-1646 NGGDFSKMGQQFKS
+1646 KEK
-1660 LFQGFQGAQQGAQT
+1660 
-1674 AAANASQAAQAM
+1674 SQAAKTTQA
-1686 QGAQQGMQ
+1686 QVQRV
-1694 AAQGAIGGGGGG
+1694 GGGSLWKRYQNASTTEEKAEIRAEKVYDPVTGELKTFGDMLDK
-1706 GGAAMTEA
+1706 AAKSTKDLSDA
-1714 IIKGVNQNVQSLNQL
+1714 QKTAQSSIKSVGSGFTTMSNLGKDVSNMLG
-1729 VKKFGNEDSGFAQG
+1729 KFGVTMPEGFETMFDGFGEIGSALDSFDLTKPGSFLDIGNYVRAITGVVSGVADVFSG
-1743 MQDFAESSQEAT
+1743 MFKMIFGKS
-1755 EAFDSLKNGDVF
+1755 DSLKAYENERK
-1767 GTILHLSNAV
+1767 HY
-1777 EKLGSSMAKFFG
+1777 EKLSGIWSDLIEKKKQYVEMSFGDGAKEAIK
-1789 YNDGEVEY
+1789 EVE
-1797 QKELKR
+1797 
-1803 YKKMSKIW
+1803 
-1811 DDLIQK
+1811 
-1817 KKEYISLTYGD
+1817 
-1828 ETKKEINEINALYK
+1828 ALYK
-1842 AEEASTRTLA
+1842 AEEKSLQTLA
-1852 KRFADKRSWNAH
+1852 TKYLQVRNTGAH
-1864 SESYRNTQA
+1864 SYGYRIDRDLGTNGLQAMSQAAGVQINSVSDLTNLSYDQLVA
-1873 IKDKALE
+1873 AK
-1880 LNGVSLGKS
+1880 G
-1889 SSFAD
+1889 AD
-1894 YIRAVRG
+1894 
-1901 INGFGAWSKD
+1901 
-1911 SGVNISKL
+1911 
-1919 EDLYEKDYSYKELIA
+1919 
-1934 LKTAANGEYYGSL
+1934 NGEYWAKLPVEMQDYL
-1947 SEEIQTYIDKL
+1947 DKL
-1958 IEAKKAQEDFAE
+1958 IECKKATQDFQE
-1970 DMKEKLTG
+1970 DMKEKFTG
-1978 VKFDTM
+1978 IKFDDM
-1984 VSDFM
+1984 YSNFM
-1989 SCLEDMNQG
+1989 AVLEDMNSG
-1998 ADDWVNSFKDKI
+1998 ADDFANSVKDKM
-2010 RKAIIDNM
+2010 RKALIDNT
-2018 MGKEVKEWL
+2018 MGKAVEEWTK
-2027 EDYTKRYQAAMNKG
+2027 DYTERYQKQVEADGGKLTEEHAREFQQELEEASNNFTNQRND
-2041 TLTDAERQQFIDE
+2041 TL
-2054 ANEKSNEF
+2054 NNV
-2062 FNERKEILE
+2062 
-2071 NIGLGK
+2071 GLGGEA
-2077 SSDSSSTGG
+2077 SDGSQTK
-2086 GFATASEESVEE
+2086 GFAAASESSIEE
-2098 LSGRALAANEAL
+2098 LSGRALAQTEAL
-2110 YSIRDIQIDYRTYI
+2110 YQIRDIQNVIQSSVKNI
-2124 EDIQTNL
+2124 EYSIGTVRDI
-2131 QGLKMSF
+2131 
-2138 DVSKELQENSYMEL
+2138 QENSYLEL
-2152 VEIRKNTGS
+2152 VEIRKNTGV
-2161 SSKLLEQM
+2161 SSKAISGVMNEVSR
-2169 KTELYNIRK
+2169 IRK
-2178 KIDNI
+2178 KIENL

>member
-27 EYDNVCK
+27 EYDSVCK

-53 ESVSNGISS
+53 DNVSNGISS

-169 KYSEGIAECGSRL
+169 KYSEGIAECGRRL
-182 SDWNAIEINHAN
+182 SDWNVVEINHAN

-203 AQLSSVIADQSAYVD
+203 AQLSSVIADQTAYVE

-270 SIAFSTADSTISNV
+270 SIAFSAADSTVSNV

-313 KCVVARDSLE
+313 KCVVARDSLK
-323 QYNKEF
+323 QYNEEF
-329 SNISIQSAKILK
+329 ANISNQSARILQ

-388 FDNASAAAAKTISD
+388 FDNASAAASKTISD
-402 LGESIKGQTD
+402 LGESIKTQTD
-412 VVESHRAEVQRLQL
+412 VVESHRAEVQRLQQ
-426 AYSEATESNK
+426 AYSEATDSNK

-444 TAQQSLKGEEAAL
+444 TAQQSLKGEETAL

-472 QMMQVRKAVNDGIVV
+472 QMMQVRKAVNDGIVA
-487 SDNKAAQSQQEV
+487 SDQKAAQSQQVV
-499 RRQTQQNTEEQKKAS
+499 RNQTQLSS

-519 QAQAVNGL
+519 QKKAVQDL
-527 VGTWKQFLGTIGVA
+527 AGTWKQFLGTIGVA

-546 FVSQMIDV
+546 FITQMIEV

-567 IMQSKTAA
+567 IMQSKSAA

-603 VAFGESAERIPKLL
+603 VAFGESASRIPKLL

-641 AAMGQVNTRTLRSMI
+641 AAMGQVNTRTIRSMI
-656 TAGFNPLLAISKE
+656 TAGFNPLIAISRK

-681 KEGTIPVSEITNSFI
+681 KKGTIPVSEITNSFI
-696 SATKEGG
+696 SATEKGG

-737 NDGTIHNVTKLIV
+737 NDGTIHNVTNLIV

-781 AITAMSTAIKVAT
+781 AITAMSTAMKVAT

-808 WGTIISLVAVAG
+808 WGTIISIAAAVG
-820 VAMYDFCTTTNE
+820 VAMYDFYTSTND
-832 ANSALSNYNKAV
+832 ANSALSNYNKTV
-844 NDATGDAERLFTT
+844 IDATGDAERLFTT

-875 VDKYEEYGIHINT
+875 VDKYEEYGIHIDT

-930 QEDRNKTYDSAQK
+930 QDERDKTYKESQE
-943 DIVSRLNGAVATI
+943 DITSRLKGKVATI
-956 GKNAGKKISEG
+956 GKNAGKQISEG

-977 EEVKKSVP
+977 EEVKNAVP
-985 KIKNASTKLDE
+985 KIKNASTKE
-996 GRIRKEY
+996 EAKRIKVEY
-1003 ASLFKD
+1003 AGLFKEM
-1009 LGAETNPYSREIIIG
+1009 GVESGPYSSEFVLG
-1024 HQGWKYTQQNIERLK
+1024 HRAFKYTQQNIEKLK
-1039 VLNEVS
+1039 VLNEIS

-1051 AKDLGFAFVNSLRDT
+1051 ATELGINFVNSLNDT

-1143 LSSGGYRN
+1143 LSSDSYKS

-1168 KTGKAQFR
+1168 KTGKSQYR
-1176 KVGKEWV
+1176 RVGKEV
-1183 SEETAAKRM
+1183 MSEERVANRL
-1192 AQYQKSAE
+1192 AQYQKAAE
-1200 NKKSEEDK
+1200 NKKAEEDK
-1208 AAAEEEKKKKDEAK
+1208 AAAEKEEKEKEEAK

-1228 AAQRKREAAQ
+1228 TEQRKREAAQ

-1253 NYNSSI
+1253 NYKSSI

-1372 DTYDKNNKERSEKVK
+1372 ETYDKDNKDRSEKVK

-1401 KATSDNEKEELNKLQ
+1401 KATSQAEKEELNKLHN
-1416 RNAKAQ
+1416 NAQVQ
-1422 LDWVSQSKDAWNDY
+1422 LDWVSQSKDAWNNY
-1436 YKMYGTFLE
+1436 YEKYGTFLE
-1445 KRAALEKK
+1445 KRKALEEK
-1453 FLQDTQGM
+1453 FLYDTQGV
-1461 DENTPEYLMLK
+1461 DENSPQFLMLK
-1472 KQKEEAESTL
+1472 KQHDEAVSAL
-1482 EAEEKLK
+1482 EAEEKMK
-1489 DFDWMDAFGDL
+1489 DFDWMNAFGDL
-1500 AKLSDTTL
+1500 SKLSNDTL
-1508 ERVKNQL
+1508 EKVKQQL
-1515 KDIIELDKT
+1515 WDIIQLDDK
-1524 LNASDK
+1524 LNATDK

-1537 NQVSDQIEKRKESW
+1537 KQASEQI
-1551 SDYTGNNWVSNI
+1551 D
-1563 FKNKQQDKYE
+1563 KNKTSWAGDNFVTKIVGKKLEDEQLRKNYEIKKAEFEKAKRNNYEAEANKITANAKLSKSRQDFN
-1573 RKKQEE
+1573 
-1579 EYERAKQD
+1579 AFL
-1587 YKDKIDEYN
+1587 KDSGSN
-1596 TAKSDQF
+1596 MNADQF
-1603 LAEDVLSKKKG
+1603 S
-1614 ALNDFLQQ
+1614 
-1622 NGSSLNADSFQ
+1622 
-1633 GMDMSQALNMLQQ
+1633 GMDMSQALNMFQQ
-1646 NGGDFSKMGQQFKS
+1646 SGGDMSQFGQKFQS
-1660 LFQGFQGAQQGAQT
+1660 LFKGFGQAQGEAANMASSAAQT
-1674 AAANASQAAQAM
+1674 AEAM
-1686 QGAQQGMQ
+1686 QGAQQGME
-1694 AAQGAIGGGGGG
+1694 AAEGAMGGSGAS
-1706 GGAAMTEA
+1706 GAAMTEA
-1714 IIKGVNQNVQSLNQL
+1714 IIKGVNQNVQSLNEL
-1729 VKKFGNEDSGFAQG
+1729 TKKWGDEDSNFSKG
-1743 MQDFAESSQEAT
+1743 MNAFAESSNEAVA
-1755 EAFDSLKNGDVF
+1755 AFDSLKSGDVF
-1767 GTILHLSNAV
+1767 GIILHLSNAIESLGTSMAYFFGFNDGMKAWKDELEHY
-1777 EKLGSSMAKFFG
+1777 EKLSGIWSDLIDKKQEYIDLKFGNNAKEEVK
-1789 YNDGEVEY
+1789 EVE
-1797 QKELKR
+1797 
-1803 YKKMSKIW
+1803 
-1811 DDLIQK
+1811 
-1817 KKEYISLTYGD
+1817 
-1828 ETKKEINEINALYK
+1828 ALYK
-1842 AEEASTRTLA
+1842 AEEKSLTKLA
-1852 KRFADKRSWNAH
+1852 ESYLKIRKPNAH
-1864 SESYRNTQA
+1864 SYGYRIDRDLGTNGLQAMSQAAGVQINSVSDLTNLSYDQLVA
-1873 IKDKALE
+1873 AK
-1880 LNGVSLGKS
+1880 G
-1889 SSFAD
+1889 AD
-1894 YIRAVRG
+1894 
-1901 INGFGAWSKD
+1901 
-1911 SGVNISKL
+1911 
-1919 EDLYEKDYSYKELIA
+1919 
-1934 LKTAANGEYYGSL
+1934 NGEYWAKLPVEMQDYL
-1947 SEEIQTYIDKL
+1947 DKL
-1958 IEAKKAQEDFAE
+1958 IECKKATQDFQE
-1970 DMKEKLTG
+1970 DMKEKFTG
-1978 VKFDTM
+1978 IKFDDM
-1984 VSDFM
+1984 YSNFM
-1989 SCLEDMNQG
+1989 SVLEDMNSG
-1998 ADDWVNSFKDKI
+1998 ADDFANSVKDKM
-2010 RKAIIDNM
+2010 RKALIDNT
-2018 MGKEVKEWL
+2018 MGKAVEAWTK
-2027 EDYTKRYQAAMNKG
+2027 DYTERYQKQVEADGG
-2041 TLTDAERQQFIDE
+2041 TLTEEHARQLKQELEE
-2054 ANEKSNEF
+2054 AANNF
-2062 FNERKEILE
+2062 TNQRNDTL
-2071 NIGLGK
+2071 NNVGLGGEA
-2077 SSDSSSTGG
+2077 SDGSQTK
-2086 GFATASEESVEE
+2086 GFAAASESSIEE
-2098 LSGRALAANEAL
+2098 LSGRALAQTEAL
-2110 YSIRDIQIDYRTYI
+2110 YQIRDIQNVIQSSVKNI
-2124 EDIQTNL
+2124 EYSIGTVRDI
-2131 QGLKMSF
+2131 
-2138 DVSKELQENSYMEL
+2138 QENSYLEL
-2152 VEIRKNTGS
+2152 VEIRKNTGV
-2161 SSKLLEQM
+2161 SSKAISGVMNEVSR
-2169 KTELYNIRK
+2169 IRK
-2178 KIDNI
+2178 KIENL

>member
-27 EYDNVCK
+27 EYDSVCK

-53 ESVSNGISS
+53 DNVSNGISS

-114 DVVRNQIEGLNESAS
+114 DVVRNQIEGLNDSAS

-182 SDWNAIEINHAN
+182 SDWNIVEINHAN
-194 IAEEVAQKQ
+194 ISEEVAQKQ
-203 AQLSSVIADQSAYVD
+203 AQLSSVIADQTAYVE

-270 SIAFSTADSTISNV
+270 SIAFSAADSTVSNV

-313 KCVVARDSLE
+313 KCVVARDSLK
-323 QYNKEF
+323 QYNEEF
-329 SNISIQSAKILK
+329 ANISNQSARILQ

-388 FDNASAAAAKTISD
+388 FDNASAAASKTISD
-402 LGESIKGQTD
+402 LGESIKTQTE
-412 VVESHRAEVQRLQL
+412 VVESHRAEVQRLQQ
-426 AYSEATESNK
+426 AYSEATDSNK

-444 TAQQSLKGEEAAL
+444 TAQQSLKGEETAL

-472 QMMQVRKAVNDGIVV
+472 QMMQVRKAVNDGIVA
-487 SDNKAAQSQQEV
+487 SDQKAAQSQQEV
-499 RRQTQQNTEEQKKAS
+499 RKQTQLSS

-519 QAQAVNGL
+519 QKKAVQDL
-527 VGTWKQFLGTIGVA
+527 AGTWKQFLGTIGVA

-546 FVSQMIDV
+546 FITQMIEV

-567 IMQSKTAA
+567 IMQSKSAA

-603 VAFGESAERIPKLL
+603 VAFGESASRIPKLL

-641 AAMGQVNTRTLRSMI
+641 AAMGQVNTRTIRSMI
-656 TAGFNPLLAISKE
+656 TAGFNPLLAISRK

-681 KEGTIPVSEITNSFI
+681 KKGTIPVSEITNSFI
-696 SATKEGG
+696 SATEKGG

-737 NDGTIHNVTKLIV
+737 NDGTIHNVTNLIV

-781 AITAMSTAIKVAT
+781 AITAMSTAMKVAT

-808 WGTIISLVAVAG
+808 WGTIISIAAAVG
-820 VAMYDFCTTTNE
+820 VAMYDFYTSTND
-832 ANSALSNYNKAV
+832 ANSALSNYNKTV
-844 NDATGDAERLFTT
+844 IDATGDAERLFTT

-875 VDKYEEYGIHINT
+875 VDKYEEYGIHIDT

-930 QEDRNKTYDSAQK
+930 QEDRNETYDSAQK
-943 DIVSRLNGAVATI
+943 DITSRLNGAVATI

-972 SISIL
+972 SISII

-985 KIKNASTKLDE
+985 KIKNASTKEDE
-996 GRIRKEY
+996 KRIRKEY

-1009 LGAETNPYSREIIIG
+1009 LGAETNPNDRFIRIG
-1024 HQGWKYTQQNIERLK
+1024 NQSFRYTQQNIERLK

-1143 LSSGGYRN
+1143 LSSDDYKN

-1168 KTGKAQFR
+1168 KTGKSQYR
-1176 KVGKEWV
+1176 RVGKEV
-1183 SEETAAKRM
+1183 MSEERVANRL
-1192 AQYQKSAE
+1192 AQYQKAAE
-1200 NKKSEEDK
+1200 NKKAEEDK
-1208 AAAEEEKKKKDEAK
+1208 AAAEKEEKEKEEAK

-1228 AAQRKREAAQ
+1228 AEQRKREAAQ

-1253 NYNSSI
+1253 NYKSSI

-1372 DTYDKNNKERSEKVK
+1372 ETYDKDNKDRREKVK

-1401 KATSDNEKEELNKLQ
+1401 KATSQAEKEELNKLHN
-1416 RNAKAQ
+1416 NAQVQ

-1436 YKMYGTFLE
+1436 YEKYGTFLE
-1445 KRAALEKK
+1445 KRKALEEK
-1453 FLQDTQGM
+1453 FLYETTGLDKDSAQYKLKVKDFNAANKAL
-1461 DENTPEYLMLK
+1461 EFEEVK
-1472 KQKEEAESTL
+1472 KQLNWEDVFGDLSSLSKSALAELQSQLETLIKNDKNLSIESIKAINEAINKVRAEQTKKGSLIGGLFTSVRNLKEKSQAAKTAQAQVQRVGGGSL
-1482 EAEEKLK
+1482 WKRYQNASSAEEKAEIRAEKVYDPVSGELK
-1489 DFDWMDAFGDL
+1489 TFGDML
-1500 AKLSDTTL
+1500 DKAAKSTKDLSDAQKTAQSSIKSVGSGFTAMSSMG
-1508 ERVKNQL
+1508 
-1515 KDIIELDKT
+1515 KD
-1524 LNASDK
+1524 
-1530 AKFVEKY
+1530 
-1537 NQVSDQIEKRKESW
+1537 
-1551 SDYTGNNWVSNI
+1551 VSN
-1563 FKNKQQDKYE
+1563 
-1573 RKKQEE
+1573 
-1579 EYERAKQD
+1579 
-1587 YKDKIDEYN
+1587 
-1596 TAKSDQF
+1596 
-1603 LAEDVLSKKKG
+1603 
-1614 ALNDFLQQ
+1614 
-1622 NGSSLNADSFQ
+1622 
-1633 GMDMSQALNMLQQ
+1633 ML
-1646 NGGDFSKMGQQFKS
+1646 
-1660 LFQGFQGAQQGAQT
+1660 
-1674 AAANASQAAQAM
+1674 
-1686 QGAQQGMQ
+1686 
-1694 AAQGAIGGGGGG
+1694 
-1706 GGAAMTEA
+1706 E
-1714 IIKGVNQNVQSLNQL
+1714 
-1729 VKKFGNEDSGFAQG
+1729 KFGVTMPEGLGTMFDGIGEIGSAFDGFDLTKIGSFLDIGNYVHAITGVFSGIADVFTG
-1743 MQDFAESSQEAT
+1743 MFKMIFGKS
-1755 EAFDSLKNGDVF
+1755 DSLKAYENERK
-1767 GTILHLSNAV
+1767 HY
-1777 EKLGSSMAKFFG
+1777 EKLSGIWSDLIEKKKQYIEMSFGDGAKEAIK
-1789 YNDGEVEY
+1789 EVE
-1797 QKELKR
+1797 
-1803 YKKMSKIW
+1803 
-1811 DDLIQK
+1811 
-1817 KKEYISLTYGD
+1817 
-1828 ETKKEINEINALYK
+1828 ALYK
-1842 AEEASTRTLA
+1842 AEEKSLEALA
-1852 KRFADKRSWNAH
+1852 TKYLQVRNTGAH
-1864 SESYRNTQA
+1864 SYGYRIDRDLGTNGLQAMSQAAGVQINSVSDLTNLSYDQLVA
-1873 IKDKALE
+1873 AK
-1880 LNGVSLGKS
+1880 G
-1889 SSFAD
+1889 AD
-1894 YIRAVRG
+1894 
-1901 INGFGAWSKD
+1901 
-1911 SGVNISKL
+1911 
-1919 EDLYEKDYSYKELIA
+1919 
-1934 LKTAANGEYYGSL
+1934 NGEYWAKLPVEMQDYL
-1947 SEEIQTYIDKL
+1947 DKL
-1958 IEAKKAQEDFAE
+1958 IECKKATQDFQE
-1970 DMKEKLTG
+1970 DMKEKFTG
-1978 VKFDTM
+1978 IKFDDM
-1984 VSDFM
+1984 YSNFM
-1989 SCLEDMNQG
+1989 SVLEDMNSG
-1998 ADDWVNSFKDKI
+1998 ADDFVNSVKDKM
-2010 RKAIIDNM
+2010 RKALIDNT
-2018 MGKEVKEWL
+2018 MGKAVEAWTK
-2027 EDYTKRYQAAMNKG
+2027 DYTERYQKQVEADGG
-2041 TLTDAERQQFIDE
+2041 TLTEEHARQLKQELEE
-2054 ANEKSNEF
+2054 AANNF
-2062 FNERKEILE
+2062 TNQRNDTL
-2071 NIGLGK
+2071 NNVGLGGEA
-2077 SSDSSSTGG
+2077 SDGSQTK
-2086 GFATASEESVEE
+2086 GFAAASESSIEE
-2098 LSGRALAANEAL
+2098 LSGRALAQTEAL
-2110 YSIRDIQIDYRTYI
+2110 YQIRDIQNVIQSSVKNI
-2124 EDIQTNL
+2124 EYSIGTVRDI
-2131 QGLKMSF
+2131 
-2138 DVSKELQENSYMEL
+2138 QENSYLEL
-2152 VEIRKNTGS
+2152 VEIRKNTGV
-2161 SSKLLEQM
+2161 SSKAISGVMNEVSR
-2169 KTELYNIRK
+2169 IRK
-2178 KIDNI
+2178 KIENL

>member
-27 EYDNVCK
+27 EYDSVCK

-53 ESVSNGISS
+53 DNVSNGISS

-104 TKLSDFWGSV
+104 TKLSDFWGAV
-114 DVVRNQIEGLNESAS
+114 DVVRNQIEGLNDSAS

-182 SDWNAIEINHAN
+182 SDWNIVEINHAN
-194 IAEEVAQKQ
+194 ISEEVAQKQ
-203 AQLSSVIADQSAYVD
+203 AQLSSVIADQTAYVE
-218 NLKQQVAMLNQQWL
+218 NLKKQVAMLNQQWL

-270 SIAFSTADSTISNV
+270 SIAFSAADSTVSNV

-313 KCVVARDSLE
+313 KCVVARDSLK
-323 QYNKEF
+323 QYNEEF
-329 SNISIQSAKILK
+329 ANISNQSARILQ

-388 FDNASAAAAKTISD
+388 FDNASAAASKTISD
-402 LGESIKGQTD
+402 LGESIKTQTE
-412 VVESHRAEVQRLQL
+412 VVESHRAEVQRLQQ
-426 AYSEATESNK
+426 AYSEATDSNK

-444 TAQQSLKGEEAAL
+444 TAQQSLKGEETAL

-472 QMMQVRKAVNDGIVV
+472 QMMQVRKAVNDGIVA
-487 SDNKAAQSQQEV
+487 SDQKAAQSQQEV
-499 RRQTQQNTEEQKKAS
+499 RKQTQLSS

-519 QAQAVNGL
+519 QKKAVQDL
-527 VGTWKQFLGTIGVA
+527 AGTWKQFLGTIGVA

-546 FVSQMIDV
+546 FITQMIEV

-567 IMQSKTAA
+567 IMQSKSAA

-603 VAFGESAERIPKLL
+603 VAFGESASRIPKLL

-641 AAMGQVNTRTLRSMI
+641 AAMGQVNTRTIRSMI
-656 TAGFNPLLAISKE
+656 TAGFNPLIAISRK

-681 KEGTIPVSEITNSFI
+681 KKGTIPVSEITNSFI
-696 SATKEGG
+696 SATEKGG

-737 NDGTIHNVTKLIV
+737 NDGTIHNVTNLIV

-781 AITAMSTAIKVAT
+781 AITAMSTAMKVAT

-808 WGTIISLVAVAG
+808 WGTIISLAAAAG
-820 VAMYDFCTTTNE
+820 VALYDFYTSTND
-832 ANSALSNYNKAV
+832 ANSALSNYNKTV
-844 NDATGDAERLFTT
+844 IDAAGDAERLFTT

-875 VDKYEEYGIHINT
+875 VDKYEEYGIHIDT

-930 QEDRNKTYDSAQK
+930 QDERDKTYKSAQE
-943 DIVSRLNGAVATI
+943 DITSRLKGKVATI
-956 GKNAGKKISEG
+956 GKNAEKQISEG

-972 SISIL
+972 SISII

-985 KIKNASTKLDE
+985 KIKNASTKEDE
-996 GRIRKEY
+996 KRIRKEY

-1009 LGAETNPYSREIIIG
+1009 LGAETNPNARSIRIG
-1024 HQGWKYTQQNIERLK
+1024 NQSFRYTQQNIERLK

-1080 NKAVGDTS
+1080 NKAVGNTS

-1143 LSSGGYRN
+1143 LSSDSYKS

-1168 KTGKAQFR
+1168 KTGKAQYR
-1176 KVGKEWV
+1176 RVGKEV
-1183 SEETAAKRM
+1183 MSEERVANRL
-1192 AQYQKSAE
+1192 AQYQKAAE

-1208 AAAEEEKKKKDEAK
+1208 AAAEKEEKEKEEAK

-1238 RKIEERKRRIKEATD
+1238 RKIEERNRRIKEATD
-1253 NYNSSI
+1253 NYKSSI
-1259 KDAVSDLTAGNEQQ
+1259 KDAVSDLTADNEQQ

-1372 DTYDKNNKERSEKVK
+1372 ETYDKDNKDRSEKVK

-1401 KATSDNEKEELNKLQ
+1401 KATSQAEKEELNKLHS
-1416 RNAKAQ
+1416 NAQAQ
-1422 LDWVSQSKDAWNDY
+1422 LDWVSKSKDAWNDY
-1436 YKMYGTFLE
+1436 YEKYGTFLE
-1445 KRAALEKK
+1445 KRKALEEK
-1453 FLQDTQGM
+1453 FLYETTGLDQDSAQYKLKVK
-1461 DENTPEYLMLK
+1461 DFNAANKALEFEEVK
-1472 KQKEEAESTL
+1472 KQLNWE
-1482 EAEEKLK
+1482 
-1489 DFDWMDAFGDL
+1489 DVFGDL
-1500 AKLSDTTL
+1500 SNLS
-1508 ERVKNQL
+1508 
-1515 KDIIELDKT
+1515 
-1524 LNASDK
+1524 
-1530 AKFVEKY
+1530 
-1537 NQVSDQIEKRKESW
+1537 
-1551 SDYTGNNWVSNI
+1551 
-1563 FKNKQQDKYE
+1563 
-1573 RKKQEE
+1573 
-1579 EYERAKQD
+1579 
-1587 YKDKIDEYN
+1587 
-1596 TAKSDQF
+1596 KSA
-1603 LAEDVLSKKKG
+1603 LAELQSQLETLIKNDKNLSIESIKAINEAINKVRAEQTKKG
-1614 ALNDFLQQ
+1614 
-1622 NGSSLNADSFQ
+1622 SLI
-1633 GMDMSQALNMLQQ
+1633 
-1646 NGGDFSKMGQQFKS
+1646 GG
-1660 LFQGFQGAQQGAQT
+1660 LFT
-1674 AAANASQAAQAM
+1674 SVRNLKEKSQAAKTTQAQVQRVVGGSLWKRYQNASTTEEKAEIRAEKVYDPVTGELKTFGDM
-1686 QGAQQGMQ
+1686 LDKAAKSTKDLSDAQKT
-1694 AAQGAIGGGGGG
+1694 AQSSIKSVGSGFT
-1706 GGAAMTEA
+1706 AMSNMGKDVSNMLE
-1714 IIKGVNQNVQSLNQL
+1714 
-1729 VKKFGNEDSGFAQG
+1729 KFGVTMPEGLGTMFDGIGEIGSAFDGFDLTKIGSFLDIGNYVHAITGVFSGIADVFTG
-1743 MQDFAESSQEAT
+1743 MFKMIFGKS
-1755 EAFDSLKNGDVF
+1755 DSLKAYENERK
-1767 GTILHLSNAV
+1767 HY
-1777 EKLGSSMAKFFG
+1777 EKLSGIWSDLIEKKKQYIEMSFGDGAKEAIK
-1789 YNDGEVEY
+1789 EVE
-1797 QKELKR
+1797 
-1803 YKKMSKIW
+1803 
-1811 DDLIQK
+1811 
-1817 KKEYISLTYGD
+1817 
-1828 ETKKEINEINALYK
+1828 ALYK
-1842 AEEASTRTLA
+1842 AEEKSLEALA
-1852 KRFADKRSWNAH
+1852 TKYLQVRNTGAH
-1864 SESYRNTQA
+1864 SYGYRIDRDLGTNGLQAMSQAAGVQINSVSDLANLSYDQLVA
-1873 IKDKALE
+1873 AK
-1880 LNGVSLGKS
+1880 G
-1889 SSFAD
+1889 AD
-1894 YIRAVRG
+1894 
-1901 INGFGAWSKD
+1901 
-1911 SGVNISKL
+1911 
-1919 EDLYEKDYSYKELIA
+1919 
-1934 LKTAANGEYYGSL
+1934 NGEYWAKLPVEMQDYL
-1947 SEEIQTYIDKL
+1947 DKL
-1958 IEAKKAQEDFAE
+1958 IECKKATQDFQE
-1970 DMKEKLTG
+1970 DMKEKFTG
-1978 VKFDTM
+1978 IKFDDM
-1984 VSDFM
+1984 YSNFM
-1989 SCLEDMNQG
+1989 SVLEDMNSG
-1998 ADDWVNSFKDKI
+1998 ADDFANSVKDKM
-2010 RKAIIDNM
+2010 RKALIDNT
-2018 MGKEVKEWL
+2018 MGKAVEAWTK
-2027 EDYTKRYQAAMNKG
+2027 DYTERYQKQVEADGG
-2041 TLTDAERQQFIDE
+2041 TLTEEHARQLKQELEE
-2054 ANEKSNEF
+2054 AANNF
-2062 FNERKEILE
+2062 TNQRNDTL
-2071 NIGLGK
+2071 NNVGLGGEA
-2077 SSDSSSTGG
+2077 SDGSQTK
-2086 GFATASEESVEE
+2086 GFAAASESSIEE
-2098 LSGRALAANEAL
+2098 LSGRALAQTEAL
-2110 YSIRDIQIDYRTYI
+2110 YQIRDIQNVIQSSVKNI
-2124 EDIQTNL
+2124 EYSIGTVRDI
-2131 QGLKMSF
+2131 
-2138 DVSKELQENSYMEL
+2138 QENSYLEL
-2152 VEIRKNTGS
+2152 VEIRKNTGV
-2161 SSKLLEQM
+2161 SSKAISGVMNEVSR
-2169 KTELYNIRK
+2169 IRK
-2178 KIDNI
+2178 KIENL

>member
-1051 AKDLGFAFVNSLRDT
+1051 AKDLGLAFVNSLRDT

-1445 KRAALEKK
+1445 KRAALEEK

-1472 KQKEEAESTL
+1472 KGFEDS
-1482 EAEEKLK
+1482 LK
-1489 DFDWMDAFGDL
+1489 SLNFENIKKQLNWEDIFGDL
-1500 AKLSDTTL
+1500 ERIGSKTL
-1508 ERVKNQL
+1508 EVLQSQLEAMLKN
-1515 KDIIELDKT
+1515 DKNLSVENIKT
-1524 LNASDK
+1524 ISEALNKIRSEQ
-1530 AKFVEKY
+1530 AKKGFVIG
-1537 NQVSDQIEKRKESW
+1537 NFVSQIKE
-1551 SDYTGNNWVSNI
+1551 TR
-1563 FKNKQQDKYE
+1563 Q
-1573 RKKQEE
+1573 RKKD
-1579 EYERAKQD
+1579 YENAQKQ
-1587 YKDKIDEYN
+1587 
-1596 TAKSDQF
+1596 
-1603 LAEDVLSKKKG
+1603 AENV
-1614 ALNDFLQQ
+1614 
-1622 NGSSLNADSFQ
+1622 
-1633 GMDMSQALNMLQQ
+1633 
-1646 NGGDFSKMGQQFKS
+1646 
-1660 LFQGFQGAQQGAQT
+1660 
-1674 AAANASQAAQAM
+1674 
-1686 QGAQQGMQ
+1686 
-1694 AAQGAIGGGGGG
+1694 GGGY
-1706 GGAAMTEA
+1706 
-1714 IIKGVNQNVQSLNQL
+1714 
-1729 VKKFGNEDSGFAQG
+1729 F
-1743 MQDFAESSQEAT
+1743 
-1755 EAFDSLKNGDVF
+1755 
-1767 GTILHLSNAV
+1767 
-1777 EKLGSSMAKFFG
+1777 
-1789 YNDGEVEY
+1789 
-1797 QKELKR
+1797 LKR
-1803 YKKMSKIW
+1803 YNEADAEGKAQIREEKVYDPVTHKLTKFGDVIDRAIKAQENYANSQKTLQDNIKAVGSSFNALTSMGKDVTNMLTKFGVNVPEGVTTVLDGIGEIGGAFDGFDLTKIGSFLDIRNYVHIFTGIFSGIADVFSGFGVGKGNMEEYKKALEQYEKLDEVWTS
-1811 DDLIQK
+1811 LISK
-1817 KKEYISLTYGD
+1817 KKEYL
-1828 ETKKEINEINALYK
+1828 
-1842 AEEASTRTLA
+1842 
-1852 KRFADKRSWNAH
+1852 
-1864 SESYRNTQA
+1864 
-1873 IKDKALE
+1873 
-1880 LNGVSLGKS
+1880 
-1889 SSFAD
+1889 
-1894 YIRAVRG
+1894 
-1901 INGFGAWSKD
+1901 
-1911 SGVNISKL
+1911 
-1919 EDLYEKDYSYKELIA
+1919 
-1934 LKTAANGEYYGSL
+1934 SL
-1947 SEEIQTYIDKL
+1947 SYGE
-1958 IEAKKAQEDFAE
+1958 EAKKVGQEYVELAKADLEATKAIANKYLGAWKKGSHSEGYKFNKKMKKGVEGVTWSDISNVAGTNISDISQLTSLSSKQLESIKTNYTKWWVKLPEDYINYLDSIIEKQSTLEDAQEE
-1970 DMKEKLTG
+1970 VLEKLTG
-1978 VKFDTM
+1978 AKFDDM
-1984 VSDFM
+1984 YSNFM
-1989 SCLEDMNQG
+1989 SCLTDMSKG
-1998 ADDWVNSFKDKI
+1998 ADDWVSDFKDKI
-2010 RKAIIDNM
+2010 RKALIDNM

>member
-27 EYDNVCK
+27 EYDSVCK
-34 KLATENVAPLL
+34 KLDTENVAPLL

-53 ESVSNGISS
+53 DNVSNGISS

-114 DVVRNQIEGLNESAS
+114 DVVRNQIEGLNDSAS

-182 SDWNAIEINHAN
+182 SDWNIVEINHAN
-194 IAEEVAQKQ
+194 ISEEVAQKQ
-203 AQLSSVIADQSAYVD
+203 AQLSSVIADQTAYVE

-270 SIAFSTADSTISNV
+270 SIAFSAADSTVSNV

-313 KCVVARDSLE
+313 KCVVARDSLK
-323 QYNKEF
+323 QYNEEF
-329 SNISIQSAKILK
+329 ANISNQSARILQ

-388 FDNASAAAAKTISD
+388 FDNASAAASKTISD
-402 LGESIKGQTD
+402 LGESIKTQTE
-412 VVESHRAEVQRLQL
+412 VVESHRAEVQRLQQ
-426 AYSEATESNK
+426 AYSEATDSNK

-444 TAQQSLKGEEAAL
+444 TAQQSLKGEETAL
-457 TTMQN
+457 TTMQS

-472 QMMQVRKAVNDGIVV
+472 QMMQVRKAVNDGIVA
-487 SDNKAAQSQQEV
+487 SDQKAAQSQQEV
-499 RRQTQQNTEEQKKAS
+499 RKQTQLSS

-519 QAQAVNGL
+519 QKKAVQDL
-527 VGTWKQFLGTIGVA
+527 AGTWKQFLGTIGVA

-546 FVSQMIDV
+546 FITQMIEV

-567 IMQSKTAA
+567 IMQSKSAA

-603 VAFGESAERIPKLL
+603 VAFGESASRIPKLL

-641 AAMGQVNTRTLRSMI
+641 AAMGQVNTRTIRSMI
-656 TAGFNPLLAISKE
+656 TAGFNPLISISRK

-681 KEGTIPVSEITNSFI
+681 KKGTIPVSEITNSFI
-696 SATKEGG
+696 SATEKGG

-737 NDGTIHNVTKLIV
+737 NDGTIHNVTNLIV

-781 AITAMSTAIKVAT
+781 AITAMSTAMKVAT

-808 WGTIISLVAVAG
+808 WGTIISIAAAVG
-820 VAMYDFCTTTNE
+820 VAMYDFYTGTND
-832 ANSALSNYNKAV
+832 ANSALSNYNKTV
-844 NDATGDAERLFTT
+844 IDATGDAERLFTI

-875 VDKYEEYGIHINT
+875 VDKYEEYGIHIDT

-930 QEDRNKTYDSAQK
+930 QDERDKTYKESQE
-943 DIVSRLNGAVATI
+943 DITSMLKGKVATI
-956 GKNAGKKISEG
+956 GKNAGKQISEG

-977 EEVKKSVP
+977 EEVKSAVP
-985 KIKNASTKLDE
+985 KIKNASTKE
-996 GRIRKEY
+996 ERKRIKEEY
-1003 ASLFKD
+1003 AGLFKEMGVKTGAYD
-1009 LGAETNPYSREIIIG
+1009 SAEFTLGNQS
-1024 HQGWKYTQQNIERLK
+1024 WKYTQQNIERLK

-1051 AKDLGFAFVNSLRDT
+1051 AKDLGFIFVNSLKDT

-1080 NKAVGDTS
+1080 NKAVGNTS

-1143 LSSGGYRN
+1143 LSSDSYKS

-1168 KTGKAQFR
+1168 KTGKAQYR
-1176 KVGKEWV
+1176 RVGKEV
-1183 SEETAAKRM
+1183 MSEERVANRL
-1192 AQYQKSAE
+1192 AQYQKAAE

-1208 AAAEEEKKKKDEAK
+1208 AAAEKEEKEKEEAK

-1228 AAQRKREAAQ
+1228 AEQRKREAAQ

-1253 NYNSSI
+1253 NYKSSI

-1359 LQKSQKEIVDGLR
+1359 LQKSQKEIVEGLR
-1372 DTYDKNNKERSEKVK
+1372 ETYDKDNKDRGEKVK

-1401 KATSDNEKEELNKLQ
+1401 KATSQAEKEELNKLHNNTQ
-1416 RNAKAQ
+1416 VQ

-1436 YKMYGTFLE
+1436 YEKYGTFLE
-1445 KRAALEKK
+1445 KRKALEEK
-1453 FLQDTQGM
+1453 FLYDTQGV
-1461 DENTPEYLMLK
+1461 DENSPQFLMLK
-1472 KQKEEAESTL
+1472 KQHDEAVSAL
-1482 EAEEKLK
+1482 EAEEKMK
-1489 DFDWMDAFGDL
+1489 DFDWMNAFGDL
-1500 AKLSDTTL
+1500 SKLSNDTL
-1508 ERVKNQL
+1508 EKVKQQL
-1515 KDIIELDKT
+1515 WDIIQLDDK
-1524 LNASDK
+1524 LNATDK

-1537 NQVSDQIEKRKESW
+1537 KQASEQI
-1551 SDYTGNNWVSNI
+1551 D
-1563 FKNKQQDKYE
+1563 KNKTSWAGDNFVTKIVGKKLEDEQLRKNYE
-1573 RKKQEE
+1573 IKKAEFE
-1579 EYERAKQD
+1579 KAKQNNYEAEANKITAD
-1587 YKDKIDEYN
+1587 AKLSKSRQDFNAFLKDSGSN
-1596 TAKSDQF
+1596 MNADQF
-1603 LAEDVLSKKKG
+1603 S
-1614 ALNDFLQQ
+1614 
-1622 NGSSLNADSFQ
+1622 
-1633 GMDMSQALNMLQQ
+1633 GMDMSQALNMFQQ
-1646 NGGDFSKMGQQFKS
+1646 SGGDMSQFGQKFQS
-1660 LFQGFQGAQQGAQT
+1660 LFKGFGQAQGEAANMASSAAQT
-1674 AAANASQAAQAM
+1674 AEAM
-1686 QGAQQGMQ
+1686 QGAQQGME
-1694 AAQGAIGGGGGG
+1694 AAEGAMGGSGAS
-1706 GGAAMTEA
+1706 GAAMTEA
-1714 IIKGVNQNVQSLNQL
+1714 IIKGVNQNVQSLNEL
-1729 VKKFGNEDSGFAQG
+1729 TKKWGDEDSNFSKG
-1743 MQDFAESSQEAT
+1743 MNAFAESSNEAVA
-1755 EAFDSLKNGDVF
+1755 AFDSLKSGDVF
-1767 GTILHLSNAV
+1767 GIILHLSNAIESLGTSMAYFFGFNDGMKAWKDELEHY
-1777 EKLGSSMAKFFG
+1777 EKLSGIWSDLIDKKQEYIDLKFGNNAKEEVK
-1789 YNDGEVEY
+1789 EVE
-1797 QKELKR
+1797 
-1803 YKKMSKIW
+1803 
-1811 DDLIQK
+1811 
-1817 KKEYISLTYGD
+1817 
-1828 ETKKEINEINALYK
+1828 ALYK
-1842 AEEASTRTLA
+1842 AEEKSLTKLTESYLKIR
-1852 KRFADKRSWNAH
+1852 KPNAH
-1864 SESYRNTQA
+1864 SYGYRIDRDLGTKGLQAMSQAAGVQINSVSDLTNLSYDQLVA
-1873 IKDKALE
+1873 AK
-1880 LNGVSLGKS
+1880 G
-1889 SSFAD
+1889 AD
-1894 YIRAVRG
+1894 
-1901 INGFGAWSKD
+1901 
-1911 SGVNISKL
+1911 
-1919 EDLYEKDYSYKELIA
+1919 
-1934 LKTAANGEYYGSL
+1934 NGEYWAKLPVEMQDYL
-1947 SEEIQTYIDKL
+1947 DKL
-1958 IEAKKAQEDFAE
+1958 IECKKATQDFQE
-1970 DMKEKLTG
+1970 DMKEKFTG
-1978 VKFDTM
+1978 IKFDDM
-1984 VSDFM
+1984 YSNFM
-1989 SCLEDMNQG
+1989 SVLEDMNSG
-1998 ADDWVNSFKDKI
+1998 ADDFANSVKDKM
-2010 RKAIIDNM
+2010 RKALIDNT
-2018 MGKEVKEWL
+2018 MGKAVEEW
-2027 EDYTKRYQAAMNKG
+2027 TKDFTERYQKQVEADGGKLTEEHARQFQQELEEASNNFTNQRND
-2041 TLTDAERQQFIDE
+2041 TL
-2054 ANEKSNEF
+2054 NNS
-2062 FNERKEILE
+2062 
-2071 NIGLGK
+2071 GLGGEA
-2077 SSDSSSTGG
+2077 SDGSQTK
-2086 GFATASEESVEE
+2086 GFAAASESSIEE
-2098 LSGRALAANEAL
+2098 LSGRALAQTEAL
-2110 YSIRDIQIDYRTYI
+2110 YQIRDIQNVIQSSVKNI
-2124 EDIQTNL
+2124 EYSIGTVRDI
-2131 QGLKMSF
+2131 
-2138 DVSKELQENSYMEL
+2138 QENSYLEL
-2152 VEIRKNTGS
+2152 VEIRKNTGV
-2161 SSKLLEQM
+2161 SSKAISGVMNEVSR
-2169 KTELYNIRK
+2169 IRK
-2178 KIDNI
+2178 KIENL

>member
-27 EYDNVCK
+27 EYDSVCK

-53 ESVSNGISS
+53 DNVSNGISS

-114 DVVRNQIEGLNESAS
+114 DVVRNQIEGLNDSAS
-129 RMSGAINS
+129 RISGAINS

-182 SDWNAIEINHAN
+182 SDWNVIEINHAN
-194 IAEEVAQKQ
+194 LAEEVAQKQ
-203 AQLSSVIADQSAYVD
+203 AQLSSVIADQTAYVE

-270 SIAFSTADSTISNV
+270 SIAFSAADSTVSNV

-313 KCVVARDSLE
+313 KCVVARDSLK
-323 QYNKEF
+323 QYNEEF
-329 SNISIQSAKILK
+329 ANISNQSARILQ

-388 FDNASAAAAKTISD
+388 FDNASAAASKTISD
-402 LGESIKGQTD
+402 LGESIKTQTE
-412 VVESHRAEVQRLQL
+412 VVESHRAEVQRLQQ
-426 AYSEATESNK
+426 AYSEATDSNK

-444 TAQQSLKGEEAAL
+444 TAQQSLKGEETAL

-472 QMMQVRKAVNDGIVV
+472 QMMQVRKAVNDGIVA
-487 SDNKAAQSQQEV
+487 SDQKAAQSQQEV
-499 RRQTQQNTEEQKKAS
+499 RKQTQLSS

-519 QAQAVNGL
+519 QKKAVQDL
-527 VGTWKQFLGTIGVA
+527 AGTWKQFLGTIGVA

-546 FVSQMIDV
+546 FITQMIEV

-567 IMQSKTAA
+567 IMQSKSAA

-603 VAFGESAERIPKLL
+603 VAFGESASRIPKLL

-641 AAMGQVNTRTLRSMI
+641 AAMGQVNTRTIRSMI
-656 TAGFNPLLAISKE
+656 TAGFNPLISISRK

-681 KEGTIPVSEITNSFI
+681 KKGTIPVSEITNSFI
-696 SATKEGG
+696 SATEKGG

-781 AITAMSTAIKVAT
+781 AITAMSTAMKVAT

-808 WGTIISLVAVAG
+808 WGTIISIAAAVG
-820 VAMYDFCTTTNE
+820 VAMYDFYTTTNE
-832 ANSALSNYNKAV
+832 ANGALSDYNKAV
-844 NDATGDAERLFTT
+844 IDATGDAERLFTT

-875 VDKYEEYGIHINT
+875 VDKYEEYGIHIDT

-930 QEDRNKTYDSAQK
+930 QDERDKTYKESQE
-943 DIVSRLNGAVATI
+943 DITSRLKGKVATI
-956 GKNAGKKISEG
+956 GKNAGKQISEG

-977 EEVKKSVP
+977 EEVKNAVP
-985 KIKNASTKLDE
+985 KIKNASTKE
-996 GRIRKEY
+996 EAKRIKVEY
-1003 ASLFKD
+1003 AGLFKEM
-1009 LGAETNPYSREIIIG
+1009 GVESGPYSSEFVLG
-1024 HQGWKYTQQNIERLK
+1024 HRAFKYTQQNIEKLK
-1039 VLNEVS
+1039 VLNEIS

-1051 AKDLGFAFVNSLRDT
+1051 ATELGINFVNSLNDT

-1143 LSSGGYRN
+1143 LSSGAYKS

-1161 EMQGARK
+1161 EMQSARK
-1168 KTGKAQFR
+1168 KTGKSQWR
-1176 KVGKEWV
+1176 RVGKEV
-1183 SEETAAKRM
+1183 MSEERVANRL
-1192 AQYQKSAE
+1192 AQYQKAAE

-1208 AAAEEEKKKKDEAK
+1208 AAAEKEEKEKEEAK

-1228 AAQRKREAAQ
+1228 AEQRKREAAQ

-1253 NYNSSI
+1253 NYKSSI

-1372 DTYDKNNKERSEKVK
+1372 ETYDKDNKDRSEKVK

-1401 KATSDNEKEELNKLQ
+1401 KATSQAEKEELNKLHN
-1416 RNAKAQ
+1416 NAQVQ

-1436 YKMYGTFLE
+1436 YEKYGTFLE
-1445 KRAALEKK
+1445 KRKALEEK
-1453 FLQDTQGM
+1453 FLYETTGLDKDSAQYKLKVKDFNAANKAL
-1461 DENTPEYLMLK
+1461 EFEEVK
-1472 KQKEEAESTL
+1472 KQLNWE
-1482 EAEEKLK
+1482 
-1489 DFDWMDAFGDL
+1489 DVFGDL
-1500 AKLSDTTL
+1500 SSLS
-1508 ERVKNQL
+1508 
-1515 KDIIELDKT
+1515 
-1524 LNASDK
+1524 
-1530 AKFVEKY
+1530 
-1537 NQVSDQIEKRKESW
+1537 
-1551 SDYTGNNWVSNI
+1551 
-1563 FKNKQQDKYE
+1563 
-1573 RKKQEE
+1573 
-1579 EYERAKQD
+1579 
-1587 YKDKIDEYN
+1587 
-1596 TAKSDQF
+1596 KSA
-1603 LAEDVLSKKKG
+1603 LAELQSQLETLIKNDKNLSIESIKAINEAINKVRAEQTKKG
-1614 ALNDFLQQ
+1614 SLIGGLF
-1622 NGSSLNADSFQ
+1622 SSVRNL
-1633 GMDMSQALNMLQQ
+1633 
-1646 NGGDFSKMGQQFKS
+1646 KEK
-1660 LFQGFQGAQQGAQT
+1660 
-1674 AAANASQAAQAM
+1674 SQAAKTTQA
-1686 QGAQQGMQ
+1686 QVQRV
-1694 AAQGAIGGGGGG
+1694 GGGSLWKRYQNASTTEEKAEIRAEKVYDPVTGELKTFGDMLDK
-1706 GGAAMTEA
+1706 AAKSTKDLSDA
-1714 IIKGVNQNVQSLNQL
+1714 QKTAQSSFKSVGSGFTAMSNMGKDVSNMLE
-1729 VKKFGNEDSGFAQG
+1729 KFGVTMPEGLGTMFDGIGEIGSAFDGFDLTKIGSFLDIGNYVHAITGVFSGIADVFTG
-1743 MQDFAESSQEAT
+1743 MFKMIFGKS
-1755 EAFDSLKNGDVF
+1755 DSLKAYENERE
-1767 GTILHLSNAV
+1767 HY
-1777 EKLGSSMAKFFG
+1777 EKLSGIWSDLIEKKKQYIEMSFG
-1789 YNDGEVEY
+1789 DGAEKAIKEVE
-1797 QKELKR
+1797 
-1803 YKKMSKIW
+1803 
-1811 DDLIQK
+1811 
-1817 KKEYISLTYGD
+1817 
-1828 ETKKEINEINALYK
+1828 ALYK
-1842 AEEASTRTLA
+1842 AEEKSLQTLA
-1852 KRFADKRSWNAH
+1852 TKYLQVRNIGAH
-1864 SESYRNTQA
+1864 SYGYRIDRDLGTNGLQAMSQAAGVQINSVSDLTNLSYDQLVA
-1873 IKDKALE
+1873 AK
-1880 LNGVSLGKS
+1880 G
-1889 SSFAD
+1889 AD
-1894 YIRAVRG
+1894 
-1901 INGFGAWSKD
+1901 
-1911 SGVNISKL
+1911 
-1919 EDLYEKDYSYKELIA
+1919 
-1934 LKTAANGEYYGSL
+1934 NGEYWAKLPVEMQDYL
-1947 SEEIQTYIDKL
+1947 DKL
-1958 IEAKKAQEDFAE
+1958 IECKKATQDFQE
-1970 DMKEKLTG
+1970 DMKEKFTG
-1978 VKFDTM
+1978 IKFDDM
-1984 VSDFM
+1984 YSNFM
-1989 SCLEDMNQG
+1989 SVLEDMNSG
-1998 ADDWVNSFKDKI
+1998 ADDFANSVKDKM
-2010 RKAIIDNM
+2010 RKALIDNT
-2018 MGKEVKEWL
+2018 MGKAVEEW
-2027 EDYTKRYQAAMNKG
+2027 TKDFTERYQKQVEADGGKLTEEHARQFQQELEEASNNFTNQRND
-2041 TLTDAERQQFIDE
+2041 TL
-2054 ANEKSNEF
+2054 NNS
-2062 FNERKEILE
+2062 
-2071 NIGLGK
+2071 GLGGEA
-2077 SSDSSSTGG
+2077 SDGSQTK
-2086 GFATASEESVEE
+2086 GFAAASESSIEE
-2098 LSGRALAANEAL
+2098 LSGRALAQTEAL
-2110 YSIRDIQIDYRTYI
+2110 YQIRDIQNVIQSSVKNI
-2124 EDIQTNL
+2124 EYSIGTVRDI
-2131 QGLKMSF
+2131 
-2138 DVSKELQENSYMEL
+2138 QENSYLEL
-2152 VEIRKNTGS
+2152 VEIRKNTGV
-2161 SSKLLEQM
+2161 SSKAISGVMNEVSR
-2169 KTELYNIRK
+2169 IRK
-2178 KIDNI
+2178 KIENL

>member
-27 EYDNVCK
+27 EYDSVCK

-53 ESVSNGISS
+53 DNVSNGISS

-114 DVVRNQIEGLNESAS
+114 DVVRNQIEGLNDSAS

-182 SDWNAIEINHAN
+182 SDWNIVEINHAN
-194 IAEEVAQKQ
+194 ISEEVAQKQ
-203 AQLSSVIADQSAYVD
+203 AQLSSVIADQTAYVE

-270 SIAFSTADSTISNV
+270 SIAFSAADSTVSNV

-313 KCVVARDSLE
+313 KCVVARDSLK
-323 QYNKEF
+323 QYNEEF
-329 SNISIQSAKILK
+329 ANISNQSARILQ

-388 FDNASAAAAKTISD
+388 FDNASAAASKTISD
-402 LGESIKGQTD
+402 LGESIKTQTE
-412 VVESHRAEVQRLQL
+412 VVESHRAEVQRLQQ
-426 AYSEATESNK
+426 AYSEATDSNK

-444 TAQQSLKGEEAAL
+444 TAQQSLKGEETAL

-472 QMMQVRKAVNDGIVV
+472 QMMQVRKAVNDGIVA
-487 SDNKAAQSQQEV
+487 SDQKAAQSQQEV
-499 RRQTQQNTEEQKKAS
+499 RKQTQLSS

-519 QAQAVNGL
+519 QKKAVQDL
-527 VGTWKQFLGTIGVA
+527 AGTWKQFLGTIGVA

-546 FVSQMIDV
+546 FITQMIEV

-567 IMQSKTAA
+567 IMQSKSAA

-603 VAFGESAERIPKLL
+603 VAFGESASRIPKLL

-641 AAMGQVNTRTLRSMI
+641 AAMGQVNTRTIRSMI
-656 TAGFNPLLAISKE
+656 TAGFNPLISISRK

-681 KEGTIPVSEITNSFI
+681 KKGTIPVSEITNSFI
-696 SATKEGG
+696 SATEKGG
-703 MFYKMNDKMSGTLS
+703 MFYNMNDKMSGTLS

-737 NDGTIHNVTKLIV
+737 NDGTIHNVTNLIV

-781 AITAMSTAIKVAT
+781 AITAMSTAMKVAT

-808 WGTIISLVAVAG
+808 WGTIISIAAAVG
-820 VAMYDFCTTTNE
+820 VAMYDFYTSTND
-832 ANSALSNYNKAV
+832 ANSALSNYNKTV
-844 NDATGDAERLFTT
+844 IDATGDAERLFTT

-862 KTTKVHQDTLKEL
+862 KNTKVHQDTLKEL
-875 VDKYEEYGIHINT
+875 VDKYEEYGIHIDT

-930 QEDRNKTYDSAQK
+930 QEDRNETYDSAQK
-943 DIVSRLNGAVATI
+943 DLTSRLNGAVATI

-972 SISIL
+972 SISII

-985 KIKNASTKLDE
+985 KIKNASTKEDE
-996 GRIRKEY
+996 KRIRKEY

-1009 LGAETNPYSREIIIG
+1009 LGAETNPNDRFIRIGDLSFRYS
-1024 HQGWKYTQQNIERLK
+1024 QQNIERLK

-1051 AKDLGFAFVNSLRDT
+1051 TKDLGSAFVKSLRDT

-1143 LSSGGYRN
+1143 LSSDDYKN

-1168 KTGKAQFR
+1168 KTGKSQYR
-1176 KVGKEWV
+1176 RVGKEV
-1183 SEETAAKRM
+1183 MSEERVANRL
-1192 AQYQKSAE
+1192 AQYQKAAE
-1200 NKKSEEDK
+1200 NKKAEEDK
-1208 AAAEEEKKKKDEAK
+1208 AAAEKEEKEKEEAK

-1228 AAQRKREAAQ
+1228 AEQRKREAAQ

-1253 NYNSSI
+1253 NYKSSI

-1372 DTYDKNNKERSEKVK
+1372 ETYDKDNKDRREKVK

-1401 KATSDNEKEELNKLQ
+1401 KATSQAEKEELNKLHN
-1416 RNAKAQ
+1416 NAQVQ

-1436 YKMYGTFLE
+1436 YEKYGTFLE
-1445 KRAALEKK
+1445 KRKALEEK
-1453 FLQDTQGM
+1453 FLYETTGLDKDSAQYKLKVKDFNAANKAL
-1461 DENTPEYLMLK
+1461 EFEEVK
-1472 KQKEEAESTL
+1472 KQLNWE
-1482 EAEEKLK
+1482 
-1489 DFDWMDAFGDL
+1489 DVFGDL
-1500 AKLSDTTL
+1500 SSLS
-1508 ERVKNQL
+1508 
-1515 KDIIELDKT
+1515 
-1524 LNASDK
+1524 
-1530 AKFVEKY
+1530 
-1537 NQVSDQIEKRKESW
+1537 
-1551 SDYTGNNWVSNI
+1551 
-1563 FKNKQQDKYE
+1563 
-1573 RKKQEE
+1573 
-1579 EYERAKQD
+1579 
-1587 YKDKIDEYN
+1587 
-1596 TAKSDQF
+1596 KSA
-1603 LAEDVLSKKKG
+1603 LAELQSQLETLIKNDKNLSIESIKAINEAINKVRAEQTKKG
-1614 ALNDFLQQ
+1614 
-1622 NGSSLNADSFQ
+1622 SLI
-1633 GMDMSQALNMLQQ
+1633 
-1646 NGGDFSKMGQQFKS
+1646 GG
-1660 LFQGFQGAQQGAQT
+1660 LFT
-1674 AAANASQAAQAM
+1674 SVRNLKEKSQAAKTAQA
-1686 QGAQQGMQ
+1686 QVQRV
-1694 AAQGAIGGGGGG
+1694 GGGSLWKRYQNASTTEEKAEIRAEKVYDPVTGELKTFGDMLDK
-1706 GGAAMTEA
+1706 AAKSTKDLSDA
-1714 IIKGVNQNVQSLNQL
+1714 QKTAQSSIKSVGSGFTAMSSMGKDVSNMLE
-1729 VKKFGNEDSGFAQG
+1729 KFGVTMPEGLGTMFDGIGEIGSAFDGFDMTKMGSFLDIGNYVHAITGVFSGIADVFTG
-1743 MQDFAESSQEAT
+1743 MFKMIFGKS
-1755 EAFDSLKNGDVF
+1755 DSLKAYENERK
-1767 GTILHLSNAV
+1767 HY
-1777 EKLGSSMAKFFG
+1777 EKLSGIWSDLIEKKKQYIEMSFGDGAKEAIK
-1789 YNDGEVEY
+1789 EVE
-1797 QKELKR
+1797 
-1803 YKKMSKIW
+1803 
-1811 DDLIQK
+1811 
-1817 KKEYISLTYGD
+1817 
-1828 ETKKEINEINALYK
+1828 ALYK
-1842 AEEASTRTLA
+1842 AEEKSLEALA
-1852 KRFADKRSWNAH
+1852 TKYLQVRNTGAH
-1864 SESYRNTQA
+1864 SYGYRIDRDLGTNGLQAMSQAAGVQINSVSDLTNLSYDQLVA
-1873 IKDKALE
+1873 AK
-1880 LNGVSLGKS
+1880 G
-1889 SSFAD
+1889 AD
-1894 YIRAVRG
+1894 
-1901 INGFGAWSKD
+1901 
-1911 SGVNISKL
+1911 
-1919 EDLYEKDYSYKELIA
+1919 
-1934 LKTAANGEYYGSL
+1934 NGEYWAKLPVEMQDYL
-1947 SEEIQTYIDKL
+1947 DKL
-1958 IEAKKAQEDFAE
+1958 IECKKATQDFQE
-1970 DMKEKLTG
+1970 DMKEKFTG
-1978 VKFDTM
+1978 IKFDDM
-1984 VSDFM
+1984 YSNFM
-1989 SCLEDMNQG
+1989 SVLEDMNSG
-1998 ADDWVNSFKDKI
+1998 ADDFVNSVKDKM
-2010 RKAIIDNM
+2010 RKALIDNT
-2018 MGKEVKEWL
+2018 MGKAVEAWTK
-2027 EDYTKRYQAAMNKG
+2027 DYTERYQKQVEADGG
-2041 TLTDAERQQFIDE
+2041 TLTEEHARQLKQELEE
-2054 ANEKSNEF
+2054 AANNF
-2062 FNERKEILE
+2062 TNQRNDTL
-2071 NIGLGK
+2071 NNVGLGGEA
-2077 SSDSSSTGG
+2077 SDGSQTK
-2086 GFATASEESVEE
+2086 GFAAASESSIEE
-2098 LSGRALAANEAL
+2098 LSGRALAQTEAL
-2110 YSIRDIQIDYRTYI
+2110 YQIRDIQNVIQSSVKNI
-2124 EDIQTNL
+2124 EYSIGTVRDI
-2131 QGLKMSF
+2131 
-2138 DVSKELQENSYMEL
+2138 QENSYLEL
-2152 VEIRKNTGS
+2152 VEIRKNTGV
-2161 SSKLLEQM
+2161 SSKAISGVMNEVSR
-2169 KTELYNIRK
+2169 IRK
-2178 KIDNI
+2178 KIENL

>member
-27 EYDNVCK
+27 EYDSVCK

-53 ESVSNGISS
+53 DNVSNGISS

-114 DVVRNQIEGLNESAS
+114 DVVRNQIEGLNDSAS

-182 SDWNAIEINHAN
+182 SDWNIVEINHAN
-194 IAEEVAQKQ
+194 ISEEVAQKQ
-203 AQLSSVIADQSAYVD
+203 AQLSSVIADQTAYVE

-270 SIAFSTADSTISNV
+270 SIAFSAADSTVSNV

-313 KCVVARDSLE
+313 KCVVARDSLK
-323 QYNKEF
+323 QYNEEF
-329 SNISIQSAKILK
+329 ANISNQSARILQ

-388 FDNASAAAAKTISD
+388 FDNASAAASKTISD
-402 LGESIKGQTD
+402 LGESIKTQTE
-412 VVESHRAEVQRLQL
+412 VVESHRAEVQRLQQ
-426 AYSEATESNK
+426 AYSEATDSNK

-444 TAQQSLKGEEAAL
+444 TAQQSLKGEETAL

-472 QMMQVRKAVNDGIVV
+472 QMMQVRKAVNDGIVA
-487 SDNKAAQSQQEV
+487 SDQKAAQSQQEV
-499 RRQTQQNTEEQKKAS
+499 RKQTQLSS

-519 QAQAVNGL
+519 QKKAVQDL
-527 VGTWKQFLGTIGVA
+527 AGTWKQFLGTIGVA

-546 FVSQMIDV
+546 FITQMIEV

-567 IMQSKTAA
+567 IMQSKSAA

-580 SIRDV
+580 SIKDV

-603 VAFGESAERIPKLL
+603 VAFGESASRIPKLL

-641 AAMGQVNTRTLRSMI
+641 AAMGQVNTRTIRSMI
-656 TAGFNPLLAISKE
+656 TAGFNPLISISRK

-681 KEGTIPVSEITNSFI
+681 KKGTIPVSEITNSFI
-696 SATKEGG
+696 SATEKGG

-737 NDGTIHNVTKLIV
+737 NDGTIHNVTNLIV

-781 AITAMSTAIKVAT
+781 AITAMSTAMKVAT

-808 WGTIISLVAVAG
+808 WGTIISLVAAAG
-820 VAMYDFCTTTNE
+820 VALYDFYTTTND
-832 ANSALSNYNKAV
+832 ANSALSNYNKSV

-862 KTTKVHQDTLKEL
+862 KTTKVHQETLKEL
-875 VDKYEEYGIHINT
+875 VDKYEEYGIHIDT

-930 QEDRNKTYDSAQK
+930 QEDRNETYDSAQK
-943 DIVSRLNGAVATI
+943 DITSRLNGAVATI

-972 SISIL
+972 SISII

-985 KIKNASTKLDE
+985 KIKNASTKEDE
-996 GRIRKEY
+996 KRIRKEY

-1009 LGAETNPYSREIIIG
+1009 LGAETNPNDRFIRIG
-1024 HQGWKYTQQNIERLK
+1024 NQSFRYTQQNIERLK

-1143 LSSGGYRN
+1143 LSSDDYKN

-1168 KTGKAQFR
+1168 KTGKSQYR
-1176 KVGKEWV
+1176 RVGKEV
-1183 SEETAAKRM
+1183 MSEERVARRLS
-1192 AQYQKSAE
+1192 QYQKAAE

-1208 AAAEEEKKKKDEAK
+1208 AAAEKEEKEKEEAK

-1228 AAQRKREAAQ
+1228 AEQRKREAAQ

-1253 NYNSSI
+1253 NYKSSI
-1259 KDAVSDLTAGNEQQ
+1259 KDAVSDLTADNEQQ

-1372 DTYDKNNKERSEKVK
+1372 ETYDKDNKDRSEKVK

-1401 KATSDNEKEELNKLQ
+1401 KATSQAEKEELNKLHD
-1416 RNAKAQ
+1416 NAQAQ

-1436 YKMYGTFLE
+1436 YEKYGTFLE
-1445 KRAALEKK
+1445 KRKALEEK
-1453 FLQDTQGM
+1453 FLYETTGLDQDSAQYKLKVK
-1461 DENTPEYLMLK
+1461 DFNAANKALEFEEVK
-1472 KQKEEAESTL
+1472 KQLNWE
-1482 EAEEKLK
+1482 
-1489 DFDWMDAFGDL
+1489 DVFGDL
-1500 AKLSDTTL
+1500 SSLS
-1508 ERVKNQL
+1508 
-1515 KDIIELDKT
+1515 
-1524 LNASDK
+1524 
-1530 AKFVEKY
+1530 
-1537 NQVSDQIEKRKESW
+1537 
-1551 SDYTGNNWVSNI
+1551 
-1563 FKNKQQDKYE
+1563 
-1573 RKKQEE
+1573 
-1579 EYERAKQD
+1579 
-1587 YKDKIDEYN
+1587 
-1596 TAKSDQF
+1596 KSA
-1603 LAEDVLSKKKG
+1603 LAELQSQLETLIKNDKNLSIESIKAINEAINKVRDEQTKKG
-1614 ALNDFLQQ
+1614 
-1622 NGSSLNADSFQ
+1622 SLI
-1633 GMDMSQALNMLQQ
+1633 
-1646 NGGDFSKMGQQFKS
+1646 GG
-1660 LFQGFQGAQQGAQT
+1660 LFT
-1674 AAANASQAAQAM
+1674 SVRNLKEKSQAAKTTQA
-1686 QGAQQGMQ
+1686 QVQRV
-1694 AAQGAIGGGGGG
+1694 GGGSLWKRYQNASTTEGKAEIRAEKVYDPVTGELKTFG
-1706 GGAAMTEA
+1706 DMLDKAAKSTKDLSEA
-1714 IIKGVNQNVQSLNQL
+1714 QKTAQSSIKSVGSGFTAMANMGKDVSNMLE
-1729 VKKFGNEDSGFAQG
+1729 KFGVTMPEGLGTMFDGIGEIGSAFDGFDLTKIGSFLDIGNYVHAITGVFSGIADVFSG
-1743 MQDFAESSQEAT
+1743 MFKMIFGKS
-1755 EAFDSLKNGDVF
+1755 DSLKAYENERE
-1767 GTILHLSNAV
+1767 HY
-1777 EKLGSSMAKFFG
+1777 EKLSGIWSDLIEKKKQYIEMSFG
-1789 YNDGEVEY
+1789 DGAEKAIKEVE
-1797 QKELKR
+1797 
-1803 YKKMSKIW
+1803 
-1811 DDLIQK
+1811 
-1817 KKEYISLTYGD
+1817 
-1828 ETKKEINEINALYK
+1828 ALYK
-1842 AEEASTRTLA
+1842 AEEKSLQTLA
-1852 KRFADKRSWNAH
+1852 TKYLQVRNTGAH
-1864 SESYRNTQA
+1864 SYGYRIDRDLGTKGLQAMSQAAGVQINSVSDLTNLSYDQLVA
-1873 IKDKALE
+1873 AK
-1880 LNGVSLGKS
+1880 G
-1889 SSFAD
+1889 AD
-1894 YIRAVRG
+1894 
-1901 INGFGAWSKD
+1901 
-1911 SGVNISKL
+1911 
-1919 EDLYEKDYSYKELIA
+1919 
-1934 LKTAANGEYYGSL
+1934 NGEYWAKLPVEMQDYL
-1947 SEEIQTYIDKL
+1947 DKL
-1958 IEAKKAQEDFAE
+1958 IECKKATQDFQE
-1970 DMKEKLTG
+1970 DMKEKFTG
-1978 VKFDTM
+1978 IKFDDM
-1984 VSDFM
+1984 YSNFM
-1989 SCLEDMNQG
+1989 SVLEDMNSG
-1998 ADDWVNSFKDKI
+1998 ADDFVNSVKDKM
-2010 RKAIIDNM
+2010 RKALIDNT
-2018 MGKEVKEWL
+2018 MGKAVEAWTK
-2027 EDYTKRYQAAMNKG
+2027 DYTERYQKQVEADGG
-2041 TLTDAERQQFIDE
+2041 TLTEEHARQLKQELEE
-2054 ANEKSNEF
+2054 AANNF
-2062 FNERKEILE
+2062 TNQRNDTL
-2071 NIGLGK
+2071 NNVGLGGEA
-2077 SSDSSSTGG
+2077 SDGSQTK
-2086 GFATASEESVEE
+2086 GFAAASESSIEE
-2098 LSGRALAANEAL
+2098 LSGRALAQTEAL
-2110 YSIRDIQIDYRTYI
+2110 YQIRDIQNVIQSSVKNI
-2124 EDIQTNL
+2124 EYSIGTVRDI
-2131 QGLKMSF
+2131 
-2138 DVSKELQENSYMEL
+2138 QENSYLEL
-2152 VEIRKNTGS
+2152 VEIRKNTGV
-2161 SSKLLEQM
+2161 SSKAISGVMNEVSR
-2169 KTELYNIRK
+2169 IRK
-2178 KIDNI
+2178 KIENL

>member
-27 EYDNVCK
+27 EYDSVCK

-53 ESVSNGISS
+53 DNVSNGISS

-182 SDWNAIEINHAN
+182 SDWNIVEINHAN

-203 AQLSSVIADQSAYVD
+203 AQLSSVIADQTAYVE

-270 SIAFSTADSTISNV
+270 SIAFSAADSTVSNV

-313 KCVVARDSLE
+313 KCVVARDSLK
-323 QYNKEF
+323 QYNEEF
-329 SNISIQSAKILK
+329 ANISNQSARILQ

-388 FDNASAAAAKTISD
+388 FDNASAAASKTISD
-402 LGESIKGQTD
+402 LGESIKTQTE
-412 VVESHRAEVQRLQL
+412 VVESHRAEVQRLQQ
-426 AYSEATESNK
+426 AYSEATDSNK

-444 TAQQSLKGEEAAL
+444 TAQQSLKGEETAL

-472 QMMQVRKAVNDGIVV
+472 QMMQVRKAVNDGIVA
-487 SDNKAAQSQQEV
+487 SDQKAAQSQQEV
-499 RRQTQQNTEEQKKAS
+499 RKQTQLSS

-519 QAQAVNGL
+519 QKKAVQDL
-527 VGTWKQFLGTIGVA
+527 AGTWKQFLGTIGVA

-546 FVSQMIDV
+546 FITQMIEV

-567 IMQSKTAA
+567 IMQSKSAA

-603 VAFGESAERIPKLL
+603 VAFGESASRIPKLL

-641 AAMGQVNTRTLRSMI
+641 AAMGQVNTRTIRSMI
-656 TAGFNPLLAISKE
+656 TAGFNPLIAISRK

-681 KEGTIPVSEITNSFI
+681 KKGTIPVSEITNSFI
-696 SATKEGG
+696 SATEKGG

-737 NDGTIHNVTKLIV
+737 NDGTIHNVTNLIV

-781 AITAMSTAIKVAT
+781 AITAMSTAMKVAT

-808 WGTIISLVAVAG
+808 WGTIISIAAAVG
-820 VAMYDFCTTTNE
+820 VAMYDFYTSTND
-832 ANSALSNYNKAV
+832 ANSALSNYNKTV
-844 NDATGDAERLFTT
+844 IDATGDAERLFTI

-875 VDKYEEYGIHINT
+875 VDKYEEYGIHIDT

-930 QEDRNKTYDSAQK
+930 QDERDKTYKESQE
-943 DIVSRLNGAVATI
+943 DITSRLKGKVATI
-956 GKNAGKKISEG
+956 GKNAGKQISEG

-977 EEVKKSVP
+977 EEVKNAVP
-985 KIKNASTKLDE
+985 KIKNASTKE
-996 GRIRKEY
+996 EAKRIKEEY
-1003 ASLFKD
+1003 AGLFKEMGVKSGAYSSEFV
-1009 LGAETNPYSREIIIG
+1009 LGHRAF
-1024 HQGWKYTQQNIERLK
+1024 KYTQQNIERLK
-1039 VLNEVS
+1039 VLNEIS

-1051 AKDLGFAFVNSLRDT
+1051 ATELGINFVNSLNDT

-1080 NKAVGDTS
+1080 NKAVGNTS

-1143 LSSGGYRN
+1143 LSSGGYKD

-1168 KTGKAQFR
+1168 KTGKAQYR
-1176 KVGKEWV
+1176 RVGKEWM
-1183 SEETAAKRM
+1183 SEEKVATRL

-1200 NKKSEEDK
+1200 NKKAEEDK
-1208 AAAEEEKKKKDEAK
+1208 AAAEKEEKEKEEAK

-1238 RKIEERKRRIKEATD
+1238 RKIEERNRRIKEATD
-1253 NYNSSI
+1253 NYKSSV

-1352 LALAGKT
+1352 LVLAGKT
-1359 LQKSQKEIVDGLR
+1359 LQKSQKEIVEGLR
-1372 DTYDKNNKERSEKVK
+1372 ETYDKDNKDRSEKVK

-1401 KATSDNEKEELNKLQ
+1401 KATSQAEKEELNKLHN
-1416 RNAKAQ
+1416 NAQAQ
-1422 LDWVSQSKDAWNDY
+1422 LDWVSKSKDAWNDY
-1436 YKMYGTFLE
+1436 YEKYGTFLE
-1445 KRAALEKK
+1445 KRKALGEKFMYETTGLDQDSAQYKLKVEEFKAANKALE
-1453 FLQDTQGM
+1453 F
-1461 DENTPEYLMLK
+1461 EEVK
-1472 KQKEEAESTL
+1472 KQLNWE
-1482 EAEEKLK
+1482 
-1489 DFDWMDAFGDL
+1489 DVFGDL
-1500 AKLSDTTL
+1500 SSLS
-1508 ERVKNQL
+1508 
-1515 KDIIELDKT
+1515 
-1524 LNASDK
+1524 
-1530 AKFVEKY
+1530 
-1537 NQVSDQIEKRKESW
+1537 
-1551 SDYTGNNWVSNI
+1551 
-1563 FKNKQQDKYE
+1563 
-1573 RKKQEE
+1573 
-1579 EYERAKQD
+1579 
-1587 YKDKIDEYN
+1587 
-1596 TAKSDQF
+1596 KSA
-1603 LAEDVLSKKKG
+1603 LAELQSQLETLIKNDKNLSIESIKAINEAINKVRAEQTKKG
-1614 ALNDFLQQ
+1614 
-1622 NGSSLNADSFQ
+1622 SLI
-1633 GMDMSQALNMLQQ
+1633 
-1646 NGGDFSKMGQQFKS
+1646 GG
-1660 LFQGFQGAQQGAQT
+1660 LFT
-1674 AAANASQAAQAM
+1674 SVRNLKEKSQAAKTTQA
-1686 QGAQQGMQ
+1686 QVQRV
-1694 AAQGAIGGGGGG
+1694 GGGSLWKRYQNASTTEEKAEIRAEKVYDPVNGELKTFGDMLDK
-1706 GGAAMTEA
+1706 AAKSTKDLSDA
-1714 IIKGVNQNVQSLNQL
+1714 QKTAQSSIKSVGSGFTAMSNMGKDVSSMLE
-1729 VKKFGNEDSGFAQG
+1729 KFGVTMPEGLETMFDGFGEIGSALDGFDLTKPGSFLDIGNYVHAITGVVSGVADVFTG
-1743 MQDFAESSQEAT
+1743 MFKMIFGKS
-1755 EAFDSLKNGDVF
+1755 DSLKAYENERK
-1767 GTILHLSNAV
+1767 HY
-1777 EKLGSSMAKFFG
+1777 EKLSG
-1789 YNDGEVEY
+1789 
-1797 QKELKR
+1797 
-1803 YKKMSKIW
+1803 IW
-1811 DDLIQK
+1811 SDLIEK
-1817 KKEYISLTYGD
+1817 KKEYINLKFGNGA
-1828 ETKKEINEINALYK
+1828 KEEIKQVEALYK
-1842 AEEASTRTLA
+1842 AEEKSLQTLA
-1852 KRFADKRSWNAH
+1852 TKYLQVRNTGAH
-1864 SESYRNTQA
+1864 SYGYRIDRDLGTKGLQAMSQAAGVQINSVSDLTNLSYDQLVA
-1873 IKDKALE
+1873 VK
-1880 LNGVSLGKS
+1880 G
-1889 SSFAD
+1889 AD
-1894 YIRAVRG
+1894 
-1901 INGFGAWSKD
+1901 
-1911 SGVNISKL
+1911 
-1919 EDLYEKDYSYKELIA
+1919 
-1934 LKTAANGEYYGSL
+1934 NGEYWAKLPVEMQDYL
-1947 SEEIQTYIDKL
+1947 DKL
-1958 IEAKKAQEDFAE
+1958 AECKKGTQDFQE
-1970 DMKEKLTG
+1970 DMKEKMTG
-1978 VKFDTM
+1978 IKFDDM
-1984 VSDFM
+1984 YSNFM
-1989 SCLEDMNQG
+1989 SVLEDMNSG
-1998 ADDWVNSFKDKI
+1998 ADDFANSVKDKM
-2010 RKAIIDNM
+2010 RKALIDNT
-2018 MGKEVKEWL
+2018 MGKEVEAW
-2027 EDYTKRYQAAMNKG
+2027 TKDFTERYQKQVEADGGK
-2041 TLTDAERQQFIDE
+2041 LTEEDARKFQQE
-2054 ANEKSNEF
+2054 LEEKSNYF
-2062 FNERKEILE
+2062 TNKRNDTL
-2071 NIGLGK
+2071 NNSGLGGEA
-2077 SSDSSSTGG
+2077 SDGSQTK
-2086 GFATASEESVEE
+2086 GFAAASESSIEE
-2098 LSGRALAANEAL
+2098 LSGRALAQTEAL
-2110 YSIRDIQIDYRTYI
+2110 YQIRDIQNVIQSSVKNI
-2124 EDIQTNL
+2124 EYSIGTVRDI
-2131 QGLKMSF
+2131 
-2138 DVSKELQENSYMEL
+2138 QENSYLEL
-2152 VEIRKNTGS
+2152 VEIRKNTGV
-2161 SSKLLEQM
+2161 SSKAISGVMNEVSR
-2169 KTELYNIRK
+2169 IRK
-2178 KIDNI
+2178 KIENL

>member
-27 EYDNVCK
+27 EYDSVCK

-53 ESVSNGISS
+53 DNVSNGISS

-169 KYSEGIAECGSRL
+169 KYSEGIAECGRRL
-182 SDWNAIEINHAN
+182 SDWNVVEINHAN

-203 AQLSSVIADQSAYVD
+203 AQLSSVIADQTAYVE

-270 SIAFSTADSTISNV
+270 SIAFSAADSTVSNV

-313 KCVVARDSLE
+313 KCVVARDSLK
-323 QYNKEF
+323 QYNEEF
-329 SNISIQSAKILK
+329 ANISNQSARILQ

-388 FDNASAAAAKTISD
+388 FDNASAAASKTISD
-402 LGESIKGQTD
+402 LGESIKTQTD
-412 VVESHRAEVQRLQL
+412 VVESHRAEVQRLQQ
-426 AYSEATESNK
+426 AYSEATDSNK

-444 TAQQSLKGEEAAL
+444 TAQQSLKGEETAL

-472 QMMQVRKAVNDGIVV
+472 QMMQVRKAVNDGIVA
-487 SDNKAAQSQQEV
+487 SDQKAAQSQQVV
-499 RRQTQQNTEEQKKAS
+499 RNQTQLSS

-519 QAQAVNGL
+519 QKKAVQDL
-527 VGTWKQFLGTIGVA
+527 AGTWKQFLGTIGVA

-546 FVSQMIDV
+546 FITQMIEV

-567 IMQSKTAA
+567 IMQSKSAA

-603 VAFGESAERIPKLL
+603 VAFGESASRIPKLL

-641 AAMGQVNTRTLRSMI
+641 AAMGQVNTRTIRSMI
-656 TAGFNPLLAISKE
+656 TAGFNPLIAISRK

-681 KEGTIPVSEITNSFI
+681 KKGTIPVSEITNSFI
-696 SATKEGG
+696 SATEKGG

-737 NDGTIHNVTKLIV
+737 NDGTIHNVTNLIV

-781 AITAMSTAIKVAT
+781 AITAMSTAMKVAT

-808 WGTIISLVAVAG
+808 WGTIISIAAAVG
-820 VAMYDFCTTTNE
+820 VAMYDFYTSTND
-832 ANSALSNYNKAV
+832 ANSALSNYNKTV
-844 NDATGDAERLFTT
+844 IDATGDAERLFTT

-875 VDKYEEYGIHINT
+875 VDKYEEYGIHIDT

-930 QEDRNKTYDSAQK
+930 QDERDKTYKESQE
-943 DIVSRLNGAVATI
+943 DITSRLKGKVATI
-956 GKNAGKKISEG
+956 GKNAGKQISEG

-977 EEVKKSVP
+977 EEVKNAVP
-985 KIKNASTKLDE
+985 KIKNASTKE
-996 GRIRKEY
+996 EAKRIKVEY
-1003 ASLFKD
+1003 AGLFKEM
-1009 LGAETNPYSREIIIG
+1009 GVESGPYSSEFVLG
-1024 HQGWKYTQQNIERLK
+1024 HRAFKYTQQNIEKLK
-1039 VLNEVS
+1039 VLNEIS

-1051 AKDLGFAFVNSLRDT
+1051 ATELGINFVNSLNDT

-1143 LSSGGYRN
+1143 LSSDSYKS

-1168 KTGKAQFR
+1168 KTGKSQYR
-1176 KVGKEWV
+1176 RVGKEV
-1183 SEETAAKRM
+1183 MSEERVANRL
-1192 AQYQKSAE
+1192 AQYQKAAE
-1200 NKKSEEDK
+1200 NKKAEEDK
-1208 AAAEEEKKKKDEAK
+1208 AAAEKEEKEKEEAK

-1228 AAQRKREAAQ
+1228 AEQRKREAAQ

-1253 NYNSSI
+1253 NYKSSI

-1372 DTYDKNNKERSEKVK
+1372 ETYDKDNKDRSEKVK

-1401 KATSDNEKEELNKLQ
+1401 KATSQAEKEELNKLHN
-1416 RNAKAQ
+1416 NAQVQ
-1422 LDWVSQSKDAWNDY
+1422 LDWVSQSKDAWNNY
-1436 YKMYGTFLE
+1436 YEKYGTFLE
-1445 KRAALEKK
+1445 KRKALEEK
-1453 FLQDTQGM
+1453 FLYDTQGV
-1461 DENTPEYLMLK
+1461 DENSPQFLMLK
-1472 KQKEEAESTL
+1472 KQHDEAVSAL
-1482 EAEEKLK
+1482 EAEEKMK
-1489 DFDWMDAFGDL
+1489 DFDWMNAFGDL
-1500 AKLSDTTL
+1500 SKLSNDTL
-1508 ERVKNQL
+1508 EKVKQQL
-1515 KDIIELDKT
+1515 WDIIQLDDK
-1524 LNASDK
+1524 LNATDK

-1537 NQVSDQIEKRKESW
+1537 KQASEQI
-1551 SDYTGNNWVSNI
+1551 D
-1563 FKNKQQDKYE
+1563 KNKTSWAGDNFVTKIVGKKLEDEQLRKNYE
-1573 RKKQEE
+1573 IKKAEFE
-1579 EYERAKQD
+1579 KAKQNNYEAEANKKTANAKLSKSRQD
-1587 YKDKIDEYN
+1587 FNAFLKDSGSN
-1596 TAKSDQF
+1596 MNADQF
-1603 LAEDVLSKKKG
+1603 S
-1614 ALNDFLQQ
+1614 
-1622 NGSSLNADSFQ
+1622 
-1633 GMDMSQALNMLQQ
+1633 GMDMSQALNMFQQ
-1646 NGGDFSKMGQQFKS
+1646 SGGDMSQFGQKFQS
-1660 LFQGFQGAQQGAQT
+1660 LFKGFGQAQGEAANMASSAAQT
-1674 AAANASQAAQAM
+1674 AEAM
-1686 QGAQQGMQ
+1686 QGAQQGME
-1694 AAQGAIGGGGGG
+1694 AAEGAMGGSGAS
-1706 GGAAMTEA
+1706 GAAMTEA
-1714 IIKGVNQNVQSLNQL
+1714 IIKGVNQNVQSLNEL
-1729 VKKFGNEDSGFAQG
+1729 TKKWGDEDSNFSKG
-1743 MQDFAESSQEAT
+1743 MNAFAESSNEAVA
-1755 EAFDSLKNGDVF
+1755 AFDSLKSGDVF
-1767 GTILHLSNAV
+1767 GIILHLSNAIESLGTSMAYFFGFNDGMKAWKDELEHY
-1777 EKLGSSMAKFFG
+1777 EKLSGIWSDLIDKKQEYIDLKFGNNAKEEVK
-1789 YNDGEVEY
+1789 EVE
-1797 QKELKR
+1797 
-1803 YKKMSKIW
+1803 
-1811 DDLIQK
+1811 
-1817 KKEYISLTYGD
+1817 
-1828 ETKKEINEINALYK
+1828 ALYK
-1842 AEEASTRTLA
+1842 AEEKSLTKLA
-1852 KRFADKRSWNAH
+1852 ESYLKIRKPNAH
-1864 SESYRNTQA
+1864 SYGYRIDRDLGTNGLQAMSQAAGVQINSVSDLTNLSYDQLVA
-1873 IKDKALE
+1873 AK
-1880 LNGVSLGKS
+1880 G
-1889 SSFAD
+1889 AD
-1894 YIRAVRG
+1894 
-1901 INGFGAWSKD
+1901 
-1911 SGVNISKL
+1911 
-1919 EDLYEKDYSYKELIA
+1919 
-1934 LKTAANGEYYGSL
+1934 NGEYWAKLPVEMQDYL
-1947 SEEIQTYIDKL
+1947 DKL
-1958 IEAKKAQEDFAE
+1958 IECKKATQDFQEDT
-1970 DMKEKLTG
+1970 KEKMTG
-1978 VKFDTM
+1978 IKFDDM
-1984 VSDFM
+1984 YSNFM
-1989 SCLEDMNQG
+1989 SVLEDMNSG
-1998 ADDWVNSFKDKI
+1998 ADDFANSVKDKM
-2010 RKAIIDNM
+2010 RKALIDNT
-2018 MGKEVKEWL
+2018 MGKAVEEW
-2027 EDYTKRYQAAMNKG
+2027 TKDFTERYQKQVEADGG
-2041 TLTDAERQQFIDE
+2041 TLTEEHARQLKQELEE
-2054 ANEKSNEF
+2054 AANNF
-2062 FNERKEILE
+2062 TNQRNDTL
-2071 NIGLGK
+2071 NNVGLGGEA
-2077 SSDSSSTGG
+2077 SDGSQTK
-2086 GFATASEESVEE
+2086 GFAAASESSIEE
-2098 LSGRALAANEAL
+2098 LSGRALAQTEAL
-2110 YSIRDIQIDYRTYI
+2110 YQIRDIQNVIQSSVKNI
-2124 EDIQTNL
+2124 EYSIGTVRDI
-2131 QGLKMSF
+2131 
-2138 DVSKELQENSYMEL
+2138 QENSYLEL
-2152 VEIRKNTGS
+2152 VEIRKNTGV
-2161 SSKLLEQM
+2161 SSKAISGVMNEVSR
-2169 KTELYNIRK
+2169 IRK
-2178 KIDNI
+2178 KIENL

>member
-27 EYDNVCK
+27 EYDSVCK

-53 ESVSNGISS
+53 DNVSNGISS

-114 DVVRNQIEGLNESAS
+114 DVVRNQIEGLNDSAS

-182 SDWNAIEINHAN
+182 SDWNIVEINHAN
-194 IAEEVAQKQ
+194 ISEEVAQKQ
-203 AQLSSVIADQSAYVD
+203 AQLSSVIADQTAYVE

-270 SIAFSTADSTISNV
+270 SIAFSAADSTVSNV

-313 KCVVARDSLE
+313 KCVVARDSLK
-323 QYNKEF
+323 QYNEEF
-329 SNISIQSAKILK
+329 ANISNQSARILQ

-388 FDNASAAAAKTISD
+388 FDNASAAASKTISD
-402 LGESIKGQTD
+402 LGESIKTQTD
-412 VVESHRAEVQRLQL
+412 VVESHRAEVQRLQQ
-426 AYSEATESNK
+426 AYSEATDSNK

-444 TAQQSLKGEEAAL
+444 TAQQSLKGEETAL

-472 QMMQVRKAVNDGIVV
+472 QMMQVRKAVNDGIVA
-487 SDNKAAQSQQEV
+487 SDQKAAQSQQEV
-499 RRQTQQNTEEQKKAS
+499 RKQTQLSS

-519 QAQAVNGL
+519 QKKAVQDL
-527 VGTWKQFLGTIGVA
+527 AGTWKQFLGTIGVA

-546 FVSQMIDV
+546 FITQMIEV

-567 IMQSKTAA
+567 IMQSKSAA

-603 VAFGESAERIPKLL
+603 VAFGESASRIPKLL

-641 AAMGQVNTRTLRSMI
+641 AAMGQVNTRTIRSMI
-656 TAGFNPLLAISKE
+656 TAGFNPLIAISRK

-681 KEGTIPVSEITNSFI
+681 KKGTIPVSEITNSFI
-696 SATKEGG
+696 SATEKGG

-781 AITAMSTAIKVAT
+781 AIIAMSTAMKVAT
-794 GATIGLNTAMKASG
+794 GATIGLSTAMKASG
-808 WGTIISLVAVAG
+808 WGTIISIAAAASIAV
-820 VAMYDFCTTTNE
+820 YDLCKSTNE
-832 ANSALSNYNKAV
+832 ANSELSNYNKAV

-875 VDKYEEYGIHINT
+875 VDKYEEYGIHIDT

-898 ITQQLIEKKGIL
+898 ITQQLIDKKGIL

-916 EASERAKAEQYKKF
+916 EASERAKAEQYKKY
-930 QEDRNKTYDSAQK
+930 QDERNELTNKSVETLSK
-943 DIVSRLNGAVATI
+943 KLKGETATI
-956 GKNAGKKISEG
+956 GKNAGKSISEG

-972 SISIL
+972 AVSIQEDIKSFVPIVEKASKKILSKKEMNAKYGGILKEVGAYNKDFDKFFFVKGVSFQNNERSIKQL
-977 EEVKKSVP
+977 ELLQM
-985 KIKNASTKLDE
+985 A
-996 GRIRKEY
+996 
-1003 ASLFKD
+1003 
-1009 LGAETNPYSREIIIG
+1009 
-1024 HQGWKYTQQNIERLK
+1024 
-1039 VLNEVS
+1039 S

-1051 AKDLGFAFVNSLRDT
+1051 IKDMSQGMIYAIAGTNTGLTQLSER
-1066 EDSLISVETKEQDF
+1066 EQDF
-1080 NKAVGDTS
+1080 TNTVNQST

-1112 RDFLQNYQENDI
+1112 RDFLQNYQENNI

-1143 LSSGGYRN
+1143 LSSDSYKS

-1168 KTGKAQFR
+1168 KTGKAQYR
-1176 KVGKEWV
+1176 RVGKEV
-1183 SEETAAKRM
+1183 MSEERVANRL
-1192 AQYQKSAE
+1192 AQYQKAAE
-1200 NKKSEEDK
+1200 NKKAEEDK
-1208 AAAEEEKKKKDEAK
+1208 AAAEKEEKEKEEAK

-1228 AAQRKREAAQ
+1228 AEQRKREAAQ

-1253 NYNSSI
+1253 NYKSSI

-1372 DTYDKNNKERSEKVK
+1372 ETYDKDNKDRSEKVK

-1401 KATSDNEKEELNKLQ
+1401 KATSQAEKEELNKLHD
-1416 RNAKAQ
+1416 NAQAQ

-1436 YKMYGTFLE
+1436 YEKYGTFLE
-1445 KRAALEKK
+1445 KRKALEEK
-1453 FLQDTQGM
+1453 FLYDTQGG
-1461 DENTPEYLMLK
+1461 DENSPQFLMLK
-1472 KQKEEAESTL
+1472 KQHDEAVSAL
-1482 EAEEKLK
+1482 EAEEKMK
-1489 DFDWMDAFGDL
+1489 DFDWMNAFGDL
-1500 AKLSDTTL
+1500 SKLSNDTL
-1508 ERVKNQL
+1508 EKVKQQL
-1515 KDIIELDKT
+1515 WDIIQLDDK
-1524 LNASDK
+1524 LNATDK

-1537 NQVSDQIEKRKESW
+1537 KQASEQI
-1551 SDYTGNNWVSNI
+1551 D
-1563 FKNKQQDKYE
+1563 KNKTSWAGDNFVTKIVDKKLEDEQLRKNYE
-1573 RKKQEE
+1573 IKKAEFE
-1579 EYERAKQD
+1579 KAKQNNYEAEANKITAD
-1587 YKDKIDEYN
+1587 AKLSKSRQDFNAFLKDSGSN
-1596 TAKSDQF
+1596 MNADQF
-1603 LAEDVLSKKKG
+1603 S
-1614 ALNDFLQQ
+1614 
-1622 NGSSLNADSFQ
+1622 
-1633 GMDMSQALNMLQQ
+1633 GMDMSQALNMFQQ
-1646 NGGDFSKMGQQFKS
+1646 SGGDMSQFGQKFQS
-1660 LFQGFQGAQQGAQT
+1660 LFKGFGQAQGEAANMASSAAQT
-1674 AAANASQAAQAM
+1674 AEAM
-1686 QGAQQGMQ
+1686 QGAQQGME
-1694 AAQGAIGGGGGG
+1694 AAEGAMGGSGAS
-1706 GGAAMTEA
+1706 GAAMTEA
-1714 IIKGVNQNVQSLNQL
+1714 IIKGVNQNVQSLNEL
-1729 VKKFGNEDSGFAQG
+1729 TKKWGDEDSNFSKG
-1743 MQDFAESSQEAT
+1743 MNAFAESSNEAVA
-1755 EAFDSLKNGDVF
+1755 AFDSLKSGDVF
-1767 GTILHLSNAV
+1767 GIILHLSNAIESLGTSMAYFFGFNDGMKAWKDELEHY
-1777 EKLGSSMAKFFG
+1777 EKLSGIWSDLIDKKQEYIDLKFGNNAKEEVK
-1789 YNDGEVEY
+1789 EVE
-1797 QKELKR
+1797 
-1803 YKKMSKIW
+1803 
-1811 DDLIQK
+1811 
-1817 KKEYISLTYGD
+1817 
-1828 ETKKEINEINALYK
+1828 ALYK
-1842 AEEASTRTLA
+1842 AEEKSLTKLTESYLKIR
-1852 KRFADKRSWNAH
+1852 KPNAH
-1864 SESYRNTQA
+1864 SYGYRIDRDLGTKGLQAMSQAAGVQINSVSDLTNLSYDQLVA
-1873 IKDKALE
+1873 AK
-1880 LNGVSLGKS
+1880 
-1889 SSFAD
+1889 
-1894 YIRAVRG
+1894 
-1901 INGFGAWSKD
+1901 GA
-1911 SGVNISKL
+1911 G
-1919 EDLYEKDYSYKELIA
+1919 
-1934 LKTAANGEYYGSL
+1934 NGEYWAKLPVEMQDYL
-1947 SEEIQTYIDKL
+1947 DKL
-1958 IEAKKAQEDFAE
+1958 IECKKATQDFQE
-1970 DMKEKLTG
+1970 DMKEKFTG
-1978 VKFDTM
+1978 IKFDDM
-1984 VSDFM
+1984 YSNFM
-1989 SCLEDMNQG
+1989 SVLEDMNSG
-1998 ADDWVNSFKDKI
+1998 ADDFANSVKDKM
-2010 RKAIIDNM
+2010 RKALIDNT
-2018 MGKEVKEWL
+2018 MGKAVEAWTK
-2027 EDYTKRYQAAMNKG
+2027 DYTERYQKQVEADGG
-2041 TLTDAERQQFIDE
+2041 TLTEEHARQLKQELEE
-2054 ANEKSNEF
+2054 AANNF
-2062 FNERKEILE
+2062 TNQRNDTL
-2071 NIGLGK
+2071 NNVGLGGEA
-2077 SSDSSSTGG
+2077 SDGSQTK
-2086 GFATASEESVEE
+2086 GFASASESSIEE
-2098 LSGRALAANEAL
+2098 LSGRALAQTEAL
-2110 YSIRDIQIDYRTYI
+2110 YQIRDIQNVIQSSVKNI
-2124 EDIQTNL
+2124 EYSIGTVRDIQE
-2131 QGLKMSF
+2131 K
-2138 DVSKELQENSYMEL
+2138 SYLEL
-2152 VEIRKNTGS
+2152 VEIRKNTGV
-2161 SSKLLEQM
+2161 SSKAISGVMNEVSR
-2169 KTELYNIRK
+2169 IRK
-2178 KIDNI
+2178 KIENL

>member
-27 EYDNVCK
+27 EYDSVCK

-53 ESVSNGISS
+53 DNVSNGISS

-182 SDWNAIEINHAN
+182 SDWNVVEINHAN

-203 AQLSSVIADQSAYVD
+203 AQLSSVIADQTAYVE

-270 SIAFSTADSTISNV
+270 SIAFSAADSTVSNV

-313 KCVVARDSLE
+313 KCVVARDSLK
-323 QYNKEF
+323 QYNEEF
-329 SNISIQSAKILK
+329 ANISNQSARILQ

-346 SSLDAEA
+346 SSLDTEA

-388 FDNASAAAAKTISD
+388 FDNASAAASKTMSD
-402 LGESIKGQTD
+402 LGESIKTQTE
-412 VVESHRAEVQRLQL
+412 VVESHRAEVQRLQQ

-444 TAQQSLKGEEAAL
+444 TAQQSLKGEETAL

-472 QMMQVRKAVNDGIVV
+472 QMMQVRKAVNDGIVA
-487 SDNKAAQSQQEV
+487 SDQKAAQSQQEV
-499 RRQTQQNTEEQKKAS
+499 RKQTQLSS

-519 QAQAVNGL
+519 QKKAVQDL
-527 VGTWKQFLGTIGVA
+527 AGTWKQFLGTIGVA

-546 FVSQMIDV
+546 FITQMIEV

-567 IMQSKTAA
+567 IMQSKSAA

-603 VAFGESAERIPKLL
+603 VAFGESASRIPKLL

-641 AAMGQVNTRTLRSMI
+641 AAMGQVNTRTIRSMI
-656 TAGFNPLLAISKE
+656 TAGFNPLISISRK

-681 KEGTIPVSEITNSFI
+681 KKGTIPVSEITNSFI
-696 SATKEGG
+696 SATEKGG

-781 AITAMSTAIKVAT
+781 AITAMSTAMKVAT

-808 WGTIISLVAVAG
+808 WGTIISIAAAVG

-832 ANSALSNYNKAV
+832 ANSALSNYNKSV

-875 VDKYEEYGIHINT
+875 VDKYEEYGIHIDT

-898 ITQQLIEKKGIL
+898 ITQQLIEKKENL

-930 QEDRNKTYDSAQK
+930 QEDRNETYDSAQK
-943 DIVSRLNGAVATI
+943 DITSRLNGAVATI
-956 GKNAGKKISEG
+956 GKNAGRQISEG

-972 SISIL
+972 SISII

-985 KIKNASTKLDE
+985 KIKNASTKEDE
-996 GRIRKEY
+996 KRIRNEY

-1009 LGAETNPYSREIIIG
+1009 LGAETNPKDRFIRIG
-1024 HQGWKYTQQNIERLK
+1024 NQSYRYTQQNIERLK

-1080 NKAVGDTS
+1080 NKAVGNTS

-1143 LSSGGYRN
+1143 LSSDSYKS

-1168 KTGKAQFR
+1168 KTGKAQYR
-1176 KVGKEWV
+1176 RVGKEWM
-1183 SEETAAKRM
+1183 SEEKVATRL

-1200 NKKSEEDK
+1200 NKKAEEDK
-1208 AAAEEEKKKKDEAK
+1208 AAAEKEEKEKEEAK

-1228 AAQRKREAAQ
+1228 AEQRKREAAQ

-1253 NYNSSI
+1253 NYKSSI

-1372 DTYDKNNKERSEKVK
+1372 ETYDKDNKDRSEKVK

-1401 KATSDNEKEELNKLQ
+1401 KATSQAEKEELNKLHN
-1416 RNAKAQ
+1416 NAQVQ

-1436 YKMYGTFLE
+1436 YEKYGTFLE
-1445 KRAALEKK
+1445 KRKALEEK
-1453 FLQDTQGM
+1453 FLYETTVLDKDSAQYKLKVKDFNAANKAL
-1461 DENTPEYLMLK
+1461 EFEEVK
-1472 KQKEEAESTL
+1472 KQLNWE
-1482 EAEEKLK
+1482 
-1489 DFDWMDAFGDL
+1489 DVFGDL
-1500 AKLSDTTL
+1500 SSLS
-1508 ERVKNQL
+1508 
-1515 KDIIELDKT
+1515 
-1524 LNASDK
+1524 
-1530 AKFVEKY
+1530 
-1537 NQVSDQIEKRKESW
+1537 
-1551 SDYTGNNWVSNI
+1551 
-1563 FKNKQQDKYE
+1563 
-1573 RKKQEE
+1573 
-1579 EYERAKQD
+1579 
-1587 YKDKIDEYN
+1587 
-1596 TAKSDQF
+1596 KSA
-1603 LAEDVLSKKKG
+1603 LAELQSQLETLIKNDKNLSIESIKAINEAINKVRAEQTKKG
-1614 ALNDFLQQ
+1614 SLIGGLF
-1622 NGSSLNADSFQ
+1622 SSVRNL
-1633 GMDMSQALNMLQQ
+1633 
-1646 NGGDFSKMGQQFKS
+1646 KEK
-1660 LFQGFQGAQQGAQT
+1660 
-1674 AAANASQAAQAM
+1674 SQAAKTTQA
-1686 QGAQQGMQ
+1686 QVQRV
-1694 AAQGAIGGGGGG
+1694 GGGSLWKRYQNASTTEEKAEIRAEKVYDPVTGELKTFGDMLDK
-1706 GGAAMTEA
+1706 AAKSTKDLSEA
-1714 IIKGVNQNVQSLNQL
+1714 QKTAQSSIKAVGSGFTAMSSMGKDVSNMLE
-1729 VKKFGNEDSGFAQG
+1729 KFGVTMPEGLETMFDGFGEIGSAFDGFDLTKPGSFLDIGNYVHAITGVFSGIADVFTG
-1743 MQDFAESSQEAT
+1743 MFKMIFGKS
-1755 EAFDSLKNGDVF
+1755 DSLKAYENERK
-1767 GTILHLSNAV
+1767 HY
-1777 EKLGSSMAKFFG
+1777 EKLSGIWSDLIEKKKQYVEMSFGDGAKEAIK
-1789 YNDGEVEY
+1789 EVE
-1797 QKELKR
+1797 
-1803 YKKMSKIW
+1803 
-1811 DDLIQK
+1811 
-1817 KKEYISLTYGD
+1817 
-1828 ETKKEINEINALYK
+1828 ALYK
-1842 AEEASTRTLA
+1842 AEEKSLQTLVT
-1852 KRFADKRSWNAH
+1852 KYLQVRNIGAH
-1864 SESYRNTQA
+1864 SYGYRIDRDLGTNGLQAMSQAAGVQINSVSDLTNLSYDQLVA
-1873 IKDKALE
+1873 AK
-1880 LNGVSLGKS
+1880 G
-1889 SSFAD
+1889 AD
-1894 YIRAVRG
+1894 
-1901 INGFGAWSKD
+1901 
-1911 SGVNISKL
+1911 
-1919 EDLYEKDYSYKELIA
+1919 
-1934 LKTAANGEYYGSL
+1934 NGEYWAKLPVEMQDYL
-1947 SEEIQTYIDKL
+1947 DKL
-1958 IEAKKAQEDFAE
+1958 IECKKATQDFQEDT
-1970 DMKEKLTG
+1970 KEKLTG
-1978 VKFDTM
+1978 IKFDDM
-1984 VSDFM
+1984 YSNFM
-1989 SCLEDMNQG
+1989 SVLEDMSSG
-1998 ADDWVNSFKDKI
+1998 ADDFVNSVKDKM
-2010 RKAIIDNM
+2010 RKALIDNT
-2018 MGKEVKEWL
+2018 MGKEVEAW
-2027 EDYTKRYQAAMNKG
+2027 TKDFTERYQKQVEADGGK
-2041 TLTDAERQQFIDE
+2041 LTEEDARKFQQE
-2054 ANEKSNEF
+2054 LEEKSNYF
-2062 FNERKEILE
+2062 TNKRNDTL
-2071 NIGLGK
+2071 NNVGLGGEA
-2077 SSDSSSTGG
+2077 SDGSQTK
-2086 GFATASEESVEE
+2086 GFAAASESSIEE
-2098 LSGRALAANEAL
+2098 LSGRALAQTEAL
-2110 YSIRDIQIDYRTYI
+2110 YQIRDIQNVIQSSVKNI
-2124 EDIQTNL
+2124 EYSIGTVRDI
-2131 QGLKMSF
+2131 
-2138 DVSKELQENSYMEL
+2138 QENSYLEL
-2152 VEIRKNTGS
+2152 VEIRKNTGV
-2161 SSKLLEQM
+2161 SSKAISGVMNEVSR
-2169 KTELYNIRK
+2169 IRK
-2178 KIDNI
+2178 KIENL

>member
-27 EYDNVCK
+27 EYDSVCK

-53 ESVSNGISS
+53 DNVSNGISS

-114 DVVRNQIEGLNESAS
+114 DVVRNQIEGLNDSAS

-182 SDWNAIEINHAN
+182 SDWNIVEINHAN

-203 AQLSSVIADQSAYVD
+203 AQLSSVIADQTAYVG

-270 SIAFSTADSTISNV
+270 SIAFSAADSTVSNV

-313 KCVVARDSLE
+313 MCVVARDSLK
-323 QYNKEF
+323 QYNEEF
-329 SNISIQSAKILK
+329 ANISNQSARILQ

-388 FDNASAAAAKTISD
+388 FDNASAAASKTISD
-402 LGESIKGQTD
+402 LGESIKTQTD
-412 VVESHRAEVQRLQL
+412 VVESHRAEVQRLQQ
-426 AYSEATESNK
+426 AYSEATDSNK

-444 TAQQSLKGEEAAL
+444 TAQQSLKGEETAL

-472 QMMQVRKAVNDGIVV
+472 QMMQVRKAVNDGIVA
-487 SDNKAAQSQQEV
+487 SDQKAAQSQQEV
-499 RRQTQQNTEEQKKAS
+499 RKQIQLSS

-519 QAQAVNGL
+519 QKKAVQDL
-527 VGTWKQFLGTIGVA
+527 AGTWKQFLGTIGVA

-546 FVSQMIDV
+546 FITQMIEV

-567 IMQSKTAA
+567 IMQSKSAA

-580 SIRDV
+580 SIKDV

-603 VAFGESAERIPKLL
+603 VAFGESASRIPKLL

-641 AAMGQVNTRTLRSMI
+641 AAMGQVNTRTIRSMI
-656 TAGFNPLLAISKE
+656 TAGFNPLISISRK

-681 KEGTIPVSEITNSFI
+681 KKGTIPVSEITNSFI
-696 SATKEGG
+696 SATEKGG

-737 NDGTIHNVTKLIV
+737 NDGTIHNVTNLIV

-781 AITAMSTAIKVAT
+781 AITAMSTAMKVAT

-808 WGTIISLVAVAG
+808 WGTIISLVAAAG
-820 VAMYDFCTTTNE
+820 VALYDFYTTTND
-832 ANSALSNYNKAV
+832 ANSALSNYNKSV

-862 KTTKVHQDTLKEL
+862 KTTKVHQETLKEL
-875 VDKYEEYGIHINT
+875 VDKYEEYGIHIDT

-930 QEDRNKTYDSAQK
+930 QEDRNETYDSAQK
-943 DIVSRLNGAVATI
+943 DITSRLNGAVATI

-972 SISIL
+972 SISII

-985 KIKNASTKLDE
+985 KIKNASTKEDE
-996 GRIRKEY
+996 KRIRKEY

-1009 LGAETNPYSREIIIG
+1009 LGAETNPNDRFIRIG
-1024 HQGWKYTQQNIERLK
+1024 NQSLRYTQHNIERLK

-1143 LSSGGYRN
+1143 LSSDSYKS

-1168 KTGKAQFR
+1168 ETGKSQYR
-1176 KVGKEWV
+1176 RVGKEV
-1183 SEETAAKRM
+1183 MSEERVANRL
-1192 AQYQKSAE
+1192 AQYQKAAE
-1200 NKKSEEDK
+1200 NKKAEEDK
-1208 AAAEEEKKKKDEAK
+1208 AAAEKEEKEKEEAK

-1228 AAQRKREAAQ
+1228 AEQRKREAAQ

-1253 NYNSSI
+1253 NYKSSI

-1372 DTYDKNNKERSEKVK
+1372 ETYDKDNKDRSEKVK

-1401 KATSDNEKEELNKLQ
+1401 KATSQVEKDELEKLHH
-1416 RNAKAQ
+1416 NAQAQ
-1422 LDWVSQSKDAWNDY
+1422 LDWVSQSKDTWNDY
-1436 YKMYGTFLE
+1436 YEKYGTFLE
-1445 KRAALEKK
+1445 KRKALEEK
-1453 FLQDTQGM
+1453 FLYETTGLDQDSPQF
-1461 DENTPEYLMLK
+1461 LMLK
-1472 KQKEEAESTL
+1472 KQHDEAVSAL
-1482 EAEEKLK
+1482 EAEEKMK
-1489 DFDWMDAFGDL
+1489 DFDWMNAFGDL
-1500 AKLSDTTL
+1500 SKLSNDTL
-1508 ERVKNQL
+1508 EKVKQQL
-1515 KDIIELDKT
+1515 WDIIQLDDK
-1524 LNASDK
+1524 LNATDK

-1537 NQVSDQIEKRKESW
+1537 KQASEQI
-1551 SDYTGNNWVSNI
+1551 D
-1563 FKNKQQDKYE
+1563 KNKTSWAGDNFVTKIVGKKLENEQLKKNYE
-1573 RKKQEE
+1573 IKKAEFE
-1579 EYERAKQD
+1579 KAKQNNYEAEANKKTANAKLSKSRQD
-1587 YKDKIDEYN
+1587 FNAFLKDSGSN
-1596 TAKSDQF
+1596 MNADQF
-1603 LAEDVLSKKKG
+1603 S
-1614 ALNDFLQQ
+1614 
-1622 NGSSLNADSFQ
+1622 
-1633 GMDMSQALNMLQQ
+1633 GMDMSQALNMFQQ
-1646 NGGDFSKMGQQFKS
+1646 SGGDMSQFGQKFQS
-1660 LFQGFQGAQQGAQT
+1660 LFQGFGQAQGEAANMASSAAQT
-1674 AAANASQAAQAM
+1674 AEAM
-1686 QGAQQGMQ
+1686 QGAQQGME
-1694 AAQGAIGGGGGG
+1694 AAEGAMGGSGAS
-1706 GGAAMTEA
+1706 GAAMTEA
-1714 IIKGVNQNVQSLNQL
+1714 IIKGVNQNVQSLNEL
-1729 VKKFGNEDSGFAQG
+1729 TKKWGDEDSNFSKG
-1743 MQDFAESSQEAT
+1743 MNAFAESSNEAVA
-1755 EAFDSLKNGDVF
+1755 AFDSLKSGDVF
-1767 GTILHLSNAV
+1767 GIILHLSNAIESLGTSMAYFFGFNDGMKAWKDELEHY
-1777 EKLGSSMAKFFG
+1777 EKLSGIWSDLIDKKREYIDLKFGNNAKEEVK
-1789 YNDGEVEY
+1789 EVE
-1797 QKELKR
+1797 
-1803 YKKMSKIW
+1803 
-1811 DDLIQK
+1811 
-1817 KKEYISLTYGD
+1817 
-1828 ETKKEINEINALYK
+1828 ALYK
-1842 AEEASTRTLA
+1842 AEEKSLTKLA
-1852 KRFADKRSWNAH
+1852 ESYLKIRKPNAH
-1864 SESYRNTQA
+1864 SYGYRIDRDLGTNGLQAMSQAAGVQINSVSDLTNLSYDQLVA
-1873 IKDKALE
+1873 AK
-1880 LNGVSLGKS
+1880 G
-1889 SSFAD
+1889 AD
-1894 YIRAVRG
+1894 
-1901 INGFGAWSKD
+1901 
-1911 SGVNISKL
+1911 
-1919 EDLYEKDYSYKELIA
+1919 
-1934 LKTAANGEYYGSL
+1934 NGEYWAKLPVEMQDYL
-1947 SEEIQTYIDKL
+1947 DKL
-1958 IEAKKAQEDFAE
+1958 IECKKATQDFQE
-1970 DMKEKLTG
+1970 DMKEKFTG
-1978 VKFDTM
+1978 IKFDDM
-1984 VSDFM
+1984 YSNFM
-1989 SCLEDMNQG
+1989 SVLEDMNSG
-1998 ADDWVNSFKDKI
+1998 ADDFANSVKDKM
-2010 RKAIIDNM
+2010 RKALIDNT
-2018 MGKEVKEWL
+2018 MGKEVEAW
-2027 EDYTKRYQAAMNKG
+2027 TKDFTERYQKQVEADGGK
-2041 TLTDAERQQFIDE
+2041 LTEEDARKFQQE
-2054 ANEKSNEF
+2054 LEEKSNYF
-2062 FNERKEILE
+2062 TNKRNDTL
-2071 NIGLGK
+2071 NNVGLGGEA
-2077 SSDSSSTGG
+2077 SDGSQTK
-2086 GFATASEESVEE
+2086 GFAAASESSIEE
-2098 LSGRALAANEAL
+2098 LSGRALAQTEAL
-2110 YSIRDIQIDYRTYI
+2110 YQIRDIQNVIQSSVKNI
-2124 EDIQTNL
+2124 EYSIGTVRDI
-2131 QGLKMSF
+2131 
-2138 DVSKELQENSYMEL
+2138 QENSYLEL
-2152 VEIRKNTGS
+2152 VEIRKNTGV
-2161 SSKLLEQM
+2161 SSKAISGVMNEVSR
-2169 KTELYNIRK
+2169 IRK
-2178 KIDNI
+2178 KIENL

>member
-27 EYDNVCK
+27 EYDSVCK

-53 ESVSNGISS
+53 DNVSNGISS

-114 DVVRNQIEGLNESAS
+114 DVVRNQIEGLNDSAS

-182 SDWNAIEINHAN
+182 SDWNIVEINHAN
-194 IAEEVAQKQ
+194 ISEEVAQKQ
-203 AQLSSVIADQSAYVD
+203 AQLSSVIADQTAYVE

-270 SIAFSTADSTISNV
+270 SIAFSAADSTVSNV

-313 KCVVARDSLE
+313 KCVVARDSLK
-323 QYNKEF
+323 QYNEEF
-329 SNISIQSAKILK
+329 ANISNQSARILQ

-388 FDNASAAAAKTISD
+388 FDNASAAASKTISD
-402 LGESIKGQTD
+402 LGESIKTQTE
-412 VVESHRAEVQRLQL
+412 VVESHRAEVQRLQQ
-426 AYSEATESNK
+426 AYSEATDSNK

-444 TAQQSLKGEEAAL
+444 TAQQSLKGEETAL

-472 QMMQVRKAVNDGIVV
+472 QMMQVRKAVNDGIVA
-487 SDNKAAQSQQEV
+487 SDQKSAQSQQEV
-499 RRQTQQNTEEQKKAS
+499 RKQTQLSS

-519 QAQAVNGL
+519 QKKAVQDL
-527 VGTWKQFLGTIGVA
+527 AGTWKQFLGTIGVA

-546 FVSQMIDV
+546 FITQMIEV

-567 IMQSKTAA
+567 IMQSKSAA

-603 VAFGESAERIPKLL
+603 VAFGESASRIPKLL

-641 AAMGQVNTRTLRSMI
+641 AAMGQVNTRTIRSMI
-656 TAGFNPLLAISKE
+656 TAGFNPLIAISRK

-681 KEGTIPVSEITNSFI
+681 KKGTIPVSEITNSFI
-696 SATKEGG
+696 SATEKGG

-781 AITAMSTAIKVAT
+781 AITAMSTAMKVAT

-808 WGTIISLVAVAG
+808 WGTIISIAAAVG
-820 VAMYDFCTTTNE
+820 VAMYDFYTTTNE
-832 ANSALSNYNKAV
+832 ANGALSDYNKAV
-844 NDATGDAERLFTT
+844 IDATGDAERLFTT

-875 VDKYEEYGIHINT
+875 VDKYEEYGIHIDT

-930 QEDRNKTYDSAQK
+930 QDERDKTYKESQE
-943 DIVSRLNGAVATI
+943 DITSRLKGKVATI
-956 GKNAGKKISEG
+956 GKNAGKQISEG

-977 EEVKKSVP
+977 EEVKNAVP
-985 KIKNASTKLDE
+985 KIKNASTKE
-996 GRIRKEY
+996 EAKRIKVEY
-1003 ASLFKD
+1003 AGLFKEM
-1009 LGAETNPYSREIIIG
+1009 GVESGPYSSEFVLG
-1024 HQGWKYTQQNIERLK
+1024 HRAFKYTQQNIEKLK
-1039 VLNEVS
+1039 VLNEIS

-1051 AKDLGFAFVNSLRDT
+1051 ATELGINFVNSLNDT

-1143 LSSGGYRN
+1143 LSSDSYKS

-1161 EMQGARK
+1161 EMQGSRK
-1168 KTGKAQFR
+1168 KTGKAQYR
-1176 KVGKEWV
+1176 RVGKEV
-1183 SEETAAKRM
+1183 MSEERVANRL
-1192 AQYQKSAE
+1192 AQYQKAAE
-1200 NKKSEEDK
+1200 NKKAEEDK
-1208 AAAEEEKKKKDEAK
+1208 AAAEKEEKEKEEAK

-1228 AAQRKREAAQ
+1228 AERRKREAAQ

-1253 NYNSSI
+1253 NYKSSI

-1372 DTYDKNNKERSEKVK
+1372 ETYDKDNKDRSEKVK

-1401 KATSDNEKEELNKLQ
+1401 KATSQAEKEELNKLHN
-1416 RNAKAQ
+1416 NAQVQ

-1436 YKMYGTFLE
+1436 YEKYGTFLE
-1445 KRAALEKK
+1445 KRKALEEK
-1453 FLQDTQGM
+1453 FLYETTGLDKDSAQYKLKVKDFNAANKAL
-1461 DENTPEYLMLK
+1461 EFEEVK
-1472 KQKEEAESTL
+1472 KQLNWE
-1482 EAEEKLK
+1482 
-1489 DFDWMDAFGDL
+1489 DVFGDL
-1500 AKLSDTTL
+1500 SSLS
-1508 ERVKNQL
+1508 
-1515 KDIIELDKT
+1515 
-1524 LNASDK
+1524 
-1530 AKFVEKY
+1530 
-1537 NQVSDQIEKRKESW
+1537 
-1551 SDYTGNNWVSNI
+1551 
-1563 FKNKQQDKYE
+1563 
-1573 RKKQEE
+1573 
-1579 EYERAKQD
+1579 
-1587 YKDKIDEYN
+1587 
-1596 TAKSDQF
+1596 KSA
-1603 LAEDVLSKKKG
+1603 LAELQSQLETLIKNDKNLSIESIKAINEAINKVRAEQTKKG
-1614 ALNDFLQQ
+1614 SLIGGLF
-1622 NGSSLNADSFQ
+1622 SSVRNL
-1633 GMDMSQALNMLQQ
+1633 
-1646 NGGDFSKMGQQFKS
+1646 KEK
-1660 LFQGFQGAQQGAQT
+1660 
-1674 AAANASQAAQAM
+1674 SQAAKTTQA
-1686 QGAQQGMQ
+1686 QVQRV
-1694 AAQGAIGGGGGG
+1694 GGGSLWKRYQNASTTEEKAEIRAEKVYDPVTGELKTFGDMLDK
-1706 GGAAMTEA
+1706 AAKSTKDLSEA
-1714 IIKGVNQNVQSLNQL
+1714 QKTAQSSIKSVGSGFTAMSNMGKDVSNMLE
-1729 VKKFGNEDSGFAQG
+1729 KFGVTMPEGLGTMFDGIGEIGSAFDGFDLTKIGSFLDIGNYVHAITGVFSGIADVFTG
-1743 MQDFAESSQEAT
+1743 MFKMIFGKS
-1755 EAFDSLKNGDVF
+1755 DSLKAYENERE
-1767 GTILHLSNAV
+1767 HY
-1777 EKLGSSMAKFFG
+1777 EKLSGIWSDLIEKKKQYIEMSFG
-1789 YNDGEVEY
+1789 DGAEKAIKEVE
-1797 QKELKR
+1797 
-1803 YKKMSKIW
+1803 
-1811 DDLIQK
+1811 
-1817 KKEYISLTYGD
+1817 
-1828 ETKKEINEINALYK
+1828 ALYK
-1842 AEEASTRTLA
+1842 AEEKSLQTLA
-1852 KRFADKRSWNAH
+1852 TKYLQVRNIGAH
-1864 SESYRNTQA
+1864 SYGYRIDRDLGTNGLQAMSQAAGVQINSVSDLTNLSYDQLVA
-1873 IKDKALE
+1873 AK
-1880 LNGVSLGKS
+1880 G
-1889 SSFAD
+1889 AD
-1894 YIRAVRG
+1894 
-1901 INGFGAWSKD
+1901 
-1911 SGVNISKL
+1911 
-1919 EDLYEKDYSYKELIA
+1919 
-1934 LKTAANGEYYGSL
+1934 NGEYWAKLPVEMQDYL
-1947 SEEIQTYIDKL
+1947 DKL
-1958 IEAKKAQEDFAE
+1958 IECKKATQDFQE
-1970 DMKEKLTG
+1970 DMKEKFTG
-1978 VKFDTM
+1978 IKFDDM
-1984 VSDFM
+1984 YSNFM
-1989 SCLEDMNQG
+1989 SVLEDMNSG
-1998 ADDWVNSFKDKI
+1998 ADDFANSVKDKM
-2010 RKAIIDNM
+2010 RKALIDNT
-2018 MGKEVKEWL
+2018 MGKAVEEW
-2027 EDYTKRYQAAMNKG
+2027 TKDFTERYQKQVEADGGKLTEEHARQFQQELEEASNNFTNQRND
-2041 TLTDAERQQFIDE
+2041 TL
-2054 ANEKSNEF
+2054 NNS
-2062 FNERKEILE
+2062 
-2071 NIGLGK
+2071 GLGGEA
-2077 SSDSSSTGG
+2077 SDGSQTK
-2086 GFATASEESVEE
+2086 GFAAASESSIEE
-2098 LSGRALAANEAL
+2098 LSGRALAQTEAL
-2110 YSIRDIQIDYRTYI
+2110 YQIRDIQNVIQSSVKNI
-2124 EDIQTNL
+2124 EYSIGTVRDI
-2131 QGLKMSF
+2131 
-2138 DVSKELQENSYMEL
+2138 QENSYLEL
-2152 VEIRKNTGS
+2152 VEIRKNTGV
-2161 SSKLLEQM
+2161 SSKAISGVMNEVSR
-2169 KTELYNIRK
+2169 IRK
-2178 KIDNI
+2178 KIENL

>member
-27 EYDNVCK
+27 EYDSVCK

-53 ESVSNGISS
+53 DNVSNGISS

-85 SGNASDA
+85 SGNVSDA

-114 DVVRNQIEGLNESAS
+114 DVVRNQIEGLNDSAS

-182 SDWNAIEINHAN
+182 SDWNIVEINHAN
-194 IAEEVAQKQ
+194 ISEEVAQKQ
-203 AQLSSVIADQSAYVD
+203 AQLSSVIADQTAYVE

-270 SIAFSTADSTISNV
+270 SIAFSAADSTVSNV

-313 KCVVARDSLE
+313 KCVVARDSLK
-323 QYNKEF
+323 QYNEEF
-329 SNISIQSAKILK
+329 ANISNQSARILQ

-388 FDNASAAAAKTISD
+388 FDNASAAASKTISD
-402 LGESIKGQTD
+402 LGESIKTQTE
-412 VVESHRAEVQRLQL
+412 VVESHRAEVQRLQQ
-426 AYSEATESNK
+426 AYSEATDSNK

-444 TAQQSLKGEEAAL
+444 TAQQSLKGEETAL

-472 QMMQVRKAVNDGIVV
+472 QMMQVRKAVNDGIVA
-487 SDNKAAQSQQEV
+487 SDQKSAQSQQEV
-499 RRQTQQNTEEQKKAS
+499 RKQTQLSS

-519 QAQAVNGL
+519 QKKAVQDL
-527 VGTWKQFLGTIGVA
+527 AGTWKQFLGTIGVA

-546 FVSQMIDV
+546 FITQMIEV

-567 IMQSKTAA
+567 IMQSKSAA

-603 VAFGESAERIPKLL
+603 VAFGESASRIPKLL

-641 AAMGQVNTRTLRSMI
+641 AAMGQVNTRTIRSMI
-656 TAGFNPLLAISKE
+656 TAGFNPLIAISRK

-681 KEGTIPVSEITNSFI
+681 KKGTIPVSEITNSFI
-696 SATKEGG
+696 SATEKGG

-781 AITAMSTAIKVAT
+781 AITAMSTAMKVAT

-808 WGTIISLVAVAG
+808 WGTIISIAAAVG
-820 VAMYDFCTTTNE
+820 VAMYDFYTTTNE
-832 ANSALSNYNKAV
+832 ANGALSDYNKAV
-844 NDATGDAERLFTT
+844 IDATGDAERLFTT

-875 VDKYEEYGIHINT
+875 VDKYEEYGIHIDT

-930 QEDRNKTYDSAQK
+930 QDERDKTYKESQE
-943 DIVSRLNGAVATI
+943 DITSRLKGKVATI
-956 GKNAGKKISEG
+956 GKNAGKQISEG

-977 EEVKKSVP
+977 EEVKNAVP
-985 KIKNASTKLDE
+985 KIKNASTKE
-996 GRIRKEY
+996 EAKRIKVEY
-1003 ASLFKD
+1003 AGLFKEM
-1009 LGAETNPYSREIIIG
+1009 GVESGPYSSEFVLG
-1024 HQGWKYTQQNIERLK
+1024 HRAFKYTQQNIEKLK
-1039 VLNEVS
+1039 VLNEIS

-1051 AKDLGFAFVNSLRDT
+1051 ATELGINFVNSLNDT

-1143 LSSGGYRN
+1143 LSSDSYKS

-1161 EMQGARK
+1161 EMQGSRK
-1168 KTGKAQFR
+1168 KTGKAQYR
-1176 KVGKEWV
+1176 RVGKEV
-1183 SEETAAKRM
+1183 MSEERVANRL
-1192 AQYQKSAE
+1192 AQYQKAAE
-1200 NKKSEEDK
+1200 NKKAEEDK
-1208 AAAEEEKKKKDEAK
+1208 AAAEKEEKEKEEAK

-1228 AAQRKREAAQ
+1228 AERRKREAAQ

-1253 NYNSSI
+1253 NYKSSI

-1372 DTYDKNNKERSEKVK
+1372 ETYDKDNKDRSEKVK

-1401 KATSDNEKEELNKLQ
+1401 KATSQAEKEELNKLHN
-1416 RNAKAQ
+1416 NAQVQ

-1436 YKMYGTFLE
+1436 YEKYGTFLE
-1445 KRAALEKK
+1445 KRKALEEK
-1453 FLQDTQGM
+1453 FLYETTGLDKDSAQYKLKVKDFNAANKAL
-1461 DENTPEYLMLK
+1461 EFEEVK
-1472 KQKEEAESTL
+1472 KQLNWE
-1482 EAEEKLK
+1482 
-1489 DFDWMDAFGDL
+1489 DVFGDL
-1500 AKLSDTTL
+1500 SSLS
-1508 ERVKNQL
+1508 
-1515 KDIIELDKT
+1515 
-1524 LNASDK
+1524 
-1530 AKFVEKY
+1530 
-1537 NQVSDQIEKRKESW
+1537 
-1551 SDYTGNNWVSNI
+1551 
-1563 FKNKQQDKYE
+1563 
-1573 RKKQEE
+1573 
-1579 EYERAKQD
+1579 
-1587 YKDKIDEYN
+1587 
-1596 TAKSDQF
+1596 KSA
-1603 LAEDVLSKKKG
+1603 LAELQSQLETLIKNDKNLSIESIKAINEAINKVRAEQTKKG
-1614 ALNDFLQQ
+1614 SLIGGLF
-1622 NGSSLNADSFQ
+1622 SSVRNL
-1633 GMDMSQALNMLQQ
+1633 
-1646 NGGDFSKMGQQFKS
+1646 KEK
-1660 LFQGFQGAQQGAQT
+1660 
-1674 AAANASQAAQAM
+1674 SQAAKTTQA
-1686 QGAQQGMQ
+1686 QVQRV
-1694 AAQGAIGGGGGG
+1694 GGGSLWKRYQNASTTEEKAEIRAEKVYDPVTGELKTFGDMLDK
-1706 GGAAMTEA
+1706 AAKSTKDLSEA
-1714 IIKGVNQNVQSLNQL
+1714 QKTAQSSIKSVGSGFTAMSNMGKDVSNMLE
-1729 VKKFGNEDSGFAQG
+1729 KFGVTMPEGLGTMFDGIGEIGSAFDGFDLTKIGSFLDIGNYVHAITGVFSGIADVFTG
-1743 MQDFAESSQEAT
+1743 MFKMIFGKS
-1755 EAFDSLKNGDVF
+1755 DSLKAYENERE
-1767 GTILHLSNAV
+1767 HY
-1777 EKLGSSMAKFFG
+1777 EKLSGIWSDLIEKKKQYIEMSFG
-1789 YNDGEVEY
+1789 DGAEKAIKEVE
-1797 QKELKR
+1797 
-1803 YKKMSKIW
+1803 
-1811 DDLIQK
+1811 
-1817 KKEYISLTYGD
+1817 
-1828 ETKKEINEINALYK
+1828 ALYK
-1842 AEEASTRTLA
+1842 AEEKSLQTLA
-1852 KRFADKRSWNAH
+1852 TKYLQVRNIGAH
-1864 SESYRNTQA
+1864 SYGYRIDRDLGTNGLQAMSQAAGVQINSVSDLTNLSYDQLVA
-1873 IKDKALE
+1873 AK
-1880 LNGVSLGKS
+1880 G
-1889 SSFAD
+1889 AD
-1894 YIRAVRG
+1894 
-1901 INGFGAWSKD
+1901 
-1911 SGVNISKL
+1911 
-1919 EDLYEKDYSYKELIA
+1919 
-1934 LKTAANGEYYGSL
+1934 NGEYWAKLPVEMQDYL
-1947 SEEIQTYIDKL
+1947 DKL
-1958 IEAKKAQEDFAE
+1958 IECKKATQDFQE
-1970 DMKEKLTG
+1970 DMKEKFTG
-1978 VKFDTM
+1978 IKFDDM
-1984 VSDFM
+1984 YSNFM
-1989 SCLEDMNQG
+1989 SVLEDMNSG
-1998 ADDWVNSFKDKI
+1998 ADDFANSVKDKM
-2010 RKAIIDNM
+2010 RKALIDNT
-2018 MGKEVKEWL
+2018 MGKAVEEW
-2027 EDYTKRYQAAMNKG
+2027 TKDFTERYQKQVEADGGKLTEEHARQFQQELEEASNNFTNQRND
-2041 TLTDAERQQFIDE
+2041 TL
-2054 ANEKSNEF
+2054 NNS
-2062 FNERKEILE
+2062 
-2071 NIGLGK
+2071 GLGGEA
-2077 SSDSSSTGG
+2077 SDGSQTK
-2086 GFATASEESVEE
+2086 GFAAASESSIEE
-2098 LSGRALAANEAL
+2098 LSGRALAQTEAL
-2110 YSIRDIQIDYRTYI
+2110 YQIRDIQNVIQSSVKNI
-2124 EDIQTNL
+2124 EYSIGTVRDI
-2131 QGLKMSF
+2131 
-2138 DVSKELQENSYMEL
+2138 QENSYLEL
-2152 VEIRKNTGS
+2152 VEIRKNTGV
-2161 SSKLLEQM
+2161 SSKAISGVMNEVSR
-2169 KTELYNIRK
+2169 IRK
-2178 KIDNI
+2178 KIENL